1 MQNQE
6 IVSPTNPPIMDLTGK
21 IKTDDKGREYID
33 NPNMPNGREY
43 LLDTNVTAFDIY
55 KRASET
61 QSASDE
67 WLSGSPIQFN
77 APEGY
82 NTKMNFKTLK
92 DPELRE
98 DFFAEQQSLL
108 GLIGKGAVRGVS
120 ALTAGSLESLG
131 YLGNPNTYRALFGE
145 EIVGD
150 FENQFSKIF
159 RELKESINDLTDPV
173 YRTMQSK
180 SDSLWEAMFDATF
193 WAGNAESIATTLSL
207 MIPGIAA
214 AKGFSIVGKGLGKLG
229 MKLGATASGAA
240 RTARITANVGAGLT
254 SRIMES
260 GMEAKESFDSFIEN
274 HRYDDKYINDE
285 VQLRLDAGKAA
296 SITMQAN
303 MPLFLIDAFQF
314 DSILSGF
321 ASFKNAN
328 SRLKR
333 IANSL
338 SDYGMN
344 AVSEGL
350 EEGTQ
355 YVIQKEAEF
364 SALSDPELK
373 KMLGESFS
381 ERWDKYTDDIEFKTS
396 ILLGAAGGGLF
407 RAAGP
412 TLNKIYTKALDRLNR
427 YRTAKEIATVQKN
440 PEAFKILSQH
450 EFEEQLGKHVKAD
463 SLDQL
468 IQMYEDR
475 VGTLEGED
483 QVTANNYL
491 ETLKAIKPT
500 IDSLQKYPAFRKNKK
515 ATTLYALVEQEGIKQ
530 QALDQTL
537 NNELNTA
544 VQSIIEGKEDASSIV
559 LALRNRAAQEVL
571 KNIDTINRVKDLGE
585 SNFKNHYKK
594 HIADNKQLIL
604 QKNDLSNIIA
614 RNPKLEEIAY
624 NLEKNFAERMISIDL
639 LTEMQNLKT
648 ESEET
653 TKEKSSPKSKEKVSE
668 QTTKTSEEK
677 TEEKVNKKKPKSS
690 ESPEQDSD
698 SKISNDEGLD
708 YSSTESGNISET
720 DEFDIDDSIT
730 ATMNEEL
737 FGPVQQDSNDSIT
750 DKSRSKDEVV
760 NDIVE
765 SINSASNLN
774 DYLAAREEAKKSAET
789 SALSKEAF
797 NKIYKSED
805 DLLRDFNLDNP
816 TESQANALAARFFDI
831 TEEPVAAE
839 LIKEALMNKTPI
851 NEQLLRG
858 EEFVAYNEVLDYI
871 KGLQESKQYG
881 DVTPSQD
888 IPDNIPVQED
898 NSQQSDNVETEYNQ
912 NDPLRLVSFKYS
924 YDKYTDSQGNQRI
937 KTIPQNRMDSLKYN
951 SYISFD
957 ETIKP
962 EVANVGAKIFFGI
975 PEEFLQYQ
983 HSADDADILIYD
995 ENNNGISWLRREKKA
1010 REWKATDQEIQM
1022 LKQQRALLYNKAVSY
1037 QGEPILINGK
1047 RIIPCN
1053 VSSFITSKSYGIIT
1067 HDGDNYYPIK
1077 EALQVDSVEDIK
1089 LGIVVGKETNGYTFN
1104 IPGVDMNNFH
1114 TPPADNFR
1122 TGHLFAMVQSANGD
1136 YFPLRLYT
1144 QKYNTL
1150 QQGSALHNYYRTN
1163 INNAFKKI
1171 LDSDPEVSSKG
1182 SYELSKYV
1190 VIRLVKNNSADLP
1203 FMIQKYNGSEYEDV
1217 EAVSREEAINRVKES
1232 LINIPYNLLNKSG
1245 NKIMNELL
1253 NSDALQ
1259 MNIFPG
1265 EPFHSPTFGY
1275 DRNLVDLNPVKE
1287 TISEVKEPTKETKIE
1302 EPKPKEKITDPVEQ
1316 SFEQT
1321 LTVDAIKEL
1330 PNSPKKRGPLS
1341 GPNNKLANKLK
1352 GKNFI
1357 KPDLSRREEWGKDS
1371 DKYSL
1376 SNLTKEEAYILER
1389 APKNSYGNLL
1399 APNGSPSNLTIKQY
1413 AQVRTKAFK
1422 NWFGDWE
1429 NNPENASKVIDENG
1443 EPKLL
1448 YHFSPNS
1455 FFTFDSNAVKPDF
1468 FAYDEISGEQI
1479 ELDTENETE
1488 ALNQIEALN
1497 KKGFNFRLQSTVS
1510 KGFYFGTKEQALKR
1524 KETLGSNE
1532 GNLMQVFLNIKNPIY
1547 STFENIE
1554 ENINNKNYD
1563 GAIIELN
1570 EDEAKYYSKDNWKQF
1585 TSEYVAKSPNQI
1597 KSATDNTGIFSKEN
1611 DDIRYSLVDSQ
1622 SRQLWNKEK
1631 ELAWL
1636 KENLPQLEENDLIK
1650 IHKGLI
1656 NIGNLYAWG
1665 RFKQGIVELSDIAAS
1680 GTTYH
1685 EAFHAVFN
1693 MFLTEAETNKLLE
1706 KARKEFGLTGKS
1718 DVAVEE
1724 TLADKFRD
1732 YVETDQITNKSILD
1746 RISDFFKN
1754 IYYLIKNKL
1763 HLNPSIEQV
1772 FYDINRGRYSKK
1784 KFEKNRPLVER
1795 NWLSNITPSIYKR
1808 RVDMLVDTFED
1819 IIDNLAQESPELSR
1833 VDVIKQYSLED
1844 YILTIHDQLYASAHG
1859 DNAIYTDPI
1868 QIDAID
1874 LITDELV
1881 QFDADG
1887 NPQFG
1892 QLALDMLKEISALEG
1907 ITFKAQQIVD
1917 MDMNQQ
1923 DENTEFM
1930 NNEETVKQEG
1940 WQIDQMLISPVTKL
1954 RQSTRNIIRRI
1965 PKMTSDGTLV
1975 SPDDLGYQP
1984 YMSGTEVFATM
1995 LNKLSTM
2002 NKPSD
2007 LMKTLESLSQ
2017 SFPWV
2022 DSIIDILKSDPK
2034 LQVDFYN
2041 SFRNDSVE
2049 YMIISSQSDG
2059 TMRVFGGNSVNKAG
2073 ELLRIWSSNYSLASH
2088 NKEELVKSLKEN
2100 SDKIYKIYQE
2110 VSGNPFR
2117 LHKVRLWKKNWK
2129 SGKFSNP
2136 QINAWAREVSSML
2149 NTIGIDSKPSEL
2161 VKVFQSNMRLND
2173 DNSNFQPMQD
2183 FLLNSFRVLR
2193 AFHDTINKDDY
2204 DIRRNTYYDLE
2215 LLPVNV
2221 RIKALSKALSNVRP
2235 SLYESSL
2242 REDGKTYSTNITPS
2256 FIGKLFKR
2264 LTDVEDK
2271 SAFEPFK
2278 KSFFYTNNEGKF
2290 THPWLKELYN
2300 IKTKDLASEI
2310 QVSMFLEKDKT
2321 RYSELSKPDFLG
2333 SKINLWFNNGARD
2346 YGYFMLPIPS
2356 DASSMPVIRFVK
2368 SYDLSYSVD
2377 GLVELAKAEIR
2388 RIEVYNKRK
2397 ALIKQGKL
2405 YSIKNFDVT
2414 INDQG
2419 KEKDGRGSKF
2429 LMFPFLNK
2437 YNLDE
2442 LKTSEATLR
2451 KYIEEAMEEGFKK
2464 FKSNPD
2470 LDGTKYDKRITES
2483 KLKEFYYND
2492 TLAQYSIMT
2501 MTSGDLAYYKNDVD
2515 FFKRNKQ
2522 NMSPG
2527 QYGDWETLGIPEK
2540 FKTIKMKDNEI
2551 PSLVADAYYE
2561 NLKLNGVSTT
2571 EAMIIAS
2578 KFGYSNYTDSE
2589 GNKKVKLPNGQIID
2603 SGSNNATDGQTFI
2616 TLDRYRNIARMNSKW
2631 DDAKESSYQR
2641 LKNGTYNVEDILTF
2655 SLQPIKPYMF
2665 APHITDSGV
2674 DINGKNTSL
2683 YQPLQNKNSEAVL
2696 IPQMVQNSPLLSALV
2711 KGMEDNGID
2720 AVYFESAVKEGIEL
2734 NTSQELKD
2742 KLRKQGKP
2750 ILPDAVLHFNGDPR
2764 ELSETNVKYYYLS
2777 NDDYMY
2783 QMDTPEHFRN
2793 TLQLFGSQIR
2803 KHIIANLDEDA
2814 EFYIEDM
2821 KFTGKNIASL
2831 FDDILAWNYDKN
2843 YKKVIDKIGTIDG
2856 LARELQGGVMQ
2867 RKFAENTTE
2876 AVQLMNYKGEKVFKL
2891 PLYFPLQSNRIFQM
2905 ISSIFRNNIIRNK
2918 VSGGALYQV
2927 SSYGFD
2933 NSLKVHMKD
2942 GHIEYADCIMPYT
2955 YSNQLAQLADENG
2968 MIDPSKVEDKELLKV
2983 ICYRIPT
2990 EDKYSAVPLRIKGF
3004 SSPAEGGII
3013 KLPSD
3018 IITITGSDF
3027 DVDKM
3032 YFLSYAAKYT
3042 PARYNLSKIRT
3053 WMVNNGLL
3061 SDTFSSG
3068 NYQEEM
3074 NYLSD
3079 LLEKYDS
3086 GEKLSTEETEAMI
3099 EVSKFLKEHQDLII
3113 QKSKLEKIKYNYKQF
3128 PEKQSV
3134 EASNNALIDIM
3145 YSILTS
3151 RDAFKTMISGANT
3164 SMFADV
3170 ISTLEK
3176 IEKKKSGGDRLFDP
3190 GFLTDT
3196 YYEYMAG
3203 KALTGVFAA
3212 NSANHSMLQF
3222 YNVNLNK
3229 KSAITLDG
3237 KTVTRISPVKTLDGT
3252 NNVTNILGS
3261 FLATVVDN
3269 AKTLTASKV
3278 NLNMFTAS
3286 TYTLLLRMGF
3296 DPKTVMYFMSQPSL
3310 RLLSDKVMAK
3320 GDMFN
3325 YRDSIEEVIKAFSKH
3340 TNEQSRFDLIKS
3352 GFTQFKQSDLIK
3364 AIENY
3369 SKSGGDIDLYEN
3381 AKQILILEA
3390 FKDLI
3395 EPANTLR
3402 SINSAM
3408 RSETY
3413 GAAPNPGD
3421 TIANL
3426 AKAKKLSKKTIVS
3439 GLGDI
3444 LTYVSRGEEYEK
3456 LMHDPNI
3463 KKSLISANTNG
3474 VVEYDNFISK
3484 YTPFNTRIFTAY
3496 RSLLSEAIHDDL
3508 TGSEIDELNT
3518 IMLNHLTE
3526 SLDFFKFTKEQKNAW
3541 IYKFP
3546 VKFLEIVNKD
3556 NYLKNINEFTRRLT
3570 VQNEF
3575 QTTLNGRQSIS
3586 IIKFSGS
3593 RFDNEV
3599 AKDEAI
3605 RAFEYLWRTPK
3616 YTKLAEDLL
3625 KYNFVISGWGV
3636 TPNSF
3641 NHVVPIS
3648 MINNILGFNELFRET
3663 IFDDN
3668 IRVNIDNLIDSY
3680 IVNNFR
3686 NNRIVPEISKGDNY
3700 KFTDKDHS
3708 GLTLSHSSSI
3718 NIKEGSYIK
3727 TPYRYIKFN
3736 NNGKIELYKLIGATK
3751 ESAEYQ
3757 RVGSYGT
3764 STIFE
3769 FIEGESSFTSNNLSE
3784 KLMKSSE
3791 LNANLKRHETQAEID
3806 LIKAMIEG
3814 ETDTQNNEELDNEL
3828 SDKLASVAKEAEQI
3842 KNHCKGK

>member
-1 MQNQE
+1 MLVEKENSTPLME
-6 IVSPTNPPIMDLTGK
+6 EDKLPNLTGK
-21 IKTDDKGREYID
+21 IKTDENGREYID
-33 NPNMPNGREY
+33 NPNSPNGREY
-43 LLDTNVTAFDIY
+43 VYSSGVTNLDIY
-55 KRASET
+55 RKAAQENQT
-61 QSASDE
+61 PQS
-67 WLSGSPIQFN
+67 WLQGSPIQYN
-77 APEGY
+77 VADGY
-82 NTKMNFKTLK
+82 DTNMSYESLIN
-92 DPELRE
+92 PELRE
-98 DFFAEQQSLL
+98 DYFAKQQSLL

-120 ALTAGSLESLG
+120 AITAGTLESLG
-131 YLGNPNTYRALFGE
+131 YLVNPNTYRALFGE

-150 FENQFSKIF
+150 FENQFSKTF
-159 RELKESINDLTDPV
+159 RELKESMNDLTDPI

-207 MIPGIAA
+207 MIPGVAA
-214 AKGFSIVGKGLGKLG
+214 AKGFSVVGKGLGKLG
-229 MKLGATASGAA
+229 MKLGATAKGAA
-240 RTARITANVGAGLT
+240 NTARITANVGAGLT

-260 GMEAKESFDSFIEN
+260 GMEAKEAYDSFIEA
-274 HRYDDKYINDE
+274 HKLDDKYVNDE
-285 VQLRLDAGKAA
+285 AQLRLDAGKAA

-412 TLNKIYTKALDRLNR
+412 TLNKIYTKALDRLNK

-440 PEAFKILSQH
+440 PDAFKILSQH

-500 IDSLQKYPAFRKNKK
+500 IDNLQKYPAFRKNKK
-515 ATTLYALVEQEGIKQ
+515 AATLYALVEQEGIKQ

-559 LALRNRAAQEVL
+559 FALRNRAAQEVL

-614 RNPKLEEIAY
+614 RNPKLEDIAY

-690 ESPEQDSD
+690 ESPEQDVD
-698 SKISNDEGLD
+698 SKASNDEGLD
-708 YSSTESGNISET
+708 YSDTESGNISET
-720 DEFDIDDSIT
+720 TEFDIDDSIT

-737 FGPVQQDSNDSIT
+737 FGPIQQDSNDTIT

-816 TESQANALAARFFDI
+816 TESQANAFAARFFDI

-851 NEQLLRG
+851 NDQLLGG

-881 DVTPSQD
+881 DVTPSQN

-962 EVANVGAKIFFGI
+962 EVANVGSKVFFGI

-1047 RIIPCN
+1047 RVIPCN

-1077 EALQVDSVEDIK
+1077 EALQVDNVNDIK
-1089 LGIVVGKETNGYTFN
+1089 LGIVIGKETSGYTFSVPSAD
-1104 IPGVDMNNFH
+1104 ISNFH

-1150 QQGSALHNYYRTN
+1150 QQGTALYNYYRTN

-1171 LDSDPEVSSKG
+1171 LDPDPEISSKG

-1190 VIRLVKNNSADLP
+1190 VIRLIKNNSTDLP

-1245 NKIMNELL
+1245 DKIMYELL

-1275 DRNLVDLNPVKE
+1275 DKNLVDLNPVKE
-1287 TISEVKEPTKETKIE
+1287 TISEVKEPTKEVKIE
-1302 EPKPKEKITDPVEQ
+1302 EPKPKEKTTDPVEQ

-1321 LTVDAIKEL
+1321 LTVDAVKEL

-1341 GPNNKLANKLK
+1341 GPNNKLATKLK

-1371 DKYSL
+1371 DKYRLMSEPL
-1376 SNLTKEEAYILER
+1376 NYE
-1389 APKNSYGNLL
+1389 
-1399 APNGSPSNLTIKQY
+1399 
-1413 AQVRTKAFK
+1413 KA
-1422 NWFGDWE
+1422 D
-1429 NNPENASKVIDENG
+1429 
-1443 EPKLL
+1443 
-1448 YHFSPNS
+1448 
-1455 FFTFDSNAVKPDF
+1455 
-1468 FAYDEISGEQI
+1468 
-1479 ELDTENETE
+1479 
-1488 ALNQIEALN
+1488 LN
-1497 KKGFNFRLQSTVS
+1497 K
-1510 KGFYFGTKEQALKR
+1510 
-1524 KETLGSNE
+1524 
-1532 GNLMQVFLNIKNPIY
+1532 
-1547 STFENIE
+1547 
-1554 ENINNKNYD
+1554 
-1563 GAIIELN
+1563 EL
-1570 EDEAKYYSKDNWKQF
+1570 S
-1585 TSEYVAKSPNQI
+1585 
-1597 KSATDNTGIFSKEN
+1597 
-1611 DDIRYSLVDSQ
+1611 
-1622 SRQLWNKEK
+1622 
-1631 ELAWL
+1631 WL
-1636 KENLPQLEENDLIK
+1636 KENLPQLTDNELVE
-1650 IHKGLI
+1650 IHRGLI
-1656 NIGNLYAWG
+1656 NVGNLYAWG
-1665 RFKQGIVELSDIAAS
+1665 RFKDGIIELSDIAAS

-1693 MFLTEAETNKLLE
+1693 MFLTESETNKLLE
-1706 KARKEFGLTGKS
+1706 KARKELGLTGKS
-1718 DVAVEE
+1718 DIAVEE

-1746 RISDFFKN
+1746 KISDFFKN
-1754 IYYLIKNKL
+1754 IYYLIRNKL

-1795 NWLSNITPSIYKR
+1795 NWLSNITPSVYKR

-1859 DNAIYTDPI
+1859 NNAVYTDPT

-1930 NNEETVKQEG
+1930 NNEEVVKQEG

-2088 NKEELVKSLKEN
+2088 NKEEFIKSLKEN

-2129 SGKFSNP
+2129 SGKFNNP
-2136 QINAWAREVSSML
+2136 QINAWAREVSGML

-2264 LTDVEDK
+2264 LTDVTDK

-2278 KSFFYTNNEGKF
+2278 KSFFYTDNEGKF

-2333 SKINLWFNNGARD
+2333 SKINLWYNNGARD

-2540 FKTIKMKDNEI
+2540 FKAIRMKDNEI

-2603 SGSNNATDGQTFI
+2603 SGLNNATDGQTFI

-2783 QMDTPEHFRN
+2783 QMDTPEHFRD

-2942 GHIEYADCIMPYT
+2942 GHIEYVDCIMPYT

-3320 GDMFN
+3320 GDIFN

-3648 MINNILGFNELFRET
+3648 MINNIPGFNELFRET

-3757 RVGSYGT
+3757 RVSGYGT

-3769 FIEGESSFTSNNLSE
+3769 FIEGESSFTSNHLSE

-3791 LNANLKRHETQAEID
+3791 LNANLKRHEAQAEID
-3806 LIKAMIEG
+3806 LVKAMIEG
-3814 ETDTQNNEELDNEL
+3814 ETNTQNNEELDSEL
-3828 SDKLASVAKEAEQI
+3828 SDKLASVSKEAEQI

>member
-1 MQNQE
+1 MEEDKLPN
-6 IVSPTNPPIMDLTGK
+6 LTGK
-21 IKTDDKGREYID
+21 IKTDENGREYID
-33 NPNMPNGREY
+33 NPNSPNGREY
-43 LLDTNVTAFDIY
+43 VYSSGVTNWDIY
-55 KRASET
+55 RKAAQENQT
-61 QSASDE
+61 PQS
-67 WLSGSPIQFN
+67 WLQGSPIQYN
-77 APEGY
+77 VADGY
-82 NTKMNFKTLK
+82 DTNMSYESLIN
-92 DPELRE
+92 PELRE
-98 DFFAEQQSLL
+98 DYFAKQQSLL

-120 ALTAGSLESLG
+120 AITAGTLESLG
-131 YLGNPNTYRALFGE
+131 YLVNPNTYRALFGE

-150 FENQFSKIF
+150 FENQFSKTF
-159 RELKESINDLTDPV
+159 RELKESMNDLTDPI

-214 AKGFSIVGKGLGKLG
+214 AKGFSTIGKGLGKLG
-229 MKLGATASGAA
+229 MKLGATAKGAA
-240 RTARITANVGAGLT
+240 NTARITANVGAGLT

-260 GMEAKESFDSFIEN
+260 GMEAKEAYDSFIEA
-274 HRYDDKYINDE
+274 HKLDDKYVNDE
-285 VQLRLDAGKAA
+285 AQLRLDAGKAA

-355 YVIQKEAEF
+355 YIIQKEAEF

-500 IDSLQKYPAFRKNKK
+500 IDNLQKYPAFRKNKK
-515 ATTLYALVEQEGIKQ
+515 AATLYALVEQEGIKQ

-571 KNIDTINRVKDLGE
+571 KNIDTISRVKDLGE
-585 SNFKNHYKK
+585 SKFKNHYKK
-594 HIADNKQLIL
+594 HIADNKQFIL

-614 RNPKLEEIAY
+614 RNPKLEDIAY

-690 ESPEQDSD
+690 ESPEQDVD
-698 SKISNDEGLD
+698 SKASNDEGLD
-708 YSSTESGNISET
+708 YSDTESGNISET
-720 DEFDIDDSIT
+720 TEFDIDDSIT

-737 FGPVQQDSNDSIT
+737 FGPIQQDSNDTIT

-816 TESQANALAARFFDI
+816 TESQANAFAARFFDI
-831 TEEPVAAE
+831 TEEPNVAE
-839 LIKEALMNKTPI
+839 LIKEALINKTPI
-851 NEQLLRG
+851 NDQLLGG
-858 EEFVAYNEVLDYI
+858 EEFMAYNEVLDYI

-937 KTIPQNRMDSLKYN
+937 KTIPQNRMNSIKYN

-1047 RIIPCN
+1047 RVIPCN

-1077 EALQVDSVEDIK
+1077 EALQVDNVNDIK
-1089 LGIVVGKETNGYTFN
+1089 LGIVIGKETSGYTFSVPSAD
-1104 IPGVDMNNFH
+1104 ISNFH

-1150 QQGSALHNYYRTN
+1150 QQGTALHNYYRTN

-1171 LDSDPEVSSKG
+1171 LDPDPEVSSKG

-1190 VIRLVKNNSADLP
+1190 VIRLIKNNSTDLP

-1245 NKIMNELL
+1245 DKIMYELL

-1275 DRNLVDLNPVKE
+1275 DKNLVDLNPVKE
-1287 TISEVKEPTKETKIE
+1287 TISEVKEPTKEVKIE
-1302 EPKPKEKITDPVEQ
+1302 EPKPKEKTTDPVEQ

-1321 LTVDAIKEL
+1321 LTVDAVKEL

-1371 DKYSL
+1371 DKYRLMSEPL
-1376 SNLTKEEAYILER
+1376 NYE
-1389 APKNSYGNLL
+1389 
-1399 APNGSPSNLTIKQY
+1399 
-1413 AQVRTKAFK
+1413 KA
-1422 NWFGDWE
+1422 D
-1429 NNPENASKVIDENG
+1429 
-1443 EPKLL
+1443 
-1448 YHFSPNS
+1448 
-1455 FFTFDSNAVKPDF
+1455 
-1468 FAYDEISGEQI
+1468 
-1479 ELDTENETE
+1479 
-1488 ALNQIEALN
+1488 LN
-1497 KKGFNFRLQSTVS
+1497 K
-1510 KGFYFGTKEQALKR
+1510 
-1524 KETLGSNE
+1524 
-1532 GNLMQVFLNIKNPIY
+1532 
-1547 STFENIE
+1547 
-1554 ENINNKNYD
+1554 
-1563 GAIIELN
+1563 EL
-1570 EDEAKYYSKDNWKQF
+1570 S
-1585 TSEYVAKSPNQI
+1585 
-1597 KSATDNTGIFSKEN
+1597 
-1611 DDIRYSLVDSQ
+1611 
-1622 SRQLWNKEK
+1622 
-1631 ELAWL
+1631 WL
-1636 KENLPQLEENDLIK
+1636 KENLPQLTDNELVE
-1650 IHKGLI
+1650 IHRGLI
-1656 NIGNLYAWG
+1656 NVGNLYAWG
-1665 RFKQGIVELSDIAAS
+1665 RFKDGIIELSDIAAS

-1772 FYDINRGRYSKK
+1772 FYDINKGRYSKK

-1930 NNEETVKQEG
+1930 NNEEVVKQEG

-2088 NKEELVKSLKEN
+2088 NKEEFIKSLKEN

-2129 SGKFSNP
+2129 SGKFNNP
-2136 QINAWAREVSSML
+2136 QINAWAREVSGML

-2278 KSFFYTNNEGKF
+2278 KSFFYTDNEGKF

-2300 IKTKDLASEI
+2300 IKVKDLASEI

-2333 SKINLWFNNGARD
+2333 SKINLWYNNGARD

-2388 RIEVYNKRK
+2388 RIEVVKERSK
-2397 ALIKQGKL
+2397 KIKNGEI
-2405 YSIKNFDVT
+2405 YEIKNFD
-2414 INDQG
+2414 
-2419 KEKDGRGSKF
+2419 KRGSKF

-2437 YNLDE
+2437 YNIDE

-2451 KYIEEAMEEGFKK
+2451 KYIEEAMEEGFEK

-2501 MTSGDLAYYKNDVD
+2501 MTSGDLAYYKNDVG

-2540 FKTIKMKDNEI
+2540 FKAIRMKDNEI

-2603 SGSNNATDGQTFI
+2603 SGLNNATDGQTFI

-2783 QMDTPEHFRN
+2783 QMDTPEHFRD

-2942 GHIEYADCIMPYT
+2942 GHIEYVDCIMPYT

-3151 RDAFKTMISGANT
+3151 RDAFKTMVSGANT

-3648 MINNILGFNELFRET
+3648 MINNIPGFNELFRET

-3686 NNRIVPEISKGDNY
+3686 NNRMVPEISKGDNY

-3757 RVGSYGT
+3757 RVSGYGT

-3769 FIEGESSFTSNNLSE
+3769 FIEGESSFTSNHLSE

-3791 LNANLKRHETQAEID
+3791 LNANLKRHEAQAEID
-3806 LIKAMIEG
+3806 LVKAMIEG
-3814 ETDTQNNEELDNEL
+3814 ETNTQNNEELDSEL
-3828 SDKLASVAKEAEQI
+3828 SDKLASVSKEAEQI

>member
-1 MQNQE
+1 MQNKE

-67 WLSGSPIQFN
+67 WLSGSPVQFN

-131 YLGNPNTYRALFGE
+131 YLINPNTYRALFGE

-150 FENQFSKIF
+150 FENQVSKIF
-159 RELKESINDLTDPV
+159 RELKESMNDLTDPI

-214 AKGFSIVGKGLGKLG
+214 AKGFSVVGKGLGKLG
-229 MKLGATASGAA
+229 MRLGATAKGAA
-240 RTARITANVGAGLT
+240 NTARITANIGAGLT

-274 HRYDDKYINDE
+274 HRYDDKYVNDE
-285 VQLRLDAGKAA
+285 AQLRLDAGKAA

-355 YVIQKEAEF
+355 HIIQKEAEF

-412 TLNKIYTKALDRLNR
+412 TLNKIYTKALDRLNK

-500 IDSLQKYPAFRKNKK
+500 IDNLQKYPAFRKNKK
-515 ATTLYALVEQEGIKQ
+515 AATLYALVEQEGIKQ

-571 KNIDTINRVKDLGE
+571 KNIDTISRVKDLGE
-585 SNFKNHYKK
+585 SKFKNHYKK
-594 HIADNKQLIL
+594 HIADNKQFIL

-614 RNPKLEEIAY
+614 RNPKLEDIAY

-648 ESEET
+648 ETEET

-677 TEEKVNKKKPKSS
+677 TEEKVNKKKTKSS
-690 ESPEQDSD
+690 ESSEQDVD
-698 SKISNDEGLD
+698 SKASNDEGLD
-708 YSSTESGNISET
+708 YSSTESGNVSET
-720 DEFDIDDSIT
+720 TEFDIDDSIT

-737 FGPVQQDSNDSIT
+737 FGPVQQDSNDTIT
-750 DKSRSKDEVV
+750 DKSRNRDEVI

-774 DYLAAREEAKKSAET
+774 EYLAARDEAKKSAET

-805 DLLRDFNLDNP
+805 DLLRDFSLDNP
-816 TESQANALAARFFDI
+816 TESQSNAFAARFFDI
-831 TEEPVAAE
+831 TEEPVTAE

-851 NEQLLRG
+851 NDQLLGG

-937 KTIPQNRMDSLKYN
+937 KTIPQNRMDSIKYN

-1047 RIIPCN
+1047 RVIPCN

-1077 EALQVDSVEDIK
+1077 EALQVDNVNDIK
-1089 LGIVVGKETNGYTFN
+1089 LGIVIGKETSGYTFSVPSAD
-1104 IPGVDMNNFH
+1104 ISNFH

-1150 QQGSALHNYYRTN
+1150 QQGTALHNYYRTN

-1171 LDSDPEVSSKG
+1171 LDSDPEISSKG

-1190 VIRLVKNNSADLP
+1190 VIRLIKNNSTDLP

-1245 NKIMNELL
+1245 DKIMYELL

-1275 DRNLVDLNPVKE
+1275 DKNLVDLNPVKE
-1287 TISEVKEPTKETKIE
+1287 TISEVKEPTKEVKIE
-1302 EPKPKEKITDPVEQ
+1302 EPKPKEKTTDPVEQ

-1321 LTVDAIKEL
+1321 LTVDAVKEL

-1341 GPNNKLANKLK
+1341 GPNNKLAAKLK

-1357 KPDLSRREEWGKDS
+1357 KPDLSRREEWGKDN

-1422 NWFGDWE
+1422 SWFGDWE
-1429 NNPENASKVIDENG
+1429 NDPENASKVVDENG

-1597 KSATDNTGIFSKEN
+1597 KSATDNTGIFSKED

-1631 ELAWL
+1631 ELSWL

-1665 RFKQGIVELSDIAAS
+1665 RFKDGIITLSDIAAS

-1693 MFLTEAETNKLLE
+1693 MFLTESETNKLLE
-1706 KARKEFGLTGKS
+1706 KARKELGLTGKS
-1718 DVAVEE
+1718 DIAVEE

-1746 RISDFFKN
+1746 KISDFFKN
-1754 IYYLIKNKL
+1754 IYYLIRNKL

-1795 NWLSNITPSIYKR
+1795 NWLSNITPSVYKR

-1859 DNAIYTDPI
+1859 DNAIYTDPT

-1930 NNEETVKQEG
+1930 NNEEVVKQEG

-2007 LMKTLESLSQ
+2007 LMKTLEFLSQ

-2088 NKEELVKSLKEN
+2088 NKEEFIKSLKEN

-2129 SGKFSNP
+2129 SGKFNNP

-2388 RIEVYNKRK
+2388 RIEVVKERAK
-2397 ALIKQGKL
+2397 KIKNGEI
-2405 YSIKNFDVT
+2405 YEIKNFD
-2414 INDQG
+2414 
-2419 KEKDGRGSKF
+2419 KRGSKF

-2561 NLKLNGVSTT
+2561 NLKLNGVSTI

-2578 KFGYSNYTDSE
+2578 KFGYSNYIDSE

-2603 SGSNNATDGQTFI
+2603 SGLNNATDGQTFI

-2942 GHIEYADCIMPYT
+2942 GHIEYVDCIMPYT

-2968 MIDPSKVEDKELLKV
+2968 IIDPSKVEDKELLKV

-3018 IITITGSDF
+3018 ILTITGSDL
-3027 DVDKM
+3027 D
-3032 YFLSYAAKYT
+3032 
-3042 PARYNLSKIRT
+3042 RT
-3053 WMVNNGLL
+3053 M
-3061 SDTFSSG
+3061 
-3068 NYQEEM
+3068 
-3074 NYLSD
+3074 
-3079 LLEKYDS
+3079 
-3086 GEKLSTEETEAMI
+3086 
-3099 EVSKFLKEHQDLII
+3099 
-3113 QKSKLEKIKYNYKQF
+3113 
-3128 PEKQSV
+3128 
-3134 EASNNALIDIM
+3134 SN
-3145 YSILTS
+3145 
-3151 RDAFKTMISGANT
+3151 
-3164 SMFADV
+3164 
-3170 ISTLEK
+3170 
-3176 IEKKKSGGDRLFDP
+3176 
-3190 GFLTDT
+3190 
-3196 YYEYMAG
+3196 
-3203 KALTGVFAA
+3203 
-3212 NSANHSMLQF
+3212 
-3222 YNVNLNK
+3222 
-3229 KSAITLDG
+3229 
-3237 KTVTRISPVKTLDGT
+3237 
-3252 NNVTNILGS
+3252 
-3261 FLATVVDN
+3261 
-3269 AKTLTASKV
+3269 
-3278 NLNMFTAS
+3278 
-3286 TYTLLLRMGF
+3286 
-3296 DPKTVMYFMSQPSL
+3296 
-3310 RLLSDKVMAK
+3310 
-3320 GDMFN
+3320 
-3325 YRDSIEEVIKAFSKH
+3325 
-3340 TNEQSRFDLIKS
+3340 
-3352 GFTQFKQSDLIK
+3352 
-3364 AIENY
+3364 
-3369 SKSGGDIDLYEN
+3369 
-3381 AKQILILEA
+3381 
-3390 FKDLI
+3390 
-3395 EPANTLR
+3395 
-3402 SINSAM
+3402 
-3408 RSETY
+3408 
-3413 GAAPNPGD
+3413 
-3421 TIANL
+3421 
-3426 AKAKKLSKKTIVS
+3426 
-3439 GLGDI
+3439 
-3444 LTYVSRGEEYEK
+3444 
-3456 LMHDPNI
+3456 
-3463 KKSLISANTNG
+3463 
-3474 VVEYDNFISK
+3474 
-3484 YTPFNTRIFTAY
+3484 
-3496 RSLLSEAIHDDL
+3496 
-3508 TGSEIDELNT
+3508 
-3518 IMLNHLTE
+3518 
-3526 SLDFFKFTKEQKNAW
+3526 
-3541 IYKFP
+3541 
-3546 VKFLEIVNKD
+3546 
-3556 NYLKNINEFTRRLT
+3556 
-3570 VQNEF
+3570 
-3575 QTTLNGRQSIS
+3575 
-3586 IIKFSGS
+3586 
-3593 RFDNEV
+3593 
-3599 AKDEAI
+3599 
-3605 RAFEYLWRTPK
+3605 
-3616 YTKLAEDLL
+3616 
-3625 KYNFVISGWGV
+3625 
-3636 TPNSF
+3636 
-3641 NHVVPIS
+3641 
-3648 MINNILGFNELFRET
+3648 
-3663 IFDDN
+3663 
-3668 IRVNIDNLIDSY
+3668 
-3680 IVNNFR
+3680 
-3686 NNRIVPEISKGDNY
+3686 
-3700 KFTDKDHS
+3700 
-3708 GLTLSHSSSI
+3708 
-3718 NIKEGSYIK
+3718 
-3727 TPYRYIKFN
+3727 
-3736 NNGKIELYKLIGATK
+3736 
-3751 ESAEYQ
+3751 
-3757 RVGSYGT
+3757 
-3764 STIFE
+3764 
-3769 FIEGESSFTSNNLSE
+3769 
-3784 KLMKSSE
+3784 
-3791 LNANLKRHETQAEID
+3791 
-3806 LIKAMIEG
+3806 
-3814 ETDTQNNEELDNEL
+3814 
-3828 SDKLASVAKEAEQI
+3828 
-3842 KNHCKGK
+3842 

>member
-1 MQNQE
+1 MEEDKLPN
-6 IVSPTNPPIMDLTGK
+6 LTGK
-21 IKTDDKGREYID
+21 IKTDENGREYID
-33 NPNMPNGREY
+33 NPNSPNGREY
-43 LLDTNVTAFDIY
+43 VYSSGVTNLDIY
-55 KRASET
+55 RKAAQENQT
-61 QSASDE
+61 PQS
-67 WLSGSPIQFN
+67 WLQGSPIQYN
-77 APEGY
+77 VADGY
-82 NTKMNFKTLK
+82 DTNMSYESLIN
-92 DPELRE
+92 PELRE
-98 DFFAEQQSLL
+98 DYFAKQQSLL

-120 ALTAGSLESLG
+120 AITAGTLESLG
-131 YLGNPNTYRALFGE
+131 YLVNPNTYRALFGE

-150 FENQFSKIF
+150 FENQFSKTF
-159 RELKESINDLTDPV
+159 RELKESMNDLTDPI

-207 MIPGIAA
+207 MIPGVAA
-214 AKGFSIVGKGLGKLG
+214 AKGFSVVGKGLGKLG
-229 MKLGATASGAA
+229 MKLGATAKGAA
-240 RTARITANVGAGLT
+240 NTARITANVGAGLT

-260 GMEAKESFDSFIEN
+260 GMEAKEAYDSFIEA
-274 HRYDDKYINDE
+274 HKLDDKYVNDE
-285 VQLRLDAGKAA
+285 AQLRLDAGKAA

-412 TLNKIYTKALDRLNR
+412 TLNKIYTKALDRLNK

-440 PEAFKILSQH
+440 PDAFKILSQH

-500 IDSLQKYPAFRKNKK
+500 IDNLQKYPAFRKNKK
-515 ATTLYALVEQEGIKQ
+515 AATLYALVEQEGIKQ

-559 LALRNRAAQEVL
+559 FALRNRAAQEVL

-614 RNPKLEEIAY
+614 RNPKLEDIAY

-690 ESPEQDSD
+690 ESPEQDVD
-698 SKISNDEGLD
+698 SKASNDEGLD
-708 YSSTESGNISET
+708 YSDTESGNISET
-720 DEFDIDDSIT
+720 TEFDIDDSIT

-737 FGPVQQDSNDSIT
+737 FGPIQQDSNDTIT

-816 TESQANALAARFFDI
+816 TESQANAFAARFFDI

-851 NEQLLRG
+851 NDQLLGG

-881 DVTPSQD
+881 DVTPSQN

-962 EVANVGAKIFFGI
+962 EVANVGSKVFFGI

-1047 RIIPCN
+1047 RVIPCN

-1077 EALQVDSVEDIK
+1077 EALQVDNVNDIK
-1089 LGIVVGKETNGYTFN
+1089 LGIVIGKETSGYTFSVPSAD
-1104 IPGVDMNNFH
+1104 ISNFH

-1150 QQGSALHNYYRTN
+1150 QQGTALYNYYRTN

-1171 LDSDPEVSSKG
+1171 LDPDPEISSKG

-1190 VIRLVKNNSADLP
+1190 VIRLIKNNSTDLP

-1245 NKIMNELL
+1245 DKIMYELL

-1275 DRNLVDLNPVKE
+1275 DKNLVDLNPVKE
-1287 TISEVKEPTKETKIE
+1287 TISEVKEPTKEVKIE
-1302 EPKPKEKITDPVEQ
+1302 EPKPKEKTTDPVEQ

-1321 LTVDAIKEL
+1321 LTVDAVKEL

-1341 GPNNKLANKLK
+1341 GPNNKLATKLK

-1371 DKYSL
+1371 DKYRLMSEPL
-1376 SNLTKEEAYILER
+1376 NYE
-1389 APKNSYGNLL
+1389 
-1399 APNGSPSNLTIKQY
+1399 
-1413 AQVRTKAFK
+1413 KA
-1422 NWFGDWE
+1422 D
-1429 NNPENASKVIDENG
+1429 
-1443 EPKLL
+1443 
-1448 YHFSPNS
+1448 
-1455 FFTFDSNAVKPDF
+1455 
-1468 FAYDEISGEQI
+1468 
-1479 ELDTENETE
+1479 
-1488 ALNQIEALN
+1488 LN
-1497 KKGFNFRLQSTVS
+1497 K
-1510 KGFYFGTKEQALKR
+1510 
-1524 KETLGSNE
+1524 
-1532 GNLMQVFLNIKNPIY
+1532 
-1547 STFENIE
+1547 
-1554 ENINNKNYD
+1554 
-1563 GAIIELN
+1563 EL
-1570 EDEAKYYSKDNWKQF
+1570 S
-1585 TSEYVAKSPNQI
+1585 
-1597 KSATDNTGIFSKEN
+1597 
-1611 DDIRYSLVDSQ
+1611 
-1622 SRQLWNKEK
+1622 
-1631 ELAWL
+1631 WL
-1636 KENLPQLEENDLIK
+1636 KENLPQLTDNELVE
-1650 IHKGLI
+1650 IHRGLI
-1656 NIGNLYAWG
+1656 NVGNLYAWG
-1665 RFKQGIVELSDIAAS
+1665 RFKDGIIELSDIAAS

-1693 MFLTEAETNKLLE
+1693 MFLTESETNKLLE
-1706 KARKEFGLTGKS
+1706 KARKELGLTGKS
-1718 DVAVEE
+1718 DIAVEE

-1746 RISDFFKN
+1746 KISDFFKN
-1754 IYYLIKNKL
+1754 IYYLIRNKL

-1795 NWLSNITPSIYKR
+1795 NWLSNITPSVYKR

-1859 DNAIYTDPI
+1859 NNAVYTDPT

-1930 NNEETVKQEG
+1930 NNEEVVKQEG

-2088 NKEELVKSLKEN
+2088 NKEEFIKSLKEN

-2129 SGKFSNP
+2129 SGKFNNP
-2136 QINAWAREVSSML
+2136 QINAWAREVSGML

-2264 LTDVEDK
+2264 LTDVTDK

-2278 KSFFYTNNEGKF
+2278 KSFFYTDNEGKF

-2333 SKINLWFNNGARD
+2333 SKINLWYNNGARD

-2540 FKTIKMKDNEI
+2540 FKAIRMKDNEI

-2603 SGSNNATDGQTFI
+2603 SGLNNATDGQTFI

-2783 QMDTPEHFRN
+2783 QMDTPEHFRD

-2942 GHIEYADCIMPYT
+2942 GHIEYVDCIMPYT

-3320 GDMFN
+3320 GDIFN

-3648 MINNILGFNELFRET
+3648 MINNIPGFNELFRET

-3757 RVGSYGT
+3757 RVSGYGT

-3769 FIEGESSFTSNNLSE
+3769 FIEGESSFTSNHLSE

-3791 LNANLKRHETQAEID
+3791 LNANLKRHEAQAEID
-3806 LIKAMIEG
+3806 LVKAMIEG
-3814 ETDTQNNEELDNEL
+3814 ETNTQNNEELDSEL
-3828 SDKLASVAKEAEQI
+3828 SDKLASVSKEAEQI

>member
-1 MQNQE
+1 MFQQE
-6 IVSPTNPPIMDLTGK
+6 KMNTPLGESTRPPIFSPED
-21 IKTDDKGREYID
+21 IKTDEYGREYIEG
-33 NPNMPNGREY
+33 PNYPNGRGYIQKGPDSWEIMKKAAQEDILPKEWLQNSPIHY
-43 LLDTNVTAFDIY
+43 KVADGYDTNMDYESLI
-55 KRASET
+55 
-61 QSASDE
+61 
-67 WLSGSPIQFN
+67 N
-77 APEGY
+77 
-82 NTKMNFKTLK
+82 
-92 DPELRE
+92 PELRE
-98 DFFAEQQSLL
+98 DYFAKQQSLL

-120 ALTAGSLESLG
+120 AITAGTLESLG
-131 YLGNPNTYRALFGE
+131 YLVNPNTYRALFGE

-150 FENQFSKIF
+150 FENQFSKTF
-159 RELKESINDLTDPV
+159 RELKESMNDLTDPI

-214 AKGFSIVGKGLGKLG
+214 AKGFSTIGKGLGKLG
-229 MKLGATASGAA
+229 MKLGATAKGAA
-240 RTARITANVGAGLT
+240 NTARITANVGAGLT

-260 GMEAKESFDSFIEN
+260 GMEAKEAYDSFIEA
-274 HRYDDKYINDE
+274 HKLDDKYVNDE
-285 VQLRLDAGKAA
+285 AQLRLDAGKAA

-321 ASFKNAN
+321 TSFKNAN

-412 TLNKIYTKALDRLNR
+412 TLNKIYTKALDRLNK

-440 PEAFKILSQH
+440 PDAFKILSQH

-500 IDSLQKYPAFRKNKK
+500 IDNLQKYPAFRKNKK
-515 ATTLYALVEQEGIKQ
+515 AATLYALVEQEGIKQ

-559 LALRNRAAQEVL
+559 FALRNRAAQEVL

-614 RNPKLEEIAY
+614 RNPKLEDIAY

-690 ESPEQDSD
+690 ESPEQDVD
-698 SKISNDEGLD
+698 SKASNDEGLD
-708 YSSTESGNISET
+708 YSDTESGNISET
-720 DEFDIDDSIT
+720 TEFDIDDSIT

-737 FGPVQQDSNDSIT
+737 FGPIQQDSNDTIT

-816 TESQANALAARFFDI
+816 TESQANAFAARFFDI

-851 NEQLLRG
+851 NDQLLGG

-881 DVTPSQD
+881 DVTPSQN

-937 KTIPQNRMDSLKYN
+937 KTIPQNRMDSIKYN

-1047 RIIPCN
+1047 RVIPCN

-1077 EALQVDSVEDIK
+1077 EALQVDNVNDIK
-1089 LGIVVGKETNGYTFN
+1089 LGIVIGKETSGYTFSVPSAD
-1104 IPGVDMNNFH
+1104 ISNFH

-1150 QQGSALHNYYRTN
+1150 QQGTALYNYYRTN

-1171 LDSDPEVSSKG
+1171 LDPDPEISSKG

-1190 VIRLVKNNSADLP
+1190 VIRLIKNNSTDLP

-1245 NKIMNELL
+1245 DKIMYELL

-1275 DRNLVDLNPVKE
+1275 DKNLVGLNPVKE
-1287 TISEVKEPTKETKIE
+1287 TISEVKEPTKEVKIE
-1302 EPKPKEKITDPVEQ
+1302 EPKPKEKTTDPVEQ

-1321 LTVDAIKEL
+1321 LTVDAVKEL

-1341 GPNNKLANKLK
+1341 GPNNKLATKLK

-1371 DKYSL
+1371 DKYRLMSEPL
-1376 SNLTKEEAYILER
+1376 NYE
-1389 APKNSYGNLL
+1389 
-1399 APNGSPSNLTIKQY
+1399 
-1413 AQVRTKAFK
+1413 KA
-1422 NWFGDWE
+1422 D
-1429 NNPENASKVIDENG
+1429 
-1443 EPKLL
+1443 
-1448 YHFSPNS
+1448 
-1455 FFTFDSNAVKPDF
+1455 
-1468 FAYDEISGEQI
+1468 
-1479 ELDTENETE
+1479 
-1488 ALNQIEALN
+1488 LN
-1497 KKGFNFRLQSTVS
+1497 K
-1510 KGFYFGTKEQALKR
+1510 
-1524 KETLGSNE
+1524 
-1532 GNLMQVFLNIKNPIY
+1532 
-1547 STFENIE
+1547 
-1554 ENINNKNYD
+1554 
-1563 GAIIELN
+1563 EL
-1570 EDEAKYYSKDNWKQF
+1570 S
-1585 TSEYVAKSPNQI
+1585 
-1597 KSATDNTGIFSKEN
+1597 
-1611 DDIRYSLVDSQ
+1611 
-1622 SRQLWNKEK
+1622 
-1631 ELAWL
+1631 WL
-1636 KENLPQLEENDLIK
+1636 KENLPQLTDNELVE
-1650 IHKGLI
+1650 IHRGLI
-1656 NIGNLYAWG
+1656 NVGNLYAWG
-1665 RFKQGIVELSDIAAS
+1665 RFKDGIIELSDIAAS

-1693 MFLTEAETNKLLE
+1693 MFLTESETNKLLE
-1706 KARKEFGLTGKS
+1706 KARKELGLTGKS
-1718 DVAVEE
+1718 DIAVEE

-1795 NWLSNITPSIYKR
+1795 NWLSNITPSVYKR

-1859 DNAIYTDPI
+1859 NNAVYTDPT

-1930 NNEETVKQEG
+1930 NNEEVVKQEG

-2088 NKEELVKSLKEN
+2088 NKEEFIKSLKEN

-2129 SGKFSNP
+2129 SGKFNNP
-2136 QINAWAREVSSML
+2136 QINAWAREVSGML

-2264 LTDVEDK
+2264 LTDVTDK

-2278 KSFFYTNNEGKF
+2278 KSFFYTDNEGKF

-2397 ALIKQGKL
+2397 ALIKQSKL

-2540 FKTIKMKDNEI
+2540 FKAIRMKDNEI

-2603 SGSNNATDGQTFI
+2603 SGLNNATDGQTFI

-2783 QMDTPEHFRN
+2783 QMDTPEHFRD

-2918 VSGGALYQV
+2918 VSGGALYQA

-2942 GHIEYADCIMPYT
+2942 GHIEYVDCIMPYT

-3018 IITITGSDF
+3018 ILTITGSDL
-3027 DVDKM
+3027 DIDKM

-3042 PARYNLSKIRT
+3042 PARYDLSKIRT

-3061 SDTFSSG
+3061 SDIFSSG

-3086 GEKLSTEETEAMI
+3086 GEKLSTEESEAMN
-3099 EVSKFLKEHQDLII
+3099 EVSKFLKEHPDLVF

-3151 RDAFKTMISGANT
+3151 KDAFKTMVSGANT

-3170 ISTLEK
+3170 IGTLEK
-3176 IEKKKSGGDRLFDP
+3176 IEKKKSEGDRLFDP
-3190 GFLTDT
+3190 SFLTDT

-3237 KTVTRISPVKTLDGT
+3237 RTVTRISPVKTLDGT

-3325 YRDSIEEVIKAFSKH
+3325 YRDSIEEVIKVFSKH
-3340 TNEQSRFDLIKS
+3340 TNEQSRLDLIKN

-3364 AIENY
+3364 AIENFN
-3369 SKSGGDIDLYEN
+3369 KNGGDIDLFEN

-3390 FKDLI
+3390 FRDLI

-3408 RSETY
+3408 RTETY
-3413 GAAPNPGD
+3413 GATPNPGD

-3648 MINNILGFNELFRET
+3648 MINNIPGFNELFRET

-3757 RVGSYGT
+3757 RVSGYGT

-3769 FIEGESSFTSNNLSE
+3769 FIEGESSFTSNHLSE

-3791 LNANLKRHETQAEID
+3791 LNANLKRHEAQAEID
-3806 LIKAMIEG
+3806 LVKAMIEG
-3814 ETDTQNNEELDNEL
+3814 ETNNQNNEELNSEL
-3828 SDKLASVAKEAEQI
+3828 SDKLASVSKEAEQI

>member
-1 MQNQE
+1 MLINTQNQE
-6 IVSPTNPPIMDLTGK
+6 NLIDNEIPDLTNSIKVDKTGK
-21 IKTDDKGREYID
+21 RYID
-33 NPNMPNGREY
+33 DPNSPSGRTY
-43 LLDTNVTAFDIY
+43 LYDSPISNYDIMKKAAEENILPKEWLQNSPIHYNVADGYDTNMDYESLI
-55 KRASET
+55 
-61 QSASDE
+61 
-67 WLSGSPIQFN
+67 N
-77 APEGY
+77 
-82 NTKMNFKTLK
+82 
-92 DPELRE
+92 PELRE
-98 DFFAEQQSLL
+98 DYFAKQQSLL
-108 GLIGKGAVRGVS
+108 GLIGKGAVRGIS
-120 ALTAGSLESLG
+120 AITAGTLESLG
-131 YLGNPNTYRALFGE
+131 YLVNPNTYRALFGE

-159 RELKESINDLTDPV
+159 RELKESMNDLTDPI

-207 MIPGIAA
+207 MIPGVAA
-214 AKGFSIVGKGLGKLG
+214 AKGFSVVGKGLGKLG
-229 MKLGATASGAA
+229 MRLGATAKGAA
-240 RTARITANVGAGLT
+240 NTARITANIGAGLT

-296 SITMQAN
+296 STTMLAN

-412 TLNKIYTKALDRLNR
+412 TLNKIYTKALDRLNK

-500 IDSLQKYPAFRKNKK
+500 IDNLQKYPAFRKNKK
-515 ATTLYALVEQEGIKQ
+515 AATLYALVEQEGIKQ
-530 QALDQTL
+530 QALNDTL
-537 NNELNTA
+537 SNELNTA

-614 RNPKLEEIAY
+614 RNPKLEDIAY

-690 ESPEQDSD
+690 ESPEQDVD
-698 SKISNDEGLD
+698 SKASNDEGLD
-708 YSSTESGNISET
+708 YSDTESGNISET
-720 DEFDIDDSIT
+720 TEFDIDDSIT

-737 FGPVQQDSNDSIT
+737 FGPIQQDSNDTIT

-816 TESQANALAARFFDI
+816 TESQANAFAARFFDI

-851 NEQLLRG
+851 NDQLLGG

-937 KTIPQNRMDSLKYN
+937 KTIPQNRMDSIKYN

-962 EVANVGAKIFFGI
+962 EVANVGSKVFFGI

-1047 RIIPCN
+1047 RVIPCN

-1077 EALQVDSVEDIK
+1077 EALQVDNVEDIK

-1203 FMIQKYNGSEYEDV
+1203 FMVQKYNGSEYEDV

-1275 DRNLVDLNPVKE
+1275 DKNLVDLNPVKE
-1287 TISEVKEPTKETKIE
+1287 TISEVKEPTKEVKIE

-1321 LTVDAIKEL
+1321 LTVDAVKEL
-1330 PNSPKKRGPLS
+1330 SNSPKKRGPLS
-1341 GPNNKLANKLK
+1341 GPNNKLATKLK

-1371 DKYSL
+1371 DKYRLMSEPL
-1376 SNLTKEEAYILER
+1376 NYE
-1389 APKNSYGNLL
+1389 
-1399 APNGSPSNLTIKQY
+1399 
-1413 AQVRTKAFK
+1413 KA
-1422 NWFGDWE
+1422 D
-1429 NNPENASKVIDENG
+1429 
-1443 EPKLL
+1443 
-1448 YHFSPNS
+1448 
-1455 FFTFDSNAVKPDF
+1455 
-1468 FAYDEISGEQI
+1468 
-1479 ELDTENETE
+1479 
-1488 ALNQIEALN
+1488 LN
-1497 KKGFNFRLQSTVS
+1497 K
-1510 KGFYFGTKEQALKR
+1510 
-1524 KETLGSNE
+1524 
-1532 GNLMQVFLNIKNPIY
+1532 
-1547 STFENIE
+1547 
-1554 ENINNKNYD
+1554 
-1563 GAIIELN
+1563 EL
-1570 EDEAKYYSKDNWKQF
+1570 S
-1585 TSEYVAKSPNQI
+1585 
-1597 KSATDNTGIFSKEN
+1597 
-1611 DDIRYSLVDSQ
+1611 
-1622 SRQLWNKEK
+1622 
-1631 ELAWL
+1631 WL
-1636 KENLPQLEENDLIK
+1636 KENLPQLTDNELVE
-1650 IHKGLI
+1650 IHRGLI
-1656 NIGNLYAWG
+1656 NVGNLYAWG
-1665 RFKQGIVELSDIAAS
+1665 RFKDGIIELSDIAAS

-1693 MFLTEAETNKLLE
+1693 MFLTESETNKLLE
-1706 KARKEFGLTGKS
+1706 KARKELGLTGKS
-1718 DVAVEE
+1718 DIAVEE

-1795 NWLSNITPSIYKR
+1795 NWLSNITPSVYKR

-1844 YILTIHDQLYASAHG
+1844 YILIIHDQLYASAHG
-1859 DNAIYTDPI
+1859 DNAIYTDPT

-1930 NNEETVKQEG
+1930 NNEEVVKQEG

-1975 SPDDLGYQP
+1975 STDDLGYQP

-2059 TMRVFGGNSVNKAG
+2059 TMKVFGGNSVNKAG

-2088 NKEELVKSLKEN
+2088 NKEEFIKSLKEN

-2129 SGKFSNP
+2129 SGKFNNP
-2136 QINAWAREVSSML
+2136 QINAWAREVSGML

-2183 FLLNSFRVLR
+2183 FLLNSFRVMR

-2242 REDGKTYSTNITPS
+2242 RENGKTYSTNITSS

-2540 FKTIKMKDNEI
+2540 FKAIRMKDNEI

-2603 SGSNNATDGQTFI
+2603 SGLNNATDGQTFI

-2783 QMDTPEHFRN
+2783 QMDTPEHFRD
-2793 TLQLFGSQIR
+2793 TQQLFGSQIR

-2821 KFTGKNIASL
+2821 KFTGKSIASL

-2942 GHIEYADCIMPYT
+2942 GHIEYVDCIMPYT

-3164 SMFADV
+3164 SMFANV

-3176 IEKKKSGGDRLFDP
+3176 LEKKKSEGDRLFDP
-3190 GFLTDT
+3190 SFLTDT

-3757 RVGSYGT
+3757 RVSGYGT

-3769 FIEGESSFTSNNLSE
+3769 FIEGESSFTSNHLSE

-3791 LNANLKRHETQAEID
+3791 LNANLKRHEAQAEID
-3806 LIKAMIEG
+3806 LVKAMIEG
-3814 ETDTQNNEELDNEL
+3814 ETNTQNNEELDSEL
-3828 SDKLASVAKEAEQI
+3828 SDKLASVSKEAEQI

>member
-108 GLIGKGAVRGVS
+108 GLIGKGTVRGVS

-131 YLGNPNTYRALFGE
+131 YLVNPNTYRALFGE

-150 FENQFSKIF
+150 FESQFSKTF

-214 AKGFSIVGKGLGKLG
+214 AKGFSIVGKGLGTLG
-229 MKLGATASGAA
+229 MRLGATAKGAA

-296 SITMQAN
+296 STTMLAN
-303 MPLFLIDAFQF
+303 MPLFLLDAFQF

-344 AVSEGL
+344 TVSEGL

-412 TLNKIYTKALDRLNR
+412 TLNKIYTKALDRLNK

-440 PEAFKILSQH
+440 PDAFKILSQH
-450 EFEEQLGKHVKAD
+450 EFEEQLGKHIKAD

-690 ESPEQDSD
+690 ESPEQDVD
-698 SKISNDEGLD
+698 SKASNDEGLD
-708 YSSTESGNISET
+708 YSGTESGNISET
-720 DEFDIDDSIT
+720 TKFDIDDSIT

-737 FGPVQQDSNDSIT
+737 FGPVQQDSNDTIT

-816 TESQANALAARFFDI
+816 TESQANAFAARFFDI
-831 TEEPVAAE
+831 TEEPVVAE

-851 NEQLLRG
+851 NNQLLGG

-937 KTIPQNRMDSLKYN
+937 KTIPQNRMDSIKYN

-962 EVANVGAKIFFGI
+962 EVANVGSKVFFGI

-1037 QGEPILINGK
+1037 QGEPVLINGK
-1047 RIIPCN
+1047 RVIPCN

-1077 EALQVDSVEDIK
+1077 EALQVDNVEDIK

-1190 VIRLVKNNSADLP
+1190 VIRLVKNNNADLP
-1203 FMIQKYNGSEYEDV
+1203 FMVQKYNGSEYEDV

-1302 EPKPKEKITDPVEQ
+1302 EPKPKEKTTDPVEQ

-1321 LTVDAIKEL
+1321 LTVNTVKEL
-1330 PNSPKKRGPLS
+1330 SNSPKKRGPLS

-1357 KPDLSRREEWGKDS
+1357 KPDLSRKAEWGKDS
-1371 DKYSL
+1371 DKYRLMSEPL
-1376 SNLTKEEAYILER
+1376 NYE
-1389 APKNSYGNLL
+1389 
-1399 APNGSPSNLTIKQY
+1399 
-1413 AQVRTKAFK
+1413 KA
-1422 NWFGDWE
+1422 D
-1429 NNPENASKVIDENG
+1429 
-1443 EPKLL
+1443 
-1448 YHFSPNS
+1448 
-1455 FFTFDSNAVKPDF
+1455 
-1468 FAYDEISGEQI
+1468 
-1479 ELDTENETE
+1479 
-1488 ALNQIEALN
+1488 LN
-1497 KKGFNFRLQSTVS
+1497 K
-1510 KGFYFGTKEQALKR
+1510 
-1524 KETLGSNE
+1524 
-1532 GNLMQVFLNIKNPIY
+1532 
-1547 STFENIE
+1547 
-1554 ENINNKNYD
+1554 
-1563 GAIIELN
+1563 EL
-1570 EDEAKYYSKDNWKQF
+1570 S
-1585 TSEYVAKSPNQI
+1585 
-1597 KSATDNTGIFSKEN
+1597 
-1611 DDIRYSLVDSQ
+1611 
-1622 SRQLWNKEK
+1622 
-1631 ELAWL
+1631 WL
-1636 KENLPQLEENDLIK
+1636 KENLPQLTDNELVE
-1650 IHKGLI
+1650 IHRGLI
-1656 NIGNLYAWG
+1656 NVGNLYAWG
-1665 RFKQGIVELSDIAAS
+1665 RFKDGIIELSDIAAS

-1693 MFLTEAETNKLLE
+1693 MFLTESETNKLLE
-1706 KARKEFGLTGKS
+1706 KARKELGLTGKS
-1718 DVAVEE
+1718 DIAVEE

-1795 NWLSNITPSIYKR
+1795 NWLSNITPSVYKR

-1844 YILTIHDQLYASAHG
+1844 YILIIHDQLYASAHG
-1859 DNAIYTDPI
+1859 DNAIYTDPT

-1930 NNEETVKQEG
+1930 NNEEVVKQEG

-1975 SPDDLGYQP
+1975 STDDLGYQP

-2059 TMRVFGGNSVNKAG
+2059 TMKVFGGNSVNKAG

-2088 NKEELVKSLKEN
+2088 NKEEFIKSLKEN

-2129 SGKFSNP
+2129 SGKFNNP
-2136 QINAWAREVSSML
+2136 QINAWAREVSGML

-2161 VKVFQSNMRLND
+2161 VKVFQSSMRLND

-2183 FLLNSFRVLR
+2183 FLLNSFRVMR

-2242 REDGKTYSTNITPS
+2242 RENGKTYSTNITSS

-2540 FKTIKMKDNEI
+2540 FKAIRMKDNEI

-2561 NLKLNGVSTT
+2561 NLKLNGVPTT

-2603 SGSNNATDGQTFI
+2603 SGLNNATDGQTFI

-2674 DINGKNTSL
+2674 DINSKNTSL

-2783 QMDTPEHFRN
+2783 QMDTPEHFRD
-2793 TLQLFGSQIR
+2793 TQQLFGSQIR

-2821 KFTGKNIASL
+2821 KFTGKSIASL

-2918 VSGGALYQV
+2918 VSGGSLYQV
-2927 SSYGFD
+2927 SSYGYD

-2942 GHIEYADCIMPYT
+2942 GHIEYVDCIMPYT

-3113 QKSKLEKIKYNYKQF
+3113 QKSKLEKIKYNYKQS

-3151 RDAFKTMISGANT
+3151 RDAFKTMVSGANT

-3176 IEKKKSGGDRLFDP
+3176 LEKKKSEGDRLFDP
-3190 GFLTDT
+3190 SFLTDT

-3237 KTVTRISPVKTLDGT
+3237 RTVTRISPVKTLDGT
-3252 NNVTNILGS
+3252 NNITNILGS

-3369 SKSGGDIDLYEN
+3369 NKSGGDIDLYEN

-3426 AKAKKLSKKTIVS
+3426 TKAKKLSKKTIVS

-3757 RVGSYGT
+3757 RVSGYGT

-3769 FIEGESSFTSNNLSE
+3769 FIEGESSFTSNHLSE

-3791 LNANLKRHETQAEID
+3791 LNANLKRHEAQAEID
-3806 LIKAMIEG
+3806 LVKAMIEG
-3814 ETDTQNNEELDNEL
+3814 ETNTQNNEELDSEL
-3828 SDKLASVAKEAEQI
+3828 SDKLASVSKEAEQI

>member
-1 MQNQE
+1 MEEDKLPN
-6 IVSPTNPPIMDLTGK
+6 LTGK
-21 IKTDDKGREYID
+21 IKTDENGREYID
-33 NPNMPNGREY
+33 NPNSPNGREY
-43 LLDTNVTAFDIY
+43 VYSSGVTNWDIY
-55 KRASET
+55 RKAAQENQT
-61 QSASDE
+61 PQS
-67 WLSGSPIQFN
+67 WLQGSPIQYN
-77 APEGY
+77 VADGY
-82 NTKMNFKTLK
+82 DTNMSYESLIN
-92 DPELRE
+92 PELRE
-98 DFFAEQQSLL
+98 DYFAKQQSLL

-120 ALTAGSLESLG
+120 AITAGTLESLG
-131 YLGNPNTYRALFGE
+131 YLVNPNTYRALFGE

-150 FENQFSKIF
+150 FENQFSKTF
-159 RELKESINDLTDPV
+159 RELKESMNDLTDPI

-207 MIPGIAA
+207 MIPGVAA
-214 AKGFSIVGKGLGKLG
+214 AKGFSVVGKGLGKLG
-229 MKLGATASGAA
+229 MKLGATAKGAA
-240 RTARITANVGAGLT
+240 NTARITANIGAGLT

-260 GMEAKESFDSFIEN
+260 GMEAKEAYDSFIEA
-274 HRYDDKYINDE
+274 HKLDDKYINDE
-285 VQLRLDAGKAA
+285 AQLRLDAGKAA

-355 YVIQKEAEF
+355 YIIQKEAEF

-412 TLNKIYTKALDRLNR
+412 TLNKIYTKALDRLNK

-440 PEAFKILSQH
+440 PDAFKILSQH

-571 KNIDTINRVKDLGE
+571 KNIDTISRVKDLGE

-604 QKNDLSNIIA
+604 QKNNLSNIIA
-614 RNPKLEEIAY
+614 RNPKLEDIAY

-648 ESEET
+648 EPEET
-653 TKEKSSPKSKEKVSE
+653 TKEKTSPKSKEKVSE
-668 QTTKTSEEK
+668 QTTKTNEEK

-750 DKSRSKDEVV
+750 DKSRNKDEVV

-765 SINSASNLN
+765 SINSASSLN
-774 DYLAAREEAKKSAET
+774 EYLAARDEAKKSAET
-789 SALSKEAF
+789 NTLSKEAF
-797 NKIYKSED
+797 NKIYQSED
-805 DLLRDFNLDNP
+805 DLLRDFSLDNP

-851 NEQLLRG
+851 NEQLLEE
-858 EEFVAYNEVLDYI
+858 EEFIAYNEVLDYI

-937 KTIPQNRMDSLKYN
+937 KTIPQNRMNSIKYN

-962 EVANVGAKIFFGI
+962 EVANVGSKVFFGI

-1010 REWKATDQEIQM
+1010 REWKATDQEIHI

-1037 QGEPILINGK
+1037 QGEPVLINGK
-1047 RIIPCN
+1047 RVIPCN

-1077 EALQVDSVEDIK
+1077 EALQVDNVEDIK

-1171 LDSDPEVSSKG
+1171 LDSDSEVSSKG

-1203 FMIQKYNGSEYEDV
+1203 FMVQKYNGSEYEDV

-1302 EPKPKEKITDPVEQ
+1302 EPKPKEKTTDPVEQ

-1341 GPNNKLANKLK
+1341 SPNNKLANKLK

-1357 KPDLSRREEWGKDS
+1357 KPDLSRKAEWGKDD
-1371 DKYSL
+1371 DKYRLMSEPL
-1376 SNLTKEEAYILER
+1376 NYE
-1389 APKNSYGNLL
+1389 
-1399 APNGSPSNLTIKQY
+1399 
-1413 AQVRTKAFK
+1413 KA
-1422 NWFGDWE
+1422 D
-1429 NNPENASKVIDENG
+1429 
-1443 EPKLL
+1443 
-1448 YHFSPNS
+1448 
-1455 FFTFDSNAVKPDF
+1455 
-1468 FAYDEISGEQI
+1468 
-1479 ELDTENETE
+1479 
-1488 ALNQIEALN
+1488 LN
-1497 KKGFNFRLQSTVS
+1497 K
-1510 KGFYFGTKEQALKR
+1510 
-1524 KETLGSNE
+1524 
-1532 GNLMQVFLNIKNPIY
+1532 
-1547 STFENIE
+1547 
-1554 ENINNKNYD
+1554 
-1563 GAIIELN
+1563 EL
-1570 EDEAKYYSKDNWKQF
+1570 S
-1585 TSEYVAKSPNQI
+1585 
-1597 KSATDNTGIFSKEN
+1597 
-1611 DDIRYSLVDSQ
+1611 
-1622 SRQLWNKEK
+1622 
-1631 ELAWL
+1631 WL
-1636 KENLPQLEENDLIK
+1636 KENLPQLTDNELVE
-1650 IHKGLI
+1650 IHRGLI
-1656 NIGNLYAWG
+1656 NVGNLYAWG
-1665 RFKQGIVELSDIAAS
+1665 RFKDGIIELSDIAAS

-1693 MFLTEAETNKLLE
+1693 MFLTESETNKLLE
-1706 KARKEFGLTGKS
+1706 KARKELGLTGKS

-1732 YVETDQITNKSILD
+1732 YVETDQISNKSILD
-1746 RISDFFKN
+1746 KISDFFKN
-1754 IYYLIKNKL
+1754 IYYLIRNKL

-1772 FYDINRGRYSKK
+1772 FYDINRGRYSRK

-1795 NWLSNITPSIYKR
+1795 NWLSNITPSVYKR

-1859 DNAIYTDPI
+1859 NNAVYTDPT

-1930 NNEETVKQEG
+1930 NNEEVVKQEG

-2022 DSIIDILKSDPK
+2022 DSIIDILKSNPK

-2129 SGKFSNP
+2129 SGKFNNP
-2136 QINAWAREVSSML
+2136 QINAWAREVSGML

-2161 VKVFQSNMRLND
+2161 VKVFQSNMKLND
-2173 DNSNFQPMQD
+2173 EKSNFQPMQD

-2204 DIRRNTYYDLE
+2204 DIKRNTYYDLE

-2221 RIKALSKALSNVRP
+2221 RIKALSSALSNVRP

-2264 LTDVEDK
+2264 LTDVTDK

-2278 KSFFYTNNEGKF
+2278 KSFFYTDNEGKF

-2300 IKTKDLASEI
+2300 IKVKDLASEI

-2333 SKINLWFNNGARD
+2333 SKINLWYNNGARD

-2356 DASSMPVIRFVK
+2356 DASSMPVIRFPK
-2368 SYDLSYSVD
+2368 SYDLSHSLD

-2388 RIEVYNKRK
+2388 RIEVVKERSK
-2397 ALIKQGKL
+2397 KIKNGEI
-2405 YSIKNFDVT
+2405 YEIKNFD
-2414 INDQG
+2414 
-2419 KEKDGRGSKF
+2419 KRGSKF

-2437 YNLDE
+2437 YNIDE

-2451 KYIEEAMEEGFKK
+2451 KYIEEAMEEGFEK

-2540 FKTIKMKDNEI
+2540 FKAIRMKDNEI

-2603 SGSNNATDGQTFI
+2603 SGLNNATDGQTFI

-2674 DINGKNTSL
+2674 NINGKNTSL

-2696 IPQMVQNSPLLSALV
+2696 IPQMVQNNPLLSALV

-2783 QMDTPEHFRN
+2783 QMDTPEHFRD

-2942 GHIEYADCIMPYT
+2942 GHIEYVDCIMPYT

-3325 YRDSIEEVIKAFSKH
+3325 YRDSIEEVIKVFSKH
-3340 TNEQSRFDLIKS
+3340 TNEQSRLDLKKN

-3364 AIENY
+3364 AIENFN
-3369 SKSGGDIDLYEN
+3369 KNGGDIDLFEN

-3390 FKDLI
+3390 FRDLI

-3408 RSETY
+3408 RTETY

-3648 MINNILGFNELFRET
+3648 MINNIPGFNELFRET

-3757 RVGSYGT
+3757 RVSGYGT

-3769 FIEGESSFTSNNLSE
+3769 FIEGESSFTSNHLSE

-3791 LNANLKRHETQAEID
+3791 LNANLKRHEAQAEID
-3806 LIKAMIEG
+3806 LVKAMIEG
-3814 ETDTQNNEELDNEL
+3814 ETNTQNNEELDSEL
-3828 SDKLASVAKEAEQI
+3828 SDKLASVSKEAEQI

>member
-1 MQNQE
+1 MEEDKLPN
-6 IVSPTNPPIMDLTGK
+6 LTGK
-21 IKTDDKGREYID
+21 IKTDENGREYID
-33 NPNMPNGREY
+33 NPNSPNGREY
-43 LLDTNVTAFDIY
+43 VYSSGVTNWDIY
-55 KRASET
+55 RKAAQENQT
-61 QSASDE
+61 PQS
-67 WLSGSPIQFN
+67 WLQGSPIQYN
-77 APEGY
+77 VADGY
-82 NTKMNFKTLK
+82 DTNMSYESLIN
-92 DPELRE
+92 PELRE
-98 DFFAEQQSLL
+98 DYFAKQQSLL

-120 ALTAGSLESLG
+120 AITAGTLESLG
-131 YLGNPNTYRALFGE
+131 YLVNLNTYRALFGE

-150 FENQFSKIF
+150 FENQFSKTF
-159 RELKESINDLTDPV
+159 RELKESMNDLTDPI

-214 AKGFSIVGKGLGKLG
+214 AKGFSTIGKGLGKLG
-229 MKLGATASGAA
+229 MKLGATAKGAA
-240 RTARITANVGAGLT
+240 NTARITANVGAGLT

-260 GMEAKESFDSFIEN
+260 GMEAKEAYDSFIEA
-274 HRYDDKYINDE
+274 HKLDDKYVNDE
-285 VQLRLDAGKAA
+285 AQLRLDAGKAA

-412 TLNKIYTKALDRLNR
+412 TLNKIYTKALDRLNK

-440 PEAFKILSQH
+440 PDAFKILSQH

-500 IDSLQKYPAFRKNKK
+500 IDNLQKYPAFRKNKK
-515 ATTLYALVEQEGIKQ
+515 AATLYALVEQEGIKQ

-690 ESPEQDSD
+690 ESPEQDVD
-698 SKISNDEGLD
+698 SKASNDEGLD
-708 YSSTESGNISET
+708 YSDTESGNISET
-720 DEFDIDDSIT
+720 TEFDIDDSIT

-737 FGPVQQDSNDSIT
+737 FGPIQQDSNDTIT

-816 TESQANALAARFFDI
+816 TESQANAFAARFFDI

-851 NEQLLRG
+851 NDQLLGG

-937 KTIPQNRMDSLKYN
+937 KTIPQNRMDSIKYN

-962 EVANVGAKIFFGI
+962 EVANVGSKVFFGI

-1010 REWKATDQEIQM
+1010 REWKATDQEIHI

-1037 QGEPILINGK
+1037 QGEPVLINGK
-1047 RIIPCN
+1047 RVIPCN

-1077 EALQVDSVEDIK
+1077 EALQVDNVEDIK

-1190 VIRLVKNNSADLP
+1190 VIRLVKNNNADLP
-1203 FMIQKYNGSEYEDV
+1203 FMVQKYNGSEYEDV

-1287 TISEVKEPTKETKIE
+1287 TISEVKEPTKEVKIE
-1302 EPKPKEKITDPVEQ
+1302 EPKPKERTTDPVEQ

-1321 LTVDAIKEL
+1321 LTVDAVKEL

-1341 GPNNKLANKLK
+1341 GPNNKLAAKLK

-1357 KPDLSRREEWGKDS
+1357 KPDLSRREEWGKDD
-1371 DKYSL
+1371 DKYRLMSEPL
-1376 SNLTKEEAYILER
+1376 NYE
-1389 APKNSYGNLL
+1389 
-1399 APNGSPSNLTIKQY
+1399 
-1413 AQVRTKAFK
+1413 KA
-1422 NWFGDWE
+1422 D
-1429 NNPENASKVIDENG
+1429 
-1443 EPKLL
+1443 
-1448 YHFSPNS
+1448 
-1455 FFTFDSNAVKPDF
+1455 
-1468 FAYDEISGEQI
+1468 
-1479 ELDTENETE
+1479 
-1488 ALNQIEALN
+1488 LN
-1497 KKGFNFRLQSTVS
+1497 K
-1510 KGFYFGTKEQALKR
+1510 
-1524 KETLGSNE
+1524 
-1532 GNLMQVFLNIKNPIY
+1532 
-1547 STFENIE
+1547 
-1554 ENINNKNYD
+1554 
-1563 GAIIELN
+1563 EL
-1570 EDEAKYYSKDNWKQF
+1570 S
-1585 TSEYVAKSPNQI
+1585 
-1597 KSATDNTGIFSKEN
+1597 
-1611 DDIRYSLVDSQ
+1611 
-1622 SRQLWNKEK
+1622 
-1631 ELAWL
+1631 WL
-1636 KENLPQLEENDLIK
+1636 KENLPQLTDNELVE
-1650 IHKGLI
+1650 IHRGLI
-1656 NIGNLYAWG
+1656 NVGNLYAWG
-1665 RFKQGIVELSDIAAS
+1665 RFKDGIIELSDIAAS

-1693 MFLTEAETNKLLE
+1693 MFLTESETNKLLE
-1706 KARKEFGLTGKS
+1706 KARKELGLTGKS
-1718 DVAVEE
+1718 DIAVEE

-1795 NWLSNITPSIYKR
+1795 NWLSNITPSVYKR

-1859 DNAIYTDPI
+1859 NNAVYTDPT

-1930 NNEETVKQEG
+1930 NNEEVVKQEG

-2129 SGKFSNP
+2129 SGKFNNP
-2136 QINAWAREVSSML
+2136 QINAWAREVSGML

-2540 FKTIKMKDNEI
+2540 FKAIRMKDNEI

-2603 SGSNNATDGQTFI
+2603 SGLNNATDGQTFI

-2783 QMDTPEHFRN
+2783 QMDTPEHFRD

-2942 GHIEYADCIMPYT
+2942 GHIEYVDCIMPYT

-3176 IEKKKSGGDRLFDP
+3176 LEKKKSEGDRLFDP
-3190 GFLTDT
+3190 SFLTDT

-3325 YRDSIEEVIKAFSKH
+3325 YRDSIEEVIKVFSKH
-3340 TNEQSRFDLIKS
+3340 TNEQSRLDLKKN

-3364 AIENY
+3364 AIENFN
-3369 SKSGGDIDLYEN
+3369 KNGGDIDLFEN

-3648 MINNILGFNELFRET
+3648 MINNIPGFNELFRET

-3736 NNGKIELYKLIGATK
+3736 NNEKIELYKLIGATK

-3757 RVGSYGT
+3757 RVSGYGT

-3769 FIEGESSFTSNNLSE
+3769 FIEGESSFTSNHLSE

-3791 LNANLKRHETQAEID
+3791 LNANLKRHEAQAEID
-3806 LIKAMIEG
+3806 LVKAMIEG
-3814 ETDTQNNEELDNEL
+3814 ETNTQNNEELDSEL
-3828 SDKLASVAKEAEQI
+3828 SDKLASVSKEAEQI

>member
-1 MQNQE
+1 MEEDKLPN
-6 IVSPTNPPIMDLTGK
+6 LTGK
-21 IKTDDKGREYID
+21 IKTDENGREYID
-33 NPNMPNGREY
+33 NPNSPNGREY
-43 LLDTNVTAFDIY
+43 VYSSGVTNWDIY
-55 KRASET
+55 RKAAQENQT
-61 QSASDE
+61 PQS
-67 WLSGSPIQFN
+67 WLQGSPIQYN
-77 APEGY
+77 VADGY
-82 NTKMNFKTLK
+82 DTNMSYESLIN
-92 DPELRE
+92 PELRE
-98 DFFAEQQSLL
+98 DYFAKQQSLL

-120 ALTAGSLESLG
+120 AITAGTLESLG
-131 YLGNPNTYRALFGE
+131 YLVNPNTYRALFGE

-150 FENQFSKIF
+150 FENQFSKTF
-159 RELKESINDLTDPV
+159 RELKESMNDLTDPI

-214 AKGFSIVGKGLGKLG
+214 AKGFSVVGKGLGKLG
-229 MKLGATASGAA
+229 MRLGATAKGAA
-240 RTARITANVGAGLT
+240 NTARITANIGAGLT

-260 GMEAKESFDSFIEN
+260 GMEAKEAYDSFIEA
-274 HRYDDKYINDE
+274 HKLDDKYVNDE
-285 VQLRLDAGKAA
+285 AQLRLDAGKAA

-303 MPLFLIDAFQF
+303 MPLFLLDAFQF

-559 LALRNRAAQEVL
+559 FALRNRAAQEVL

-690 ESPEQDSD
+690 ESLEQDVD
-698 SKISNDEGLD
+698 SKASNDEGLD
-708 YSSTESGNISET
+708 YSDTESGNISET
-720 DEFDIDDSIT
+720 TEFDIDDSIT

-737 FGPVQQDSNDSIT
+737 FGPIQQDSNDTIT

-816 TESQANALAARFFDI
+816 TESQANAFAARFFDI

-851 NEQLLRG
+851 NDQLLGG

-881 DVTPSQD
+881 DVTPSQN

-937 KTIPQNRMDSLKYN
+937 KTIPQNRMDSIKYN

-962 EVANVGAKIFFGI
+962 EVANVGSKVFFGI

-1010 REWKATDQEIQM
+1010 REWKATDQEIHI

-1037 QGEPILINGK
+1037 QGEPVLINGK
-1047 RIIPCN
+1047 RVIPCN

-1077 EALQVDSVEDIK
+1077 EALQVDNVEDIK

-1190 VIRLVKNNSADLP
+1190 VIRLIKNNSTDLP

-1217 EAVSREEAINRVKES
+1217 EAISREEAINRVKES

-1302 EPKPKEKITDPVEQ
+1302 EPKPKEKTTDPVEQ

-1357 KPDLSRREEWGKDS
+1357 KPDLSRKAEWGKDD
-1371 DKYSL
+1371 DKYRLMSEPL
-1376 SNLTKEEAYILER
+1376 NYE
-1389 APKNSYGNLL
+1389 
-1399 APNGSPSNLTIKQY
+1399 
-1413 AQVRTKAFK
+1413 KA
-1422 NWFGDWE
+1422 D
-1429 NNPENASKVIDENG
+1429 
-1443 EPKLL
+1443 
-1448 YHFSPNS
+1448 
-1455 FFTFDSNAVKPDF
+1455 
-1468 FAYDEISGEQI
+1468 
-1479 ELDTENETE
+1479 
-1488 ALNQIEALN
+1488 LN
-1497 KKGFNFRLQSTVS
+1497 K
-1510 KGFYFGTKEQALKR
+1510 
-1524 KETLGSNE
+1524 
-1532 GNLMQVFLNIKNPIY
+1532 
-1547 STFENIE
+1547 
-1554 ENINNKNYD
+1554 
-1563 GAIIELN
+1563 EL
-1570 EDEAKYYSKDNWKQF
+1570 S
-1585 TSEYVAKSPNQI
+1585 
-1597 KSATDNTGIFSKEN
+1597 
-1611 DDIRYSLVDSQ
+1611 
-1622 SRQLWNKEK
+1622 
-1631 ELAWL
+1631 WL
-1636 KENLPQLEENDLIK
+1636 KENLPQLTDNELVE
-1650 IHKGLI
+1650 IHRGLI
-1656 NIGNLYAWG
+1656 NVGNLYAWG
-1665 RFKQGIVELSDIAAS
+1665 RFKDGIIELSDIAAS

-1693 MFLTEAETNKLLE
+1693 MFLTESETNKLLE
-1706 KARKEFGLTGKS
+1706 KARKELGLTGKS
-1718 DVAVEE
+1718 DIAVEE

-1795 NWLSNITPSIYKR
+1795 NWLSNITPSVYKR

-1844 YILTIHDQLYASAHG
+1844 YILIIHDQLYASAHG
-1859 DNAIYTDPI
+1859 DNAIYTDPT

-1917 MDMNQQ
+1917 MDINQQ

-1930 NNEETVKQEG
+1930 NNEEVVKQEG

-2022 DSIIDILKSDPK
+2022 DSIIDILKSNPK

-2049 YMIISSQSDG
+2049 YMIINSQSDG

-2088 NKEELVKSLKEN
+2088 NKEEFIKSLKEN

-2129 SGKFSNP
+2129 SGKFNNP
-2136 QINAWAREVSSML
+2136 QINAWAREVSGML

-2221 RIKALSKALSNVRP
+2221 RIKALSSALSNVRP

-2264 LTDVEDK
+2264 LTDVKDK
-2271 SAFEPFK
+2271 NAFEPFK
-2278 KSFFYTNNEGKF
+2278 KSFFYTDNEGKF

-2300 IKTKDLASEI
+2300 IKVKDLANEI

-2333 SKINLWFNNGARD
+2333 SKINLWYNNGARD

-2356 DASSMPVIRFVK
+2356 DASSMPVIRFPK
-2368 SYDLSYSVD
+2368 SYDLSHSLD

-2540 FKTIKMKDNEI
+2540 FKAIRMKDNEI
-2551 PSLVADAYYE
+2551 PSLVADTYYE

-2603 SGSNNATDGQTFI
+2603 SGLNNATDGQTFI

-2641 LKNGTYNVEDILTF
+2641 LKNGTYNVEDVLTF

-2750 ILPDAVLHFNGDPR
+2750 ILPDAILHFNGDPR

-2942 GHIEYADCIMPYT
+2942 GHIEYVDCIMPYT

-3222 YNVNLNK
+3222 YNINLNK

-3526 SLDFFKFTKEQKNAW
+3526 SLDFFKFTKEQKNTW

-3546 VKFLEIVNKD
+3546 VKFLEIVNGD

-3570 VQNEF
+3570 VQNEW
-3575 QTTLNGRQSIS
+3575 QSTLGGRQSIP

-3648 MINNILGFNELFRET
+3648 MINNIPGFNELFRET

-3757 RVGSYGT
+3757 RVSGYGT

-3769 FIEGESSFTSNNLSE
+3769 FIEGESSFTSNHLSE

-3791 LNANLKRHETQAEID
+3791 LNANLKRHEAQAEID
-3806 LIKAMIEG
+3806 LVKAMIEG
-3814 ETDTQNNEELDNEL
+3814 ETNTQNNEELDSEL
-3828 SDKLASVAKEAEQI
+3828 SDKLASVSKEAEQI

>member
-1 MQNQE
+1 MEEDKLPN
-6 IVSPTNPPIMDLTGK
+6 LTGK
-21 IKTDDKGREYID
+21 IKTDENGREYID
-33 NPNMPNGREY
+33 NPNSPNGREY
-43 LLDTNVTAFDIY
+43 VYSSGVTNWDIY
-55 KRASET
+55 RKAAQENQT
-61 QSASDE
+61 PQS
-67 WLSGSPIQFN
+67 WLQGSPIQYN
-77 APEGY
+77 VADGY
-82 NTKMNFKTLK
+82 DTNMSYESLIN
-92 DPELRE
+92 PELRE
-98 DFFAEQQSLL
+98 DYFAKQQSLL

-120 ALTAGSLESLG
+120 AITAGTLESLG
-131 YLGNPNTYRALFGE
+131 YLVNPNTYRALFGK

-150 FENQFSKIF
+150 FENQFSKTF
-159 RELKESINDLTDPV
+159 RELKESMNDLTDPI

-214 AKGFSIVGKGLGKLG
+214 VKGFSTIGKGLGKLG
-229 MKLGATASGAA
+229 MKLGATAKGAA
-240 RTARITANVGAGLT
+240 NTARITANVGAGLT

-260 GMEAKESFDSFIEN
+260 GMEAKEAYDSFIEA
-274 HRYDDKYINDE
+274 HKLDDKYVNDE
-285 VQLRLDAGKAA
+285 AQLRLDAGKAA

-412 TLNKIYTKALDRLNR
+412 TLNKIYTKALDRLNK

-440 PEAFKILSQH
+440 PDAFKILSQH

-500 IDSLQKYPAFRKNKK
+500 IDNLQKYPAFRKNKK
-515 ATTLYALVEQEGIKQ
+515 AATLYALVEQEGIKQ

-690 ESPEQDSD
+690 ESPEQDVD
-698 SKISNDEGLD
+698 SKASNDEGLD
-708 YSSTESGNISET
+708 YSDTESGNISET
-720 DEFDIDDSIT
+720 TEFDIDDSIT

-737 FGPVQQDSNDSIT
+737 FGPIQQDSNDTIT

-816 TESQANALAARFFDI
+816 TESQANAFAARFFDI

-851 NEQLLRG
+851 NDQLLGG

-937 KTIPQNRMDSLKYN
+937 KTIPQNRMDSIKYN

-1047 RIIPCN
+1047 RVIPCN

-1077 EALQVDSVEDIK
+1077 EALQVDNVNDIK
-1089 LGIVVGKETNGYTFN
+1089 LGIVIGKETSGYTFSVPSAD
-1104 IPGVDMNNFH
+1104 ISNFH

-1150 QQGSALHNYYRTN
+1150 QQGTALHNYYRTN

-1171 LDSDPEVSSKG
+1171 LDPDPEVSSKG

-1190 VIRLVKNNSADLP
+1190 VIRLIKNNSTDLP

-1245 NKIMNELL
+1245 DKIMYELL

-1275 DRNLVDLNPVKE
+1275 DKNLVDLNPVKE
-1287 TISEVKEPTKETKIE
+1287 TISEVKEPTKEVKIE
-1302 EPKPKEKITDPVEQ
+1302 EPKPKEKTTDPVEQ

-1321 LTVDAIKEL
+1321 LTVDAVKEL

-1341 GPNNKLANKLK
+1341 GPNNKLATKLK

-1371 DKYSL
+1371 DKYRLMSEPL
-1376 SNLTKEEAYILER
+1376 NYE
-1389 APKNSYGNLL
+1389 
-1399 APNGSPSNLTIKQY
+1399 
-1413 AQVRTKAFK
+1413 KA
-1422 NWFGDWE
+1422 D
-1429 NNPENASKVIDENG
+1429 
-1443 EPKLL
+1443 
-1448 YHFSPNS
+1448 
-1455 FFTFDSNAVKPDF
+1455 
-1468 FAYDEISGEQI
+1468 
-1479 ELDTENETE
+1479 
-1488 ALNQIEALN
+1488 LN
-1497 KKGFNFRLQSTVS
+1497 K
-1510 KGFYFGTKEQALKR
+1510 
-1524 KETLGSNE
+1524 
-1532 GNLMQVFLNIKNPIY
+1532 
-1547 STFENIE
+1547 
-1554 ENINNKNYD
+1554 
-1563 GAIIELN
+1563 EL
-1570 EDEAKYYSKDNWKQF
+1570 S
-1585 TSEYVAKSPNQI
+1585 
-1597 KSATDNTGIFSKEN
+1597 
-1611 DDIRYSLVDSQ
+1611 
-1622 SRQLWNKEK
+1622 
-1631 ELAWL
+1631 WL
-1636 KENLPQLEENDLIK
+1636 KENLPQLTDNELVE
-1650 IHKGLI
+1650 IHRGLI
-1656 NIGNLYAWG
+1656 NVGNLYAWG
-1665 RFKQGIVELSDIAAS
+1665 RFKDGIIELSDIAAS

-1693 MFLTEAETNKLLE
+1693 MFLTESETNKLLE
-1706 KARKEFGLTGKS
+1706 KARKELGLTGKS

-1732 YVETDQITNKSILD
+1732 YVETDQISNKSILD
-1746 RISDFFKN
+1746 KISDFFKN

-1795 NWLSNITPSIYKR
+1795 NWLSNIPPSVYKR
-1808 RVDMLVDTFED
+1808 RIDMLVDTFED

-1859 DNAIYTDPI
+1859 NNAVYTDPT

-1930 NNEETVKQEG
+1930 NNEEVVKQEG

-2088 NKEELVKSLKEN
+2088 NKEEFIKSLKEN

-2129 SGKFSNP
+2129 SGKFNNP
-2136 QINAWAREVSSML
+2136 QINAWAREVSGML

-2321 RYSELSKPDFLG
+2321 RYSKLSKPDFLG

-2388 RIEVYNKRK
+2388 RIEVVKERAK
-2397 ALIKQGKL
+2397 KIKNGEI
-2405 YSIKNFDVT
+2405 YEIKNFD
-2414 INDQG
+2414 
-2419 KEKDGRGSKF
+2419 KRGSKF

-2540 FKTIKMKDNEI
+2540 FKAIRMKDNEI

-2603 SGSNNATDGQTFI
+2603 SGLNNATDGQTFI

-2783 QMDTPEHFRN
+2783 QMDTPEHFRD

-2933 NSLKVHMKD
+2933 NSLEVHMKD
-2942 GHIEYADCIMPYT
+2942 GHIECVDCIMPYT

-3018 IITITGSDF
+3018 ILTITGSDL
-3027 DVDKM
+3027 D
-3032 YFLSYAAKYT
+3032 
-3042 PARYNLSKIRT
+3042 RT
-3053 WMVNNGLL
+3053 M
-3061 SDTFSSG
+3061 
-3068 NYQEEM
+3068 
-3074 NYLSD
+3074 
-3079 LLEKYDS
+3079 
-3086 GEKLSTEETEAMI
+3086 
-3099 EVSKFLKEHQDLII
+3099 
-3113 QKSKLEKIKYNYKQF
+3113 
-3128 PEKQSV
+3128 
-3134 EASNNALIDIM
+3134 SN
-3145 YSILTS
+3145 
-3151 RDAFKTMISGANT
+3151 
-3164 SMFADV
+3164 
-3170 ISTLEK
+3170 
-3176 IEKKKSGGDRLFDP
+3176 
-3190 GFLTDT
+3190 
-3196 YYEYMAG
+3196 
-3203 KALTGVFAA
+3203 
-3212 NSANHSMLQF
+3212 
-3222 YNVNLNK
+3222 
-3229 KSAITLDG
+3229 
-3237 KTVTRISPVKTLDGT
+3237 
-3252 NNVTNILGS
+3252 
-3261 FLATVVDN
+3261 
-3269 AKTLTASKV
+3269 
-3278 NLNMFTAS
+3278 
-3286 TYTLLLRMGF
+3286 
-3296 DPKTVMYFMSQPSL
+3296 
-3310 RLLSDKVMAK
+3310 
-3320 GDMFN
+3320 
-3325 YRDSIEEVIKAFSKH
+3325 
-3340 TNEQSRFDLIKS
+3340 
-3352 GFTQFKQSDLIK
+3352 
-3364 AIENY
+3364 
-3369 SKSGGDIDLYEN
+3369 
-3381 AKQILILEA
+3381 
-3390 FKDLI
+3390 
-3395 EPANTLR
+3395 
-3402 SINSAM
+3402 
-3408 RSETY
+3408 
-3413 GAAPNPGD
+3413 
-3421 TIANL
+3421 
-3426 AKAKKLSKKTIVS
+3426 
-3439 GLGDI
+3439 
-3444 LTYVSRGEEYEK
+3444 
-3456 LMHDPNI
+3456 
-3463 KKSLISANTNG
+3463 
-3474 VVEYDNFISK
+3474 
-3484 YTPFNTRIFTAY
+3484 
-3496 RSLLSEAIHDDL
+3496 
-3508 TGSEIDELNT
+3508 
-3518 IMLNHLTE
+3518 
-3526 SLDFFKFTKEQKNAW
+3526 
-3541 IYKFP
+3541 
-3546 VKFLEIVNKD
+3546 
-3556 NYLKNINEFTRRLT
+3556 
-3570 VQNEF
+3570 
-3575 QTTLNGRQSIS
+3575 
-3586 IIKFSGS
+3586 
-3593 RFDNEV
+3593 
-3599 AKDEAI
+3599 
-3605 RAFEYLWRTPK
+3605 
-3616 YTKLAEDLL
+3616 
-3625 KYNFVISGWGV
+3625 
-3636 TPNSF
+3636 
-3641 NHVVPIS
+3641 
-3648 MINNILGFNELFRET
+3648 
-3663 IFDDN
+3663 
-3668 IRVNIDNLIDSY
+3668 
-3680 IVNNFR
+3680 
-3686 NNRIVPEISKGDNY
+3686 
-3700 KFTDKDHS
+3700 
-3708 GLTLSHSSSI
+3708 
-3718 NIKEGSYIK
+3718 
-3727 TPYRYIKFN
+3727 
-3736 NNGKIELYKLIGATK
+3736 
-3751 ESAEYQ
+3751 
-3757 RVGSYGT
+3757 
-3764 STIFE
+3764 
-3769 FIEGESSFTSNNLSE
+3769 
-3784 KLMKSSE
+3784 
-3791 LNANLKRHETQAEID
+3791 
-3806 LIKAMIEG
+3806 
-3814 ETDTQNNEELDNEL
+3814 
-3828 SDKLASVAKEAEQI
+3828 
-3842 KNHCKGK
+3842 

>member
-1 MQNQE
+1 MEEDKLPN
-6 IVSPTNPPIMDLTGK
+6 LTGK
-21 IKTDDKGREYID
+21 IKTDENGREYID
-33 NPNMPNGREY
+33 NPNSPNGREY
-43 LLDTNVTAFDIY
+43 VYSSGVTNWDIY
-55 KRASET
+55 RKAAQENQT
-61 QSASDE
+61 PQS
-67 WLSGSPIQFN
+67 WLQGSPIQYN
-77 APEGY
+77 VADGY
-82 NTKMNFKTLK
+82 DTNMSYESLIN
-92 DPELRE
+92 PELRE
-98 DFFAEQQSLL
+98 DYFAKQQSLL

-120 ALTAGSLESLG
+120 AITAGTLESLG
-131 YLGNPNTYRALFGE
+131 YLVNPNTYRALFGE

-150 FENQFSKIF
+150 FENQFSKTF
-159 RELKESINDLTDPV
+159 RELKESMNDLTDPI

-180 SDSLWEAMFDATF
+180 SDSLWEAMFDAAF

-214 AKGFSIVGKGLGKLG
+214 AKGFSTIGKGLGKLG
-229 MKLGATASGAA
+229 MRLGATAKGAA
-240 RTARITANVGAGLT
+240 NTARITANIGAGLT

-274 HRYDDKYINDE
+274 HKYDDKYINDE
-285 VQLRLDAGKAA
+285 AQLRLDAGKAA

-303 MPLFLIDAFQF
+303 MPLFLLDAFQF

-338 SDYGMN
+338 SDYGIN

-412 TLNKIYTKALDRLNR
+412 TLNKIYTKALDRLNK

-440 PEAFKILSQH
+440 PDAFKILSQH

-571 KNIDTINRVKDLGE
+571 KNIDTISRVKDLGE

-604 QKNDLSNIIA
+604 QKNNLSNIIA
-614 RNPKLEEIAY
+614 RNPKLEDIAY

-648 ESEET
+648 EPEET
-653 TKEKSSPKSKEKVSE
+653 TKEKTSPKSKEKVSE
-668 QTTKTSEEK
+668 QTTKTNEEK

-750 DKSRSKDEVV
+750 DKSRNKDEVV

-765 SINSASNLN
+765 SINSASSLN
-774 DYLAAREEAKKSAET
+774 EYLAARDEAKKSAET
-789 SALSKEAF
+789 NTLSKEAF
-797 NKIYKSED
+797 NKIYQSED
-805 DLLRDFNLDNP
+805 DLLRDFSLDNP

-851 NEQLLRG
+851 NEQLLG
-858 EEFVAYNEVLDYI
+858 EEEFIAYNEVLDYI

-937 KTIPQNRMDSLKYN
+937 KTIPQNRMDSIKYN

-962 EVANVGAKIFFGI
+962 EVANVGSKVFFGI

-1010 REWKATDQEIQM
+1010 REWKATDQEIHI

-1037 QGEPILINGK
+1037 QGEPVLINGK
-1047 RIIPCN
+1047 RVIPCN

-1077 EALQVDSVEDIK
+1077 EALQVDNVEDIK

-1203 FMIQKYNGSEYEDV
+1203 FMVQKYNGSEYEDV

-1287 TISEVKEPTKETKIE
+1287 TVSEVKEPTKETKIE

-1357 KPDLSRREEWGKDS
+1357 KPDLSRKAEWGKDD
-1371 DKYSL
+1371 DKYRLMSEPL
-1376 SNLTKEEAYILER
+1376 NYE
-1389 APKNSYGNLL
+1389 
-1399 APNGSPSNLTIKQY
+1399 
-1413 AQVRTKAFK
+1413 KA
-1422 NWFGDWE
+1422 D
-1429 NNPENASKVIDENG
+1429 
-1443 EPKLL
+1443 
-1448 YHFSPNS
+1448 
-1455 FFTFDSNAVKPDF
+1455 
-1468 FAYDEISGEQI
+1468 
-1479 ELDTENETE
+1479 
-1488 ALNQIEALN
+1488 LN
-1497 KKGFNFRLQSTVS
+1497 K
-1510 KGFYFGTKEQALKR
+1510 
-1524 KETLGSNE
+1524 
-1532 GNLMQVFLNIKNPIY
+1532 
-1547 STFENIE
+1547 
-1554 ENINNKNYD
+1554 
-1563 GAIIELN
+1563 EL
-1570 EDEAKYYSKDNWKQF
+1570 S
-1585 TSEYVAKSPNQI
+1585 
-1597 KSATDNTGIFSKEN
+1597 
-1611 DDIRYSLVDSQ
+1611 
-1622 SRQLWNKEK
+1622 
-1631 ELAWL
+1631 WL
-1636 KENLPQLEENDLIK
+1636 KENLPQLTDNELVE
-1650 IHKGLI
+1650 IHRGLI
-1656 NIGNLYAWG
+1656 NVGNLYAWG
-1665 RFKQGIVELSDIAAS
+1665 RFKDGIIELSDIAAS

-1693 MFLTEAETNKLLE
+1693 MFLTESETNKLLE
-1706 KARKEFGLTGKS
+1706 KARKELGLTGKS

-1746 RISDFFKN
+1746 KISDFFKN
-1754 IYYLIKNKL
+1754 IYYLIRNKL

-1772 FYDINRGRYSKK
+1772 FYDINRGRYSRK

-1795 NWLSNITPSIYKR
+1795 NWLSNITPSVYKR

-1859 DNAIYTDPI
+1859 DNAIYTDPT

-1892 QLALDMLKEISALEG
+1892 QLALDMLKEISTLEG
-1907 ITFKAQQIVD
+1907 ISFKAQQIVD
-1917 MDMNQQ
+1917 IDMNQQ

-1930 NNEETVKQEG
+1930 NNEEVVKQEG

-2161 VKVFQSNMRLND
+2161 VKVFQSNMKLND
-2173 DNSNFQPMQD
+2173 EKSNFQPMQD

-2204 DIRRNTYYDLE
+2204 DIKRNTYYDLE

-2221 RIKALSKALSNVRP
+2221 RIKALSSALSNVRP

-2264 LTDVEDK
+2264 LTDVTDK

-2278 KSFFYTNNEGKF
+2278 KSFFYTDNEGKF

-2300 IKTKDLASEI
+2300 IKVKDLASEI

-2333 SKINLWFNNGARD
+2333 SKINLWYNNGARD

-2356 DASSMPVIRFVK
+2356 DASSMPVIRFPK
-2368 SYDLSYSVD
+2368 SYDLSHSLD

-2388 RIEVYNKRK
+2388 RIEVVKERSK
-2397 ALIKQGKL
+2397 KIKNGEI
-2405 YSIKNFDVT
+2405 YEIKNFD
-2414 INDQG
+2414 
-2419 KEKDGRGSKF
+2419 KRGSKF

-2437 YNLDE
+2437 YNIDE

-2451 KYIEEAMEEGFKK
+2451 KYIEEAMEEGFEK

-2540 FKTIKMKDNEI
+2540 FKAIRMKDNEI

-2603 SGSNNATDGQTFI
+2603 SGLNNATDGQTFI

-2696 IPQMVQNSPLLSALV
+2696 IPQMVQNNPLLSALV

-2750 ILPDAVLHFNGDPR
+2750 ILPDTLLHFNGDPR
-2764 ELSETNVKYYYLS
+2764 ELSEANVKYYYLS

-2783 QMDTPEHFRN
+2783 QMDTPEHFRD

-2831 FDDILAWNYDKN
+2831 FDNILAWNYDKN

-2856 LARELQGGVMQ
+2856 LAKELQGGVMQ

-2942 GHIEYADCIMPYT
+2942 GHIEYVDCIMPYT

-3042 PARYNLSKIRT
+3042 PAKYNLSKIRT

-3061 SDTFSSG
+3061 SDIFSSG

-3086 GEKLSTEETEAMI
+3086 GEKLSTEESEAMN
-3099 EVSKFLKEHQDLII
+3099 EVSKFLKEHPDLVF
-3113 QKSKLEKIKYNYKQF
+3113 QKSKLEKIKYNYKQS

-3151 RDAFKTMISGANT
+3151 KDAFKTMVSGANT

-3170 ISTLEK
+3170 IGTLEK

-3426 AKAKKLSKKTIVS
+3426 AKAKKLGRKSIVS

-3456 LMHDPNI
+3456 LMHDPNV

-3484 YTPFNTRIFTAY
+3484 YTPFNTNIFTDY

-3546 VKFLEIVNKD
+3546 KKFLEIVNGD
-3556 NYLKNINEFTRRLT
+3556 NYLKNVNEFTRRLT
-3570 VQNEF
+3570 VQNEW
-3575 QTTLNGRQSIS
+3575 QSTLGGRQSIP

-3625 KYNFVISGWGV
+3625 KYNFVISGWGI

-3641 NHVVPIS
+3641 NHIVPIS
-3648 MINNILGFNELFRET
+3648 MINNIPGFNELFRET
-3663 IFDDN
+3663 IFSDN

-3708 GLTLSHSSSI
+3708 GLSLSHSSSI

-3727 TPYRYIKFN
+3727 IPYRYIKFN

-3751 ESAEYQ
+3751 ETAEYQ
-3757 RVGSYGT
+3757 RVGGYGT

-3791 LNANLKRHETQAEID
+3791 LNAGLKRHETQAEID
-3806 LIKAMIEG
+3806 LLKAMMEG

-3828 SDKLASVAKEAEQI
+3828 SDKLASVSKEAEQI

>member
-1 MQNQE
+1 MLINTQNQE
-6 IVSPTNPPIMDLTGK
+6 NLIDNEIPDLTNSIKVDKTGK
-21 IKTDDKGREYID
+21 RYID
-33 NPNMPNGREY
+33 DPNSPSGRTY
-43 LLDTNVTAFDIY
+43 LYDSPISNYDIMKKAAEENILPKEWLQNSPIHYNVADGYDTNMDYESLI
-55 KRASET
+55 
-61 QSASDE
+61 
-67 WLSGSPIQFN
+67 N
-77 APEGY
+77 
-82 NTKMNFKTLK
+82 
-92 DPELRE
+92 PELRE
-98 DFFAEQQSLL
+98 DYFAKQQSLL

-120 ALTAGSLESLG
+120 AITAGTLESLG
-131 YLGNPNTYRALFGE
+131 YLVNPNTYRALFGE

-159 RELKESINDLTDPV
+159 RELKESMNDLTDPI

-214 AKGFSIVGKGLGKLG
+214 AKGFSTVGKGLGKLG
-229 MKLGATASGAA
+229 MRLGATAKGAA

-260 GMEAKESFDSFIEN
+260 SMEAKEAYDSFIEA
-274 HRYDDKYINDE
+274 HKLDDKYVNDE
-285 VQLRLDAGKAA
+285 AQLRLDAGKAA
-296 SITMQAN
+296 STTMLAN

-355 YVIQKEAEF
+355 YIIQKEAEF

-412 TLNKIYTKALDRLNR
+412 TLNKIYTKALDRLNK

-440 PEAFKILSQH
+440 PDAFKILSQH

-571 KNIDTINRVKDLGE
+571 KNIDTISRVKDLGE

-604 QKNDLSNIIA
+604 QKNNLSNIIA
-614 RNPKLEEIAY
+614 RNPKLEDIAY

-648 ESEET
+648 EPEET
-653 TKEKSSPKSKEKVSE
+653 TKEKTSPKSKEKVSE
-668 QTTKTSEEK
+668 QTTKTNEEK

-750 DKSRSKDEVV
+750 DKSRNKDEVV

-765 SINSASNLN
+765 SINSASSLN
-774 DYLAAREEAKKSAET
+774 EYLAARDEAKKSAET
-789 SALSKEAF
+789 NTLSKEAF
-797 NKIYKSED
+797 NKIYQSED
-805 DLLRDFNLDNP
+805 DLLRDFSLDNP

-851 NEQLLRG
+851 NEQLLG
-858 EEFVAYNEVLDYI
+858 EEEFIAYNEVLDYI

-937 KTIPQNRMDSLKYN
+937 KTIPQNRMDSIKYN

-962 EVANVGAKIFFGI
+962 EVANVGSKVFFGI

-1010 REWKATDQEIQM
+1010 REWKATDQEIHI

-1037 QGEPILINGK
+1037 QGEPVLINGK
-1047 RIIPCN
+1047 RVIPCN

-1077 EALQVDSVEDIK
+1077 EALQVDNVEDIK

-1203 FMIQKYNGSEYEDV
+1203 FMVQKYNGSEYEDV

-1302 EPKPKEKITDPVEQ
+1302 EPKPKEKTTDPVEQ

-1321 LTVDAIKEL
+1321 LTVDAVKEL
-1330 PNSPKKRGPLS
+1330 SNSPKKRGPLS
-1341 GPNNKLANKLK
+1341 GPNNKLATKLK

-1357 KPDLSRREEWGKDS
+1357 KPDLSRKAEWGKDD
-1371 DKYSL
+1371 DKYRLMSEPL
-1376 SNLTKEEAYILER
+1376 NYE
-1389 APKNSYGNLL
+1389 
-1399 APNGSPSNLTIKQY
+1399 
-1413 AQVRTKAFK
+1413 KA
-1422 NWFGDWE
+1422 D
-1429 NNPENASKVIDENG
+1429 
-1443 EPKLL
+1443 
-1448 YHFSPNS
+1448 
-1455 FFTFDSNAVKPDF
+1455 
-1468 FAYDEISGEQI
+1468 
-1479 ELDTENETE
+1479 
-1488 ALNQIEALN
+1488 LN
-1497 KKGFNFRLQSTVS
+1497 K
-1510 KGFYFGTKEQALKR
+1510 
-1524 KETLGSNE
+1524 
-1532 GNLMQVFLNIKNPIY
+1532 
-1547 STFENIE
+1547 
-1554 ENINNKNYD
+1554 
-1563 GAIIELN
+1563 EL
-1570 EDEAKYYSKDNWKQF
+1570 S
-1585 TSEYVAKSPNQI
+1585 
-1597 KSATDNTGIFSKEN
+1597 
-1611 DDIRYSLVDSQ
+1611 
-1622 SRQLWNKEK
+1622 
-1631 ELAWL
+1631 WL
-1636 KENLPQLEENDLIK
+1636 KENLPQLTDNELVE
-1650 IHKGLI
+1650 IHRGLI
-1656 NIGNLYAWG
+1656 NVGNLYAWG
-1665 RFKQGIVELSDIAAS
+1665 RFKDGIIELSDIAAS

-1693 MFLTEAETNKLLE
+1693 MFLTESETNKLLE
-1706 KARKEFGLTGKS
+1706 KARKELGLTGKS
-1718 DVAVEE
+1718 DIAVEE
-1724 TLADKFRD
+1724 SLADKFRD

-1746 RISDFFKN
+1746 KISDFFKN

-1859 DNAIYTDPI
+1859 DNAIYTDPT

-1930 NNEETVKQEG
+1930 NNEEVVKQEG

-2007 LMKTLESLSQ
+2007 LMKTLEFLSQ

-2088 NKEELVKSLKEN
+2088 NKEEFIKSLKEN

-2129 SGKFSNP
+2129 SGKFNNP
-2136 QINAWAREVSSML
+2136 QINAWAREVSGML

-2264 LTDVEDK
+2264 LADVEDK

-2470 LDGTKYDKRITES
+2470 LDGTKYDKRITEN

-2540 FKTIKMKDNEI
+2540 FKAIRMKDNEI

-2578 KFGYSNYTDSE
+2578 KFGYSNYIDSE

-2603 SGSNNATDGQTFI
+2603 SGLNNATDGQTFI

-2783 QMDTPEHFRN
+2783 QMDTPEHFRD

-2918 VSGGALYQV
+2918 VSGGALYQA

-2942 GHIEYADCIMPYT
+2942 GHIEYVDCIMPYT

-3018 IITITGSDF
+3018 ILTITGSDL
-3027 DVDKM
+3027 DIDKM

-3042 PARYNLSKIRT
+3042 PARYDLSKIRT

-3061 SDTFSSG
+3061 SDIFSSG

-3086 GEKLSTEETEAMI
+3086 GEKLSTEESEAMN
-3099 EVSKFLKEHQDLII
+3099 EVSKFLKEHPDLVF

-3151 RDAFKTMISGANT
+3151 KDAFKTMISGANT

-3456 LMHDPNI
+3456 LMHDPNV

-3484 YTPFNTRIFTAY
+3484 YTPFNTNIFTDY

-3546 VKFLEIVNKD
+3546 KKFLEIVNGD

-3648 MINNILGFNELFRET
+3648 MINNIPGFNELFRET
-3663 IFDDN
+3663 IFNDN
-3668 IRVNIDNLIDSY
+3668 IKVNIDNLIDSY

-3686 NNRIVPEISKGDNY
+3686 NNRMVPEISKGDNY

-3757 RVGSYGT
+3757 RVSGYGT

-3769 FIEGESSFTSNNLSE
+3769 FIEGESSFTSNHLSE

-3791 LNANLKRHETQAEID
+3791 LNANLKRHEAQAEID
-3806 LIKAMIEG
+3806 LVKAMIEG
-3814 ETDTQNNEELDNEL
+3814 ETNTQNNEELDSEL
-3828 SDKLASVAKEAEQI
+3828 SDKLASVSKEAEQI

>member
-1 MQNQE
+1 MLINTQNQE
-6 IVSPTNPPIMDLTGK
+6 NLIDNEIPDLTNSIKVDKTGK
-21 IKTDDKGREYID
+21 RYID
-33 NPNMPNGREY
+33 DPNSPSGRTY
-43 LLDTNVTAFDIY
+43 LYDSPISNYDIMKKAAEENILPKEWLQNSPIHYNVADGYDTNMDYESLI
-55 KRASET
+55 
-61 QSASDE
+61 
-67 WLSGSPIQFN
+67 N
-77 APEGY
+77 
-82 NTKMNFKTLK
+82 
-92 DPELRE
+92 PELRE
-98 DFFAEQQSLL
+98 DYFAKQQSLL

-120 ALTAGSLESLG
+120 AITAGTLESLG
-131 YLGNPNTYRALFGE
+131 YLVNPNTYRALFGE

-159 RELKESINDLTDPV
+159 RELKESMNDLTDPI

-214 AKGFSIVGKGLGKLG
+214 AKGFSTVGKGLGKLG
-229 MKLGATASGAA
+229 MRLGATAKGAA

-260 GMEAKESFDSFIEN
+260 SMEAKEAYDSFIEA
-274 HRYDDKYINDE
+274 HKLDDKYVNDE
-285 VQLRLDAGKAA
+285 AQLRLDAGKAA
-296 SITMQAN
+296 STTMLAN

-412 TLNKIYTKALDRLNR
+412 TLNKIYTKALDRLNK

-440 PEAFKILSQH
+440 PDAFKILSQH

-500 IDSLQKYPAFRKNKK
+500 IDNLQKYPAFRKNKK
-515 ATTLYALVEQEGIKQ
+515 AATLYALVEQEGIKQ

-690 ESPEQDSD
+690 ESPEQDVD
-698 SKISNDEGLD
+698 SKASNDEGLD
-708 YSSTESGNISET
+708 YSDTESGNISET
-720 DEFDIDDSIT
+720 TEFDIDDSIT

-737 FGPVQQDSNDSIT
+737 FGPIQQDSNDTIT

-816 TESQANALAARFFDI
+816 TESQANVFAARFFDI

-851 NEQLLRG
+851 NDQLLGG

-937 KTIPQNRMDSLKYN
+937 KTIPQNRMDSIKYN

-1047 RIIPCN
+1047 RVIPCN

-1077 EALQVDSVEDIK
+1077 EALQVDNVNDIK
-1089 LGIVVGKETNGYTFN
+1089 LGIVIGKETSGYTFSVPSAD
-1104 IPGVDMNNFH
+1104 ISNFH

-1150 QQGSALHNYYRTN
+1150 QQGTALYNYYRTN

-1171 LDSDPEVSSKG
+1171 LDPDPEISSKG

-1190 VIRLVKNNSADLP
+1190 VIRLIKNNSTDLP

-1245 NKIMNELL
+1245 DKIMYELL

-1275 DRNLVDLNPVKE
+1275 DKSLVDLNPVKE
-1287 TISEVKEPTKETKIE
+1287 TISEVKEPTKEVKIE
-1302 EPKPKEKITDPVEQ
+1302 EPKPKEKTTDPVEQ

-1321 LTVDAIKEL
+1321 LIVDAVKEL

-1341 GPNNKLANKLK
+1341 GPNNKLATKLK

-1371 DKYSL
+1371 DKYRLMSEPL
-1376 SNLTKEEAYILER
+1376 NYE
-1389 APKNSYGNLL
+1389 
-1399 APNGSPSNLTIKQY
+1399 
-1413 AQVRTKAFK
+1413 KA
-1422 NWFGDWE
+1422 D
-1429 NNPENASKVIDENG
+1429 
-1443 EPKLL
+1443 
-1448 YHFSPNS
+1448 
-1455 FFTFDSNAVKPDF
+1455 
-1468 FAYDEISGEQI
+1468 
-1479 ELDTENETE
+1479 
-1488 ALNQIEALN
+1488 LN
-1497 KKGFNFRLQSTVS
+1497 K
-1510 KGFYFGTKEQALKR
+1510 
-1524 KETLGSNE
+1524 
-1532 GNLMQVFLNIKNPIY
+1532 
-1547 STFENIE
+1547 
-1554 ENINNKNYD
+1554 
-1563 GAIIELN
+1563 EL
-1570 EDEAKYYSKDNWKQF
+1570 S
-1585 TSEYVAKSPNQI
+1585 
-1597 KSATDNTGIFSKEN
+1597 
-1611 DDIRYSLVDSQ
+1611 
-1622 SRQLWNKEK
+1622 
-1631 ELAWL
+1631 WL
-1636 KENLPQLEENDLIK
+1636 KENLPQLTDNELVE
-1650 IHKGLI
+1650 IHRGLI
-1656 NIGNLYAWG
+1656 NVGNLYAWG
-1665 RFKQGIVELSDIAAS
+1665 RFKDGIIELSDIAAS

-1693 MFLTEAETNKLLE
+1693 MFLTESETNKLLE
-1706 KARKEFGLTGKS
+1706 KARKELGLTGKS
-1718 DVAVEE
+1718 DIAVEE

-1859 DNAIYTDPI
+1859 NNAVYTDPT

-1930 NNEETVKQEG
+1930 NNEEVVKQEG

-2088 NKEELVKSLKEN
+2088 NKEEFIKSLKEN

-2129 SGKFSNP
+2129 SGKFNNP
-2136 QINAWAREVSSML
+2136 QINAWAREVSGML

-2388 RIEVYNKRK
+2388 RIEVVKERAK
-2397 ALIKQGKL
+2397 KIKNGEI
-2405 YSIKNFDVT
+2405 YEIKNFD
-2414 INDQG
+2414 
-2419 KEKDGRGSKF
+2419 KRGSKF

-2540 FKTIKMKDNEI
+2540 FKAIRMKDNEI

-2603 SGSNNATDGQTFI
+2603 SGLNNATDGQTFI

-2783 QMDTPEHFRN
+2783 QMDTPEHFRD

-2933 NSLKVHMKD
+2933 NSLEVHMKD
-2942 GHIEYADCIMPYT
+2942 GHIECVDCIMPYT

-3018 IITITGSDF
+3018 ILNITGSDL
-3027 DVDKM
+3027 D
-3032 YFLSYAAKYT
+3032 
-3042 PARYNLSKIRT
+3042 RT
-3053 WMVNNGLL
+3053 M
-3061 SDTFSSG
+3061 
-3068 NYQEEM
+3068 
-3074 NYLSD
+3074 
-3079 LLEKYDS
+3079 
-3086 GEKLSTEETEAMI
+3086 
-3099 EVSKFLKEHQDLII
+3099 
-3113 QKSKLEKIKYNYKQF
+3113 
-3128 PEKQSV
+3128 
-3134 EASNNALIDIM
+3134 SN
-3145 YSILTS
+3145 
-3151 RDAFKTMISGANT
+3151 
-3164 SMFADV
+3164 
-3170 ISTLEK
+3170 
-3176 IEKKKSGGDRLFDP
+3176 
-3190 GFLTDT
+3190 
-3196 YYEYMAG
+3196 
-3203 KALTGVFAA
+3203 
-3212 NSANHSMLQF
+3212 
-3222 YNVNLNK
+3222 
-3229 KSAITLDG
+3229 
-3237 KTVTRISPVKTLDGT
+3237 
-3252 NNVTNILGS
+3252 
-3261 FLATVVDN
+3261 
-3269 AKTLTASKV
+3269 
-3278 NLNMFTAS
+3278 
-3286 TYTLLLRMGF
+3286 
-3296 DPKTVMYFMSQPSL
+3296 
-3310 RLLSDKVMAK
+3310 
-3320 GDMFN
+3320 
-3325 YRDSIEEVIKAFSKH
+3325 
-3340 TNEQSRFDLIKS
+3340 
-3352 GFTQFKQSDLIK
+3352 
-3364 AIENY
+3364 
-3369 SKSGGDIDLYEN
+3369 
-3381 AKQILILEA
+3381 
-3390 FKDLI
+3390 
-3395 EPANTLR
+3395 
-3402 SINSAM
+3402 
-3408 RSETY
+3408 
-3413 GAAPNPGD
+3413 
-3421 TIANL
+3421 
-3426 AKAKKLSKKTIVS
+3426 
-3439 GLGDI
+3439 
-3444 LTYVSRGEEYEK
+3444 
-3456 LMHDPNI
+3456 
-3463 KKSLISANTNG
+3463 
-3474 VVEYDNFISK
+3474 
-3484 YTPFNTRIFTAY
+3484 
-3496 RSLLSEAIHDDL
+3496 
-3508 TGSEIDELNT
+3508 
-3518 IMLNHLTE
+3518 
-3526 SLDFFKFTKEQKNAW
+3526 
-3541 IYKFP
+3541 
-3546 VKFLEIVNKD
+3546 
-3556 NYLKNINEFTRRLT
+3556 
-3570 VQNEF
+3570 
-3575 QTTLNGRQSIS
+3575 
-3586 IIKFSGS
+3586 
-3593 RFDNEV
+3593 
-3599 AKDEAI
+3599 
-3605 RAFEYLWRTPK
+3605 
-3616 YTKLAEDLL
+3616 
-3625 KYNFVISGWGV
+3625 
-3636 TPNSF
+3636 
-3641 NHVVPIS
+3641 
-3648 MINNILGFNELFRET
+3648 
-3663 IFDDN
+3663 
-3668 IRVNIDNLIDSY
+3668 
-3680 IVNNFR
+3680 
-3686 NNRIVPEISKGDNY
+3686 
-3700 KFTDKDHS
+3700 
-3708 GLTLSHSSSI
+3708 
-3718 NIKEGSYIK
+3718 
-3727 TPYRYIKFN
+3727 
-3736 NNGKIELYKLIGATK
+3736 
-3751 ESAEYQ
+3751 
-3757 RVGSYGT
+3757 
-3764 STIFE
+3764 
-3769 FIEGESSFTSNNLSE
+3769 
-3784 KLMKSSE
+3784 
-3791 LNANLKRHETQAEID
+3791 
-3806 LIKAMIEG
+3806 
-3814 ETDTQNNEELDNEL
+3814 
-3828 SDKLASVAKEAEQI
+3828 
-3842 KNHCKGK
+3842 

>member
-1 MQNQE
+1 MLINTQNQE
-6 IVSPTNPPIMDLTGK
+6 NLIDNEIPDLTNSIKVDKTGK
-21 IKTDDKGREYID
+21 RYID
-33 NPNMPNGREY
+33 DPNSPSGRTY
-43 LLDTNVTAFDIY
+43 LYDSPISNYDIMKKAAEENILPKEWLQNSPIHYNVADGYDTNMDYESLI
-55 KRASET
+55 
-61 QSASDE
+61 
-67 WLSGSPIQFN
+67 N
-77 APEGY
+77 
-82 NTKMNFKTLK
+82 
-92 DPELRE
+92 PELRE
-98 DFFAEQQSLL
+98 DYFAKQQSLL

-120 ALTAGSLESLG
+120 AITAGTLESLG
-131 YLGNPNTYRALFGE
+131 YLVNPNTYRALFGE

-159 RELKESINDLTDPV
+159 RELKESMNDLTDPI

-214 AKGFSIVGKGLGKLG
+214 AKGFSTVGKGLGKLG
-229 MKLGATASGAA
+229 MRLGATAKGAA

-260 GMEAKESFDSFIEN
+260 SMEAKEAYDSFIEA
-274 HRYDDKYINDE
+274 HKLDDKYVNDE
-285 VQLRLDAGKAA
+285 AQLRLDAGKAA
-296 SITMQAN
+296 STTMLAN

-412 TLNKIYTKALDRLNR
+412 TLNKIYTKALDRLNK

-440 PEAFKILSQH
+440 PDAFKILSQH

-500 IDSLQKYPAFRKNKK
+500 IDNLQKYPAFRKNKK
-515 ATTLYALVEQEGIKQ
+515 AATLYALVEQEGIKQ

-690 ESPEQDSD
+690 ESPEQDVD
-698 SKISNDEGLD
+698 SKASNDEGLD
-708 YSSTESGNISET
+708 YSDTESGNISET
-720 DEFDIDDSIT
+720 TEFDIDDSIT

-737 FGPVQQDSNDSIT
+737 FGPIQQDSNDTIT
-750 DKSRSKDEVV
+750 DKSRSKDEIV

-816 TESQANALAARFFDI
+816 TESQANAFAARFFDI

-851 NEQLLRG
+851 NDQLLGG
-858 EEFVAYNEVLDYI
+858 EEFMAYNEVLDYI

-937 KTIPQNRMDSLKYN
+937 KTIPQNRMDSIKYN

-962 EVANVGAKIFFGI
+962 EVANVGSKVFFGI

-1010 REWKATDQEIQM
+1010 REWKATDQEIHI

-1037 QGEPILINGK
+1037 QGEPVLINGK
-1047 RIIPCN
+1047 RVIPCN

-1077 EALQVDSVEDIK
+1077 EALQVDNVEDIK

-1190 VIRLVKNNSADLP
+1190 VIRLVKNNNADLP
-1203 FMIQKYNGSEYEDV
+1203 FMVQKYNGSEYEDV

-1287 TISEVKEPTKETKIE
+1287 TISEVKEPTKEVKIE
-1302 EPKPKEKITDPVEQ
+1302 EPKPKEKTTDPVEQ

-1321 LTVDAIKEL
+1321 LTVDAVKEL

-1341 GPNNKLANKLK
+1341 GPNNKLAAKLK

-1357 KPDLSRREEWGKDS
+1357 KPDLSRREEWGKDD
-1371 DKYSL
+1371 DKYRLMSEPL
-1376 SNLTKEEAYILER
+1376 NYE
-1389 APKNSYGNLL
+1389 
-1399 APNGSPSNLTIKQY
+1399 
-1413 AQVRTKAFK
+1413 KA
-1422 NWFGDWE
+1422 D
-1429 NNPENASKVIDENG
+1429 
-1443 EPKLL
+1443 
-1448 YHFSPNS
+1448 
-1455 FFTFDSNAVKPDF
+1455 
-1468 FAYDEISGEQI
+1468 
-1479 ELDTENETE
+1479 
-1488 ALNQIEALN
+1488 LN
-1497 KKGFNFRLQSTVS
+1497 K
-1510 KGFYFGTKEQALKR
+1510 
-1524 KETLGSNE
+1524 
-1532 GNLMQVFLNIKNPIY
+1532 
-1547 STFENIE
+1547 
-1554 ENINNKNYD
+1554 
-1563 GAIIELN
+1563 EL
-1570 EDEAKYYSKDNWKQF
+1570 S
-1585 TSEYVAKSPNQI
+1585 
-1597 KSATDNTGIFSKEN
+1597 
-1611 DDIRYSLVDSQ
+1611 
-1622 SRQLWNKEK
+1622 
-1631 ELAWL
+1631 WL
-1636 KENLPQLEENDLIK
+1636 KENLPQLTDNELVE
-1650 IHKGLI
+1650 IHRGLI
-1656 NIGNLYAWG
+1656 NVGNLYAWG
-1665 RFKQGIVELSDIAAS
+1665 RFKDGIIELSDIAAS

-1693 MFLTEAETNKLLE
+1693 MFLTESETNKLLE
-1706 KARKEFGLTGKS
+1706 KARKELGLTGKS

-1930 NNEETVKQEG
+1930 NNEEVVKQEG

-2129 SGKFSNP
+2129 SGKFNNP
-2136 QINAWAREVSSML
+2136 QINAWAREVSGML

-2540 FKTIKMKDNEI
+2540 FKAIRMKDNEI

-2603 SGSNNATDGQTFI
+2603 SGLNNATDGQTFI

-2783 QMDTPEHFRN
+2783 QMDTPEHFRD

-2942 GHIEYADCIMPYT
+2942 GHIEYVDCIMPYT

-3053 WMVNNGLL
+3053 WMANNGLL

-3237 KTVTRISPVKTLDGT
+3237 KTVTRISPVKTLDGI

-3556 NYLKNINEFTRRLT
+3556 NYLKNINEFTRRLI

-3648 MINNILGFNELFRET
+3648 MINNIPGFNELFRET
-3663 IFDDN
+3663 IFNDN
-3668 IRVNIDNLIDSY
+3668 IKVNIDNLIDSY

-3686 NNRIVPEISKGDNY
+3686 NNRMVPEISKGDNY

-3757 RVGSYGT
+3757 RVSGYGT

-3769 FIEGESSFTSNNLSE
+3769 FIEGESSFTSNHLSE

-3791 LNANLKRHETQAEID
+3791 LNANLKRHEAQAEID
-3806 LIKAMIEG
+3806 LVKAMIEG
-3814 ETDTQNNEELDNEL
+3814 ETNTQNNEELDSEL
-3828 SDKLASVAKEAEQI
+3828 SDKLASVSKEAEQI

>member
-1 MQNQE
+1 MEEDKLPN
-6 IVSPTNPPIMDLTGK
+6 LTGK
-21 IKTDDKGREYID
+21 IKTDENGREYID
-33 NPNMPNGREY
+33 NPNSPNGREY
-43 LLDTNVTAFDIY
+43 VYSSGVTNWDIY
-55 KRASET
+55 RKAAQENQT
-61 QSASDE
+61 PQS
-67 WLSGSPIQFN
+67 WLQGSPIQYN
-77 APEGY
+77 VADGY
-82 NTKMNFKTLK
+82 DTNMSYESLIN
-92 DPELRE
+92 PELRE
-98 DFFAEQQSLL
+98 DYFAKQQSLL

-120 ALTAGSLESLG
+120 AITAGTLESLG
-131 YLGNPNTYRALFGE
+131 YLVNPNTYRALFGE

-150 FENQFSKIF
+150 FENQFSKTF
-159 RELKESINDLTDPV
+159 RELKESMNDLTDPI

-207 MIPGIAA
+207 MIPGVAA
-214 AKGFSIVGKGLGKLG
+214 AKGFSVVGKGLGKLG
-229 MKLGATASGAA
+229 MRLGATAKGAA
-240 RTARITANVGAGLT
+240 NTARITANIGAGLT

-260 GMEAKESFDSFIEN
+260 GMEAKEAYDSFIEAHKLDN
-274 HRYDDKYINDE
+274 KYVNDE
-285 VQLRLDAGKAA
+285 AQLRLDAGKAA

-303 MPLFLIDAFQF
+303 MPLFLLDAFQF

-333 IANSL
+333 IANTL

-412 TLNKIYTKALDRLNR
+412 TLNKIYTKALDRLNK

-440 PEAFKILSQH
+440 PDAFKILSQH
-450 EFEEQLGKHVKAD
+450 EFEEQLGKHIKAD

-690 ESPEQDSD
+690 ESPEQDVD
-698 SKISNDEGLD
+698 SKASNDEGLD
-708 YSSTESGNISET
+708 YSDTESGNISET
-720 DEFDIDDSIT
+720 TEFDIDDSIT

-737 FGPVQQDSNDSIT
+737 FGPIQQDSNDTIT

-816 TESQANALAARFFDI
+816 TESQANAFAARFFDI

-851 NEQLLRG
+851 NDQLLGG

-881 DVTPSQD
+881 DVTPSQN

-937 KTIPQNRMDSLKYN
+937 KTIPQNRMDSIKYN

-962 EVANVGAKIFFGI
+962 EVANVGSKVFFGI

-1010 REWKATDQEIQM
+1010 REWKATDQEIHI

-1037 QGEPILINGK
+1037 QGEPVLINGK
-1047 RIIPCN
+1047 RVIPCN

-1077 EALQVDSVEDIK
+1077 EALQVDNVEDIK

-1203 FMIQKYNGSEYEDV
+1203 FMVQKYNGSEYEDV

-1321 LTVDAIKEL
+1321 LTVDAVKEL

-1357 KPDLSRREEWGKDS
+1357 KPDLSRKAEWGKDD
-1371 DKYSL
+1371 DKYRLMSEPL
-1376 SNLTKEEAYILER
+1376 NYE
-1389 APKNSYGNLL
+1389 
-1399 APNGSPSNLTIKQY
+1399 
-1413 AQVRTKAFK
+1413 KA
-1422 NWFGDWE
+1422 D
-1429 NNPENASKVIDENG
+1429 
-1443 EPKLL
+1443 
-1448 YHFSPNS
+1448 
-1455 FFTFDSNAVKPDF
+1455 
-1468 FAYDEISGEQI
+1468 
-1479 ELDTENETE
+1479 
-1488 ALNQIEALN
+1488 LN
-1497 KKGFNFRLQSTVS
+1497 K
-1510 KGFYFGTKEQALKR
+1510 
-1524 KETLGSNE
+1524 
-1532 GNLMQVFLNIKNPIY
+1532 
-1547 STFENIE
+1547 
-1554 ENINNKNYD
+1554 
-1563 GAIIELN
+1563 EL
-1570 EDEAKYYSKDNWKQF
+1570 S
-1585 TSEYVAKSPNQI
+1585 
-1597 KSATDNTGIFSKEN
+1597 
-1611 DDIRYSLVDSQ
+1611 
-1622 SRQLWNKEK
+1622 
-1631 ELAWL
+1631 WL
-1636 KENLPQLEENDLIK
+1636 KENLPQLTDNELVE
-1650 IHKGLI
+1650 IHRGLI
-1656 NIGNLYAWG
+1656 NVGNLYAWG
-1665 RFKQGIVELSDIAAS
+1665 RFKDGIIELSDIAAS

-1693 MFLTEAETNKLLE
+1693 MFLTESETNKLLE
-1706 KARKEFGLTGKS
+1706 KARKELGLTGKS

-1930 NNEETVKQEG
+1930 NNEEVVKQEG

-2088 NKEELVKSLKEN
+2088 NKEEFIKSLKEN

-2129 SGKFSNP
+2129 SGKFNNP
-2136 QINAWAREVSSML
+2136 QINAWAREVSGML

-2540 FKTIKMKDNEI
+2540 FKAIRMKDNEI

-2603 SGSNNATDGQTFI
+2603 SGLNNATDGQTFI

-2783 QMDTPEHFRN
+2783 QMDTPEHFRD

-2942 GHIEYADCIMPYT
+2942 GHIEYVDCIMPYT

-3325 YRDSIEEVIKAFSKH
+3325 YRDSIEEVIKVFSKH
-3340 TNEQSRFDLIKS
+3340 TNEQSRLDLKKN

-3364 AIENY
+3364 AIENFN
-3369 SKSGGDIDLYEN
+3369 KNGGDIDLFEN

-3648 MINNILGFNELFRET
+3648 MINNIPGFNELFRET

-3757 RVGSYGT
+3757 RVSGYGT

-3769 FIEGESSFTSNNLSE
+3769 FIEGESSFTSNHLSE

-3791 LNANLKRHETQAEID
+3791 LNANLKRHEAQAEID
-3806 LIKAMIEG
+3806 LVKAMIEG
-3814 ETDTQNNEELDNEL
+3814 ETNTQNNEELDSEL
-3828 SDKLASVAKEAEQI
+3828 SDKLASVSKEAEQI

>member
-1 MQNQE
+1 MLINTQNQE
-6 IVSPTNPPIMDLTGK
+6 NLIDNEIPDLTNSIKVDKTGK
-21 IKTDDKGREYID
+21 RYID
-33 NPNMPNGREY
+33 DPNSPSGRTY
-43 LLDTNVTAFDIY
+43 LYDSPISNYDIMKKAAEENILPKEWLQNSPIHYNVADGYDTNMDYESLI
-55 KRASET
+55 
-61 QSASDE
+61 
-67 WLSGSPIQFN
+67 N
-77 APEGY
+77 
-82 NTKMNFKTLK
+82 
-92 DPELRE
+92 PELRE
-98 DFFAEQQSLL
+98 DYFAKQQSLL
-108 GLIGKGAVRGVS
+108 GLIGKGAVRGIS
-120 ALTAGSLESLG
+120 AITAGTLESLG
-131 YLGNPNTYRALFGE
+131 YLVNPNTYRALFGE

-159 RELKESINDLTDPV
+159 RELKESMNDLTDPI

-214 AKGFSIVGKGLGKLG
+214 AKGFSTVGKGLGKLG
-229 MKLGATASGAA
+229 MRLGATAKGAA
-240 RTARITANVGAGLT
+240 NTARITANVGAGLT

-260 GMEAKESFDSFIEN
+260 GMEAKEAYDSFIEA
-274 HRYDDKYINDE
+274 HKLDDKYVNDE
-285 VQLRLDAGKAA
+285 AQLRLDAGKAA

-355 YVIQKEAEF
+355 YIIQKEAEF

-407 RAAGP
+407 RAVGP

-500 IDSLQKYPAFRKNKK
+500 IDNLQKYPAFRKNKK
-515 ATTLYALVEQEGIKQ
+515 AATLYALVEQEGIKQ

-537 NNELNTA
+537 NNELNTV

-668 QTTKTSEEK
+668 QTTKTNEEK

-737 FGPVQQDSNDSIT
+737 FGPIQQDSNDTIT

-816 TESQANALAARFFDI
+816 TESQANAFAARFFDI

-839 LIKEALMNKTPI
+839 LIKGALMNKTPI
-851 NEQLLRG
+851 NDQLLGG
-858 EEFVAYNEVLDYI
+858 EEFMAYNEVLDYI

-937 KTIPQNRMDSLKYN
+937 KTIPQNRMDSIKYN

-1047 RIIPCN
+1047 RVIPCN

-1077 EALQVDSVEDIK
+1077 EALQVDNVNDIK
-1089 LGIVVGKETNGYTFN
+1089 LGIVIGKETSGYTFSVPSAD
-1104 IPGVDMNNFH
+1104 ISNFH

-1150 QQGSALHNYYRTN
+1150 QQGTALHNYYRTN

-1171 LDSDPEVSSKG
+1171 LDPDPEVSSKG

-1190 VIRLVKNNSADLP
+1190 VIRLIKNNSTDLP

-1245 NKIMNELL
+1245 DKIMYELL

-1275 DRNLVDLNPVKE
+1275 DKNLVDLNPVKE
-1287 TISEVKEPTKETKIE
+1287 TISEVKEPTKEVKIE
-1302 EPKPKEKITDPVEQ
+1302 EPKPKEKTTDPVEQ

-1321 LTVDAIKEL
+1321 LTVDVVKEL

-1341 GPNNKLANKLK
+1341 GPNNKLATKLK

-1371 DKYSL
+1371 DKYRLMSEPL
-1376 SNLTKEEAYILER
+1376 NYE
-1389 APKNSYGNLL
+1389 
-1399 APNGSPSNLTIKQY
+1399 
-1413 AQVRTKAFK
+1413 KA
-1422 NWFGDWE
+1422 D
-1429 NNPENASKVIDENG
+1429 
-1443 EPKLL
+1443 
-1448 YHFSPNS
+1448 
-1455 FFTFDSNAVKPDF
+1455 
-1468 FAYDEISGEQI
+1468 
-1479 ELDTENETE
+1479 
-1488 ALNQIEALN
+1488 LN
-1497 KKGFNFRLQSTVS
+1497 K
-1510 KGFYFGTKEQALKR
+1510 
-1524 KETLGSNE
+1524 
-1532 GNLMQVFLNIKNPIY
+1532 
-1547 STFENIE
+1547 
-1554 ENINNKNYD
+1554 
-1563 GAIIELN
+1563 EL
-1570 EDEAKYYSKDNWKQF
+1570 S
-1585 TSEYVAKSPNQI
+1585 
-1597 KSATDNTGIFSKEN
+1597 
-1611 DDIRYSLVDSQ
+1611 
-1622 SRQLWNKEK
+1622 
-1631 ELAWL
+1631 WL
-1636 KENLPQLEENDLIK
+1636 KENLPQLTDNELVE
-1650 IHKGLI
+1650 IHRGLI
-1656 NIGNLYAWG
+1656 NVGNLYAWG
-1665 RFKQGIVELSDIAAS
+1665 RFKDGIIELSDIAAS

-1693 MFLTEAETNKLLE
+1693 MFLTESETNKLLE
-1706 KARKEFGLTGKS
+1706 KARKELGLTGKS
-1718 DVAVEE
+1718 DIAVEE

-1746 RISDFFKN
+1746 KISDFFKN
-1754 IYYLIKNKL
+1754 IYYLIRNKL

-1772 FYDINRGRYSKK
+1772 FYDINRGRYSRK

-1795 NWLSNITPSIYKR
+1795 NWLSNITPSVYKR

-1859 DNAIYTDPI
+1859 DNAIYTDPT

-1930 NNEETVKQEG
+1930 NNEEVVKQEG

-2007 LMKTLESLSQ
+2007 LMKTLEFLSQ

-2088 NKEELVKSLKEN
+2088 NKEEFIKSLKEN

-2129 SGKFSNP
+2129 SGKFNNP
-2136 QINAWAREVSSML
+2136 QINAWAREVSGML

-2540 FKTIKMKDNEI
+2540 FKAIRMKDNEI

-2561 NLKLNGVSTT
+2561 NLKLNGVPTT

-2589 GNKKVKLPNGQIID
+2589 GNKKVKLPNSQIID
-2603 SGSNNATDGQTFI
+2603 SGLNNATDGQTFI

-2674 DINGKNTSL
+2674 DINSKNTSL

-2783 QMDTPEHFRN
+2783 QMDTPEHFRD
-2793 TLQLFGSQIR
+2793 TQQLFGSQIR

-2821 KFTGKNIASL
+2821 KFTGKSIASL

-2918 VSGGALYQV
+2918 VSGGSLYQV
-2927 SSYGFD
+2927 SSYGYD

-2942 GHIEYADCIMPYT
+2942 GHIEYVDCIMPYT

-3113 QKSKLEKIKYNYKQF
+3113 QKSKLEKIKYNYKQS

-3151 RDAFKTMISGANT
+3151 RDAFKTMVSGANT

-3176 IEKKKSGGDRLFDP
+3176 LEKKKSEGDRLFDP
-3190 GFLTDT
+3190 SFLTDT

-3237 KTVTRISPVKTLDGT
+3237 RTVTRISPVKTLDGT
-3252 NNVTNILGS
+3252 NNITNILGS

-3369 SKSGGDIDLYEN
+3369 NKSGGDIDLYEN

-3757 RVGSYGT
+3757 RVSGYGT

-3769 FIEGESSFTSNNLSE
+3769 FIEGESSFTSNHLSE

-3791 LNANLKRHETQAEID
+3791 LNANLKRHEAQAEID
-3806 LIKAMIEG
+3806 LVKAMIEG
-3814 ETDTQNNEELDNEL
+3814 ETNTQNNEELDSEL
-3828 SDKLASVAKEAEQI
+3828 SDKLASVSKEAEQI

>member
-1 MQNQE
+1 MLINTQNQE
-6 IVSPTNPPIMDLTGK
+6 NLIDNEIPDLTNSIKVDKTGK
-21 IKTDDKGREYID
+21 RYID
-33 NPNMPNGREY
+33 DPNSPSGRTY
-43 LLDTNVTAFDIY
+43 LYDSPISNYDIMKKAAEENILPKEWLQNSPIHYNVADGYDTNMDYESLI
-55 KRASET
+55 
-61 QSASDE
+61 
-67 WLSGSPIQFN
+67 N
-77 APEGY
+77 
-82 NTKMNFKTLK
+82 
-92 DPELRE
+92 PELRE
-98 DFFAEQQSLL
+98 DYFAKQQSLL

-120 ALTAGSLESLG
+120 AITAGTLESLG
-131 YLGNPNTYRALFGE
+131 YLVNPNTYRALFGE

-159 RELKESINDLTDPV
+159 RELKESMNDLTDPI

-214 AKGFSIVGKGLGKLG
+214 AKGFSTVGKGLGKLG
-229 MKLGATASGAA
+229 MRLGATAKGAA

-260 GMEAKESFDSFIEN
+260 SMEAKEAYDSFIEA
-274 HRYDDKYINDE
+274 HKLDDKYVNDE
-285 VQLRLDAGKAA
+285 AQLRLDAGKAA
-296 SITMQAN
+296 STTMLAN

-412 TLNKIYTKALDRLNR
+412 TLNKIYTKALDRLNK

-440 PEAFKILSQH
+440 PDAFKILSQH

-571 KNIDTINRVKDLGE
+571 KNIDTISRVKDLGE

-604 QKNDLSNIIA
+604 QKNNLSNIIA
-614 RNPKLEEIAY
+614 RNPKLEDIAY

-668 QTTKTSEEK
+668 QTTKTNEEK

-690 ESPEQDSD
+690 ESPEQDLD

-720 DEFDIDDSIT
+720 GEFDIDDSIT

-737 FGPVQQDSNDSIT
+737 FGPIQQDSNDTIT

-816 TESQANALAARFFDI
+816 TESQANAFAARFFDI

-851 NEQLLRG
+851 NDQLLGG
-858 EEFVAYNEVLDYI
+858 EEFMAYNEVLDYI

-937 KTIPQNRMDSLKYN
+937 KTIPQNRMDSIKYN

-1047 RIIPCN
+1047 RVIPCN

-1077 EALQVDSVEDIK
+1077 EALQVDNVNDIK
-1089 LGIVVGKETNGYTFN
+1089 LGIVIGKETSGYTFSVPSAD
-1104 IPGVDMNNFH
+1104 ISNFH

-1150 QQGSALHNYYRTN
+1150 QQGTALHNYYRTN

-1171 LDSDPEVSSKG
+1171 LDPDPEVSSKG

-1190 VIRLVKNNSADLP
+1190 VIRLIKNNSTDLP

-1245 NKIMNELL
+1245 DKIMYELL

-1275 DRNLVDLNPVKE
+1275 DKNLVDLNPVKE
-1287 TISEVKEPTKETKIE
+1287 TISEVKEPTKEVKIE
-1302 EPKPKEKITDPVEQ
+1302 EPKPKEKTTDPVEQ

-1321 LTVDAIKEL
+1321 LTVDAVKEL

-1341 GPNNKLANKLK
+1341 GPNNKLATKLK

-1371 DKYSL
+1371 DKYRLMSEPL
-1376 SNLTKEEAYILER
+1376 NYE
-1389 APKNSYGNLL
+1389 
-1399 APNGSPSNLTIKQY
+1399 
-1413 AQVRTKAFK
+1413 KA
-1422 NWFGDWE
+1422 D
-1429 NNPENASKVIDENG
+1429 
-1443 EPKLL
+1443 
-1448 YHFSPNS
+1448 
-1455 FFTFDSNAVKPDF
+1455 
-1468 FAYDEISGEQI
+1468 
-1479 ELDTENETE
+1479 
-1488 ALNQIEALN
+1488 LN
-1497 KKGFNFRLQSTVS
+1497 K
-1510 KGFYFGTKEQALKR
+1510 
-1524 KETLGSNE
+1524 
-1532 GNLMQVFLNIKNPIY
+1532 
-1547 STFENIE
+1547 
-1554 ENINNKNYD
+1554 
-1563 GAIIELN
+1563 EL
-1570 EDEAKYYSKDNWKQF
+1570 S
-1585 TSEYVAKSPNQI
+1585 
-1597 KSATDNTGIFSKEN
+1597 
-1611 DDIRYSLVDSQ
+1611 
-1622 SRQLWNKEK
+1622 
-1631 ELAWL
+1631 WL
-1636 KENLPQLEENDLIK
+1636 KENLPQLTDNELVE
-1650 IHKGLI
+1650 IHRGLI
-1656 NIGNLYAWG
+1656 NVGNLYAWG
-1665 RFKQGIVELSDIAAS
+1665 RFKDGIIELSDIAAS

-1693 MFLTEAETNKLLE
+1693 MFLTESETNKLLE
-1706 KARKEFGLTGKS
+1706 KARKELGLTGKS
-1718 DVAVEE
+1718 DIAVEE

-1795 NWLSNITPSIYKR
+1795 NWLSNITPSVYKR

-1859 DNAIYTDPI
+1859 DNAIYTDPT

-1930 NNEETVKQEG
+1930 NNEEVVKQEG

-2088 NKEELVKSLKEN
+2088 NKEEFIKSLKEN

-2129 SGKFSNP
+2129 SGKFNNP
-2136 QINAWAREVSSML
+2136 QINAWAREVSGML

-2271 SAFEPFK
+2271 SAFELFK

-2388 RIEVYNKRK
+2388 RIEVVKERAK
-2397 ALIKQGKL
+2397 KIKNGEI
-2405 YSIKNFDVT
+2405 YEIKNFD
-2414 INDQG
+2414 
-2419 KEKDGRGSKF
+2419 KRGSKF

-2540 FKTIKMKDNEI
+2540 FKAIRMKDNEI

-2603 SGSNNATDGQTFI
+2603 SGLNNATDGQTFI

-2783 QMDTPEHFRN
+2783 QMDTPEHFRD

-2821 KFTGKNIASL
+2821 KFTGKSIASL

-2933 NSLKVHMKD
+2933 NSLEVHMKD
-2942 GHIEYADCIMPYT
+2942 GYIECVDCIMPYT

-3018 IITITGSDF
+3018 IINITGSDF

-3086 GEKLSTEETEAMI
+3086 GEKLSTEESEAMN
-3099 EVSKFLKEHQDLII
+3099 EVSKFLKEHPDLIF

-3648 MINNILGFNELFRET
+3648 MINNIPGFNELFRET
-3663 IFDDN
+3663 IFNDN
-3668 IRVNIDNLIDSY
+3668 IKVNIDNLIDSY

-3686 NNRIVPEISKGDNY
+3686 NNRMVPEISKGDNY

-3757 RVGSYGT
+3757 RVSGYGT

-3769 FIEGESSFTSNNLSE
+3769 FIEGESSFTSNHLSE

-3791 LNANLKRHETQAEID
+3791 LNANLKRHEAQAEID
-3806 LIKAMIEG
+3806 LVKAMIEG
-3814 ETDTQNNEELDNEL
+3814 ETNTQNNEELDSEL
-3828 SDKLASVAKEAEQI
+3828 SDKLASVSKEAEQI

>member
-1 MQNQE
+1 MLINTQNQE
-6 IVSPTNPPIMDLTGK
+6 NLIDNEIPDLTNSIKVDKTGK
-21 IKTDDKGREYID
+21 RYID
-33 NPNMPNGREY
+33 DPNSPSGRTY
-43 LLDTNVTAFDIY
+43 LYDSPISNYDIMKKAAEENILPKEWLQNSPIHYNVADGYDTNMDYESLI
-55 KRASET
+55 
-61 QSASDE
+61 
-67 WLSGSPIQFN
+67 N
-77 APEGY
+77 
-82 NTKMNFKTLK
+82 
-92 DPELRE
+92 PELRE
-98 DFFAEQQSLL
+98 DYFAKQQSLL
-108 GLIGKGAVRGVS
+108 GLIGKGVVRGIS
-120 ALTAGSLESLG
+120 AITAGTLESLG

-159 RELKESINDLTDPV
+159 RELKESMNDLTDPI

-207 MIPGIAA
+207 MIPGIAV

-260 GMEAKESFDSFIEN
+260 SMEAKEAYDSFIEA
-274 HRYDDKYINDE
+274 HKLDDKYVNDE
-285 VQLRLDAGKAA
+285 AQLRLDAGKAA

-355 YVIQKEAEF
+355 YIIQKEAEF

-412 TLNKIYTKALDRLNR
+412 TLNKIYIKALDRLNR

-440 PEAFKILSQH
+440 PDAFKILSQH

-483 QVTANNYL
+483 QETANNYL

-500 IDSLQKYPAFRKNKK
+500 IDNLQKYPAFRKNKK
-515 ATTLYALVEQEGIKQ
+515 AATLYALVEQEGIKQ

-537 NNELNTA
+537 NNELNTV

-571 KNIDTINRVKDLGE
+571 KNIDTISRVKDLGE
-585 SNFKNHYKK
+585 SKFKNHYKK
-594 HIADNKQLIL
+594 HIADNKQFIL

-677 TEEKVNKKKPKSS
+677 TEEKVNKKKTKSS
-690 ESPEQDSD
+690 ESSEQDVD
-698 SKISNDEGLD
+698 SKASNDEGLD
-708 YSSTESGNISET
+708 YSSTESGNVSET
-720 DEFDIDDSIT
+720 TGFDIDDSIT

-737 FGPVQQDSNDSIT
+737 FGPVQQDSNDTIT
-750 DKSRSKDEVV
+750 DKSRNRDEVI

-774 DYLAAREEAKKSAET
+774 EYLAARDEAKKSAET

-805 DLLRDFNLDNP
+805 DLLRDFSLDNP
-816 TESQANALAARFFDI
+816 TESQSNAFAARFFDI
-831 TEEPVAAE
+831 TEEPVTAE

-851 NEQLLRG
+851 NDQLLGG

-888 IPDNIPVQED
+888 IPNNIPVQED

-924 YDKYTDSQGNQRI
+924 YDKYTDSQSNQRI
-937 KTIPQNRMDSLKYN
+937 KTIPQNRMDSIKYN

-1037 QGEPILINGK
+1037 QGEPILVNGK
-1047 RIIPCN
+1047 RVIPCN

-1077 EALQVDSVEDIK
+1077 EALQVDNVNDIK
-1089 LGIVVGKETNGYTFN
+1089 LGIVIGKETNGYTFSV
-1104 IPGVDMNNFH
+1104 PSVDISNFH

-1150 QQGSALHNYYRTN
+1150 QQGTALHNYYRTN

-1171 LDSDPEVSSKG
+1171 LDSDPEISSKG

-1190 VIRLVKNNSADLP
+1190 VIRLIKNNSTDLP

-1245 NKIMNELL
+1245 DKIMYELL

-1321 LTVDAIKEL
+1321 LTVDTVKEL
-1330 PNSPKKRGPLS
+1330 SNSPKKRGPLS
-1341 GPNNKLANKLK
+1341 GPNNKLATKLK

-1357 KPDLSRREEWGKDS
+1357 KPDLSRKAEWGKDD
-1371 DKYSL
+1371 DKYRLMSEPL
-1376 SNLTKEEAYILER
+1376 NYE
-1389 APKNSYGNLL
+1389 
-1399 APNGSPSNLTIKQY
+1399 
-1413 AQVRTKAFK
+1413 KA
-1422 NWFGDWE
+1422 D
-1429 NNPENASKVIDENG
+1429 
-1443 EPKLL
+1443 
-1448 YHFSPNS
+1448 
-1455 FFTFDSNAVKPDF
+1455 
-1468 FAYDEISGEQI
+1468 
-1479 ELDTENETE
+1479 
-1488 ALNQIEALN
+1488 LN
-1497 KKGFNFRLQSTVS
+1497 K
-1510 KGFYFGTKEQALKR
+1510 
-1524 KETLGSNE
+1524 
-1532 GNLMQVFLNIKNPIY
+1532 
-1547 STFENIE
+1547 
-1554 ENINNKNYD
+1554 
-1563 GAIIELN
+1563 EL
-1570 EDEAKYYSKDNWKQF
+1570 S
-1585 TSEYVAKSPNQI
+1585 
-1597 KSATDNTGIFSKEN
+1597 
-1611 DDIRYSLVDSQ
+1611 
-1622 SRQLWNKEK
+1622 
-1631 ELAWL
+1631 WL
-1636 KENLPQLEENDLIK
+1636 KENLPQLTDNELVE
-1650 IHKGLI
+1650 IHRGLI
-1656 NIGNLYAWG
+1656 NVGNLYAWG
-1665 RFKQGIVELSDIAAS
+1665 RFKDGIIELSDIAAS

-1693 MFLTEAETNKLLE
+1693 MFLTESETNKLLE
-1706 KARKEFGLTGKS
+1706 KARKELGLTGKS
-1718 DVAVEE
+1718 DIAVEE
-1724 TLADKFRD
+1724 SLADKFRD

-1795 NWLSNITPSIYKR
+1795 NWLSNITPSVYKR

-1859 DNAIYTDPI
+1859 NNAVYTDPT

-1930 NNEETVKQEG
+1930 NNEEVVKQEG

-2088 NKEELVKSLKEN
+2088 NKEEFIKSLKEN

-2129 SGKFSNP
+2129 SGKFNNP
-2136 QINAWAREVSSML
+2136 QINAWAREVSGML

-2264 LTDVEDK
+2264 LTDVTDK

-2388 RIEVYNKRK
+2388 RIEVVKERAK
-2397 ALIKQGKL
+2397 KIKNGEI
-2405 YSIKNFDVT
+2405 YEIKNFD
-2414 INDQG
+2414 
-2419 KEKDGRGSKF
+2419 KRGSKF

-2603 SGSNNATDGQTFI
+2603 SGLNNATDGQTFI

-2783 QMDTPEHFRN
+2783 QMDTPEHFRD

-2942 GHIEYADCIMPYT
+2942 GHIEYVDCIMPYT

-3061 SDTFSSG
+3061 SDIFSSG

-3086 GEKLSTEETEAMI
+3086 GEKLSTEESEAMN
-3099 EVSKFLKEHQDLII
+3099 EVSKFLKEHPDLIF

-3151 RDAFKTMISGANT
+3151 RDAFKTIISGANT

-3648 MINNILGFNELFRET
+3648 MINNIPGFNELFRET

-3757 RVGSYGT
+3757 RVSGYGT

-3769 FIEGESSFTSNNLSE
+3769 FIEGESSFTSNHLSE

-3791 LNANLKRHETQAEID
+3791 LNANLKRHEAQAEID
-3806 LIKAMIEG
+3806 LVKAMIEG
-3814 ETDTQNNEELDNEL
+3814 ETNTQNNEELDSEL
-3828 SDKLASVAKEAEQI
+3828 SDKLASVSKEAEQI

>member
-1 MQNQE
+1 MLINTQNQE
-6 IVSPTNPPIMDLTGK
+6 NLIDNEIPDLTNSIKVDKTGK
-21 IKTDDKGREYID
+21 RYID
-33 NPNMPNGREY
+33 DPNSPSGRTY
-43 LLDTNVTAFDIY
+43 LYDSPISNYDIMKKAAEENILPKEWLQNSPIHYNVADGYDTNMDYESLI
-55 KRASET
+55 
-61 QSASDE
+61 
-67 WLSGSPIQFN
+67 N
-77 APEGY
+77 
-82 NTKMNFKTLK
+82 
-92 DPELRE
+92 PELRE
-98 DFFAEQQSLL
+98 DYFAKQQSLL

-120 ALTAGSLESLG
+120 AITAGTLESLG
-131 YLGNPNTYRALFGE
+131 YLVNPNTYRALFGE

-159 RELKESINDLTDPV
+159 RELKESMNDLTDPI

-214 AKGFSIVGKGLGKLG
+214 AKGFSTVGKGLGKLG
-229 MKLGATASGAA
+229 MRLGATAKGAA

-260 GMEAKESFDSFIEN
+260 SMEAKEAYDSFIEA
-274 HRYDDKYINDE
+274 HKLDDKYVNDE
-285 VQLRLDAGKAA
+285 AQLRLDAGKAA
-296 SITMQAN
+296 STTMLAN

-355 YVIQKEAEF
+355 HVIQKEAEF

-412 TLNKIYTKALDRLNR
+412 TLNKIYTKALDRLNK

-440 PEAFKILSQH
+440 PDAFKILSQH

-500 IDSLQKYPAFRKNKK
+500 IDNLQKYPAFRKNKK
-515 ATTLYALVEQEGIKQ
+515 AATLYALVEQEGIKQ

-690 ESPEQDSD
+690 ESPEQDVD
-698 SKISNDEGLD
+698 SKASNDEGLD
-708 YSSTESGNISET
+708 YSDTESGNISET
-720 DEFDIDDSIT
+720 TEFDIDDSIT

-737 FGPVQQDSNDSIT
+737 FGPIQQDSNDTIT
-750 DKSRSKDEVV
+750 DKSRSKDEIV

-816 TESQANALAARFFDI
+816 TESQANAFAARFFDI

-851 NEQLLRG
+851 NDQLLGG
-858 EEFVAYNEVLDYI
+858 EEFMAYNEVLDYI

-937 KTIPQNRMDSLKYN
+937 KTIPQNRMDSIKYN

-962 EVANVGAKIFFGI
+962 EVANVGSKVFFGI

-1010 REWKATDQEIQM
+1010 REWKATDQEIHI

-1037 QGEPILINGK
+1037 QGEPVLINGK
-1047 RIIPCN
+1047 RVIPCN

-1077 EALQVDSVEDIK
+1077 EALQVDNVEDIK

-1190 VIRLVKNNSADLP
+1190 VIRLVKNNNADLP
-1203 FMIQKYNGSEYEDV
+1203 FMVQKYNGSEYEDV

-1287 TISEVKEPTKETKIE
+1287 TISEVKEPTKEVKIE
-1302 EPKPKEKITDPVEQ
+1302 EPKPKEKTTDPVEQ

-1321 LTVDAIKEL
+1321 LTVDAVKEL
-1330 PNSPKKRGPLS
+1330 PNSPKKRGLLS
-1341 GPNNKLANKLK
+1341 GPNNKLAAKLK

-1357 KPDLSRREEWGKDS
+1357 KPDLSRREEWGKDD
-1371 DKYSL
+1371 DKYRLMSEPL
-1376 SNLTKEEAYILER
+1376 NYE
-1389 APKNSYGNLL
+1389 
-1399 APNGSPSNLTIKQY
+1399 
-1413 AQVRTKAFK
+1413 KA
-1422 NWFGDWE
+1422 D
-1429 NNPENASKVIDENG
+1429 
-1443 EPKLL
+1443 
-1448 YHFSPNS
+1448 
-1455 FFTFDSNAVKPDF
+1455 
-1468 FAYDEISGEQI
+1468 
-1479 ELDTENETE
+1479 
-1488 ALNQIEALN
+1488 LN
-1497 KKGFNFRLQSTVS
+1497 K
-1510 KGFYFGTKEQALKR
+1510 
-1524 KETLGSNE
+1524 
-1532 GNLMQVFLNIKNPIY
+1532 
-1547 STFENIE
+1547 
-1554 ENINNKNYD
+1554 
-1563 GAIIELN
+1563 EL
-1570 EDEAKYYSKDNWKQF
+1570 S
-1585 TSEYVAKSPNQI
+1585 
-1597 KSATDNTGIFSKEN
+1597 
-1611 DDIRYSLVDSQ
+1611 
-1622 SRQLWNKEK
+1622 
-1631 ELAWL
+1631 WL
-1636 KENLPQLEENDLIK
+1636 KENLPQLTDNELVE
-1650 IHKGLI
+1650 IHRGLI
-1656 NIGNLYAWG
+1656 NVGNLYAWG
-1665 RFKQGIVELSDIAAS
+1665 RFKDGIIELSDIAAS

-1693 MFLTEAETNKLLE
+1693 MFLTESETNKLLE
-1706 KARKEFGLTGKS
+1706 KARKELGLTGKS

-1930 NNEETVKQEG
+1930 NNEEVVKQEG

-1984 YMSGTEVFATM
+1984 YMSDTEVFATM

-2129 SGKFSNP
+2129 SGKFNNP
-2136 QINAWAREVSSML
+2136 QINAWAREVSGML

-2540 FKTIKMKDNEI
+2540 FKAIRMKDNEI

-2603 SGSNNATDGQTFI
+2603 SGLNNATDGQTFI

-2783 QMDTPEHFRN
+2783 QMDTPEHFRD

-2942 GHIEYADCIMPYT
+2942 GHIEYVDCIMPYT

-3053 WMVNNGLL
+3053 WMANNGLL

-3237 KTVTRISPVKTLDGT
+3237 KTVTRISPVKTLDGI

-3556 NYLKNINEFTRRLT
+3556 NYLKNINEFTRRLI

-3648 MINNILGFNELFRET
+3648 MINNIPGFNELFRET
-3663 IFDDN
+3663 IFNDN
-3668 IRVNIDNLIDSY
+3668 IKVNIDNLIDSY

-3686 NNRIVPEISKGDNY
+3686 NNRMVPEISKGDNY

-3757 RVGSYGT
+3757 RVSGYGT

-3769 FIEGESSFTSNNLSE
+3769 FIEGESSFTSNHLSE

-3791 LNANLKRHETQAEID
+3791 LNANLKRHEAQAEID
-3806 LIKAMIEG
+3806 LVKAMIEG
-3814 ETDTQNNEELDNEL
+3814 ETNTQNNEELDSEL
-3828 SDKLASVAKEAEQI
+3828 SDKLASVSKEAEQI

>member
-1 MQNQE
+1 MEEDKLPN
-6 IVSPTNPPIMDLTGK
+6 LTGK
-21 IKTDDKGREYID
+21 IKTDENGREYID
-33 NPNMPNGREY
+33 NPNSPNGREY
-43 LLDTNVTAFDIY
+43 VYSSGVTNWDIY
-55 KRASET
+55 RKAAQENQT
-61 QSASDE
+61 PQS
-67 WLSGSPIQFN
+67 WLQGSPIQYN
-77 APEGY
+77 VADGY
-82 NTKMNFKTLK
+82 DTNMSYESLIN
-92 DPELRE
+92 PELRE
-98 DFFAEQQSLL
+98 DYFAKQQSLL

-120 ALTAGSLESLG
+120 AITAGTLESLG
-131 YLGNPNTYRALFGE
+131 YLVNPNTYRALFGE

-150 FENQFSKIF
+150 FENQFSKTF
-159 RELKESINDLTDPV
+159 RELKESMNDLTDPI

-207 MIPGIAA
+207 MIPGVAA
-214 AKGFSIVGKGLGKLG
+214 AKGFSVVGKGLGKLG
-229 MKLGATASGAA
+229 MRLGATAKGAA
-240 RTARITANVGAGLT
+240 NTARITANIGAGLT

-260 GMEAKESFDSFIEN
+260 GMEAKEAYDSFIEA
-274 HRYDDKYINDE
+274 HKLDDKYVNDE
-285 VQLRLDAGKAA
+285 AQLRLDAGKAA
-296 SITMQAN
+296 STTMLAN

-355 YVIQKEAEF
+355 HVIQKEAEF

-412 TLNKIYTKALDRLNR
+412 TLNKIYTKALDRLNK

-440 PEAFKILSQH
+440 PDAFKILSQH

-500 IDSLQKYPAFRKNKK
+500 IDNLQKYPAFRKNKK
-515 ATTLYALVEQEGIKQ
+515 AATLYALVEQEGIKQ

-690 ESPEQDSD
+690 ESPEQDVD
-698 SKISNDEGLD
+698 SKASNDEGLD
-708 YSSTESGNISET
+708 YSDTESGNISET
-720 DEFDIDDSIT
+720 TEFDIDDSIT

-737 FGPVQQDSNDSIT
+737 FGPIQQDSNDTIT

-774 DYLAAREEAKKSAET
+774 DYLAAREEAKKSAEI

-816 TESQANALAARFFDI
+816 TESQANAFAARFFDI

-851 NEQLLRG
+851 NDQLLGG

-937 KTIPQNRMDSLKYN
+937 KTIPQNRMDSIKYN

-995 ENNNGISWLRREKKA
+995 ENNNGISWLRKEKKA

-1047 RIIPCN
+1047 RVIPCN

-1077 EALQVDSVEDIK
+1077 EALQVDNVNDIK
-1089 LGIVVGKETNGYTFN
+1089 LGIVIGKETSGYTFSVPSAD
-1104 IPGVDMNNFH
+1104 ISNFH

-1122 TGHLFAMVQSANGD
+1122 TGHLFAMVQSANED

-1150 QQGSALHNYYRTN
+1150 QQGTALHNYYRTN

-1171 LDSDPEVSSKG
+1171 LDPDPEVSSKG

-1190 VIRLVKNNSADLP
+1190 VIRLIKNNSTDLP

-1245 NKIMNELL
+1245 DKIMYELL

-1287 TISEVKEPTKETKIE
+1287 TISEVKEPTKEVKIE
-1302 EPKPKEKITDPVEQ
+1302 EPKPKEKTTDPVEQ

-1321 LTVDAIKEL
+1321 LTVDAVKEL

-1341 GPNNKLANKLK
+1341 GPNNKLAAKLK

-1357 KPDLSRREEWGKDS
+1357 KPDLSRREEWGKDD
-1371 DKYSL
+1371 DKYRLMSEPL
-1376 SNLTKEEAYILER
+1376 NYE
-1389 APKNSYGNLL
+1389 
-1399 APNGSPSNLTIKQY
+1399 
-1413 AQVRTKAFK
+1413 KA
-1422 NWFGDWE
+1422 D
-1429 NNPENASKVIDENG
+1429 
-1443 EPKLL
+1443 
-1448 YHFSPNS
+1448 
-1455 FFTFDSNAVKPDF
+1455 
-1468 FAYDEISGEQI
+1468 
-1479 ELDTENETE
+1479 
-1488 ALNQIEALN
+1488 LN
-1497 KKGFNFRLQSTVS
+1497 K
-1510 KGFYFGTKEQALKR
+1510 
-1524 KETLGSNE
+1524 
-1532 GNLMQVFLNIKNPIY
+1532 
-1547 STFENIE
+1547 
-1554 ENINNKNYD
+1554 
-1563 GAIIELN
+1563 EL
-1570 EDEAKYYSKDNWKQF
+1570 S
-1585 TSEYVAKSPNQI
+1585 
-1597 KSATDNTGIFSKEN
+1597 
-1611 DDIRYSLVDSQ
+1611 
-1622 SRQLWNKEK
+1622 
-1631 ELAWL
+1631 WL
-1636 KENLPQLEENDLIK
+1636 KENLPQLTDNELVE
-1650 IHKGLI
+1650 IHRGLI
-1656 NIGNLYAWG
+1656 NVGNLYAWG
-1665 RFKQGIVELSDIAAS
+1665 RFKDGIIELSDIAAS

-1693 MFLTEAETNKLLE
+1693 MFLTESETNKLLE
-1706 KARKEFGLTGKS
+1706 KARKELGLTGKS
-1718 DVAVEE
+1718 DIAVEE
-1724 TLADKFRD
+1724 TLADKFKD

-1795 NWLSNITPSIYKR
+1795 NWLSNITPSVYKR

-1859 DNAIYTDPI
+1859 NNAVYTDPT

-1930 NNEETVKQEG
+1930 NNEEVVKQEG

-2007 LMKTLESLSQ
+2007 LMKALESLSQ

-2088 NKEELVKSLKEN
+2088 NKEEFIKSLKEN

-2129 SGKFSNP
+2129 SGKFNNP
-2136 QINAWAREVSSML
+2136 QINAWAREVSGML

-2321 RYSELSKPDFLG
+2321 RYSKLSKPDFLG

-2388 RIEVYNKRK
+2388 RIEVVKERAK
-2397 ALIKQGKL
+2397 KIKNGEI
-2405 YSIKNFDVT
+2405 YEIKNFD
-2414 INDQG
+2414 
-2419 KEKDGRGSKF
+2419 KRGSKF

-2578 KFGYSNYTDSE
+2578 KFGYSNYIDSE

-2603 SGSNNATDGQTFI
+2603 SGLNNATDGQTFI

-2750 ILPDAVLHFNGDPR
+2750 ILPDAVLHFNGNPR

-2783 QMDTPEHFRN
+2783 QMDTPEHFRD

-2942 GHIEYADCIMPYT
+2942 GHIEYVDCIMPYT

-3061 SDTFSSG
+3061 SDIFSSG

-3086 GEKLSTEETEAMI
+3086 GEKLSTEESEAMN

-3648 MINNILGFNELFRET
+3648 MINNIPGFNELFRET
-3663 IFDDN
+3663 IFNDN
-3668 IRVNIDNLIDSY
+3668 IKVNIDNLIDSY

-3686 NNRIVPEISKGDNY
+3686 NNRMVPEISKGDNY

-3757 RVGSYGT
+3757 RVSGYGT

-3769 FIEGESSFTSNNLSE
+3769 FIEGESSFTSNHLSE

-3791 LNANLKRHETQAEID
+3791 LNANLKRHEAQAEID
-3806 LIKAMIEG
+3806 LVKAMIEG
-3814 ETDTQNNEELDNEL
+3814 ETNTQNNEELDSEL
-3828 SDKLASVAKEAEQI
+3828 SDKLASVSKEAEQI

>member
-1 MQNQE
+1 MLINTQNQE
-6 IVSPTNPPIMDLTGK
+6 NLIDNEIPDLTNSIKVDKTGK
-21 IKTDDKGREYID
+21 RYID
-33 NPNMPNGREY
+33 DPNSPSGRTY
-43 LLDTNVTAFDIY
+43 LYDSPISNYDIMKKAAEENILPKEWLQNSPIHYNVADGYDTNMDYESLI
-55 KRASET
+55 
-61 QSASDE
+61 
-67 WLSGSPIQFN
+67 N
-77 APEGY
+77 
-82 NTKMNFKTLK
+82 
-92 DPELRE
+92 PELRE
-98 DFFAEQQSLL
+98 DYFAKQQSLL

-120 ALTAGSLESLG
+120 AITAGTLESLG
-131 YLGNPNTYRALFGE
+131 YLVNPNTYRALFGE

-159 RELKESINDLTDPV
+159 RELKESMNDLTDPI

-214 AKGFSIVGKGLGKLG
+214 AKGFSTVGKGLGKLG
-229 MKLGATASGAA
+229 MRLGATAKGAA

-260 GMEAKESFDSFIEN
+260 SMEAKEAYDSFIEA
-274 HRYDDKYINDE
+274 HKLDDKYVNDE
-285 VQLRLDAGKAA
+285 AQLRLDAGKAA
-296 SITMQAN
+296 STTMLAN

-355 YVIQKEAEF
+355 HVIQKEAEF

-412 TLNKIYTKALDRLNR
+412 TLNKIYTKALDRLNK

-440 PEAFKILSQH
+440 PDAFKILSQH

-500 IDSLQKYPAFRKNKK
+500 IDNLQKYPAFRKNKK
-515 ATTLYALVEQEGIKQ
+515 AATLYALVEQEGIKQ

-690 ESPEQDSD
+690 ESPEQDVD
-698 SKISNDEGLD
+698 SKASNDEGLD
-708 YSSTESGNISET
+708 YSDTESGNISET
-720 DEFDIDDSIT
+720 TEFDIDDSIT

-737 FGPVQQDSNDSIT
+737 FGPIQQDSNDTIT
-750 DKSRSKDEVV
+750 DKSRSKDEIV

-816 TESQANALAARFFDI
+816 TESQANAFAARFFDI

-851 NEQLLRG
+851 NDQLLGG
-858 EEFVAYNEVLDYI
+858 EEFMAYNEVLDYI

-937 KTIPQNRMDSLKYN
+937 KTIPQNRMDSIKYN

-962 EVANVGAKIFFGI
+962 EVANVGSKVFFGI

-1010 REWKATDQEIQM
+1010 REWKATDQEIHI

-1037 QGEPILINGK
+1037 QGEPVLINGK
-1047 RIIPCN
+1047 RVIPCN

-1077 EALQVDSVEDIK
+1077 EALQVDNVEDIK

-1190 VIRLVKNNSADLP
+1190 VIRLVKNNNADLP
-1203 FMIQKYNGSEYEDV
+1203 FMVQKYNGSEYEDV

-1287 TISEVKEPTKETKIE
+1287 TISEVKEPTKEVKIE
-1302 EPKPKEKITDPVEQ
+1302 EPKPKEKTTDPVEQ

-1321 LTVDAIKEL
+1321 LTVDAVKEL

-1341 GPNNKLANKLK
+1341 GPNNKLAAKLK

-1357 KPDLSRREEWGKDS
+1357 KPDLSRREEWGKD
-1371 DKYSL
+1371 DNKYRLMSEPL
-1376 SNLTKEEAYILER
+1376 NYE
-1389 APKNSYGNLL
+1389 
-1399 APNGSPSNLTIKQY
+1399 
-1413 AQVRTKAFK
+1413 KA
-1422 NWFGDWE
+1422 D
-1429 NNPENASKVIDENG
+1429 
-1443 EPKLL
+1443 
-1448 YHFSPNS
+1448 
-1455 FFTFDSNAVKPDF
+1455 
-1468 FAYDEISGEQI
+1468 
-1479 ELDTENETE
+1479 
-1488 ALNQIEALN
+1488 LN
-1497 KKGFNFRLQSTVS
+1497 K
-1510 KGFYFGTKEQALKR
+1510 
-1524 KETLGSNE
+1524 
-1532 GNLMQVFLNIKNPIY
+1532 
-1547 STFENIE
+1547 
-1554 ENINNKNYD
+1554 
-1563 GAIIELN
+1563 EL
-1570 EDEAKYYSKDNWKQF
+1570 S
-1585 TSEYVAKSPNQI
+1585 
-1597 KSATDNTGIFSKEN
+1597 
-1611 DDIRYSLVDSQ
+1611 
-1622 SRQLWNKEK
+1622 
-1631 ELAWL
+1631 WL
-1636 KENLPQLEENDLIK
+1636 KENLPQLTDNELVE
-1650 IHKGLI
+1650 IHRGLI
-1656 NIGNLYAWG
+1656 NVGNLYAWG
-1665 RFKQGIVELSDIAAS
+1665 RFKDGIIELSDIAAS

-1693 MFLTEAETNKLLE
+1693 MFLTESETNKLLE
-1706 KARKEFGLTGKS
+1706 KARKELGLTGKS

-1930 NNEETVKQEG
+1930 NNEEVVKQEG

-2129 SGKFSNP
+2129 SGKFNNP
-2136 QINAWAREVSSML
+2136 QINAWAREVSGML

-2540 FKTIKMKDNEI
+2540 FKAIRMKDNEI

-2603 SGSNNATDGQTFI
+2603 SGLNNATDGQTFI

-2783 QMDTPEHFRN
+2783 QMDTPEHFRD

-2942 GHIEYADCIMPYT
+2942 GHIEYVDCIMPYT

-3053 WMVNNGLL
+3053 WMANNGLL

-3237 KTVTRISPVKTLDGT
+3237 KTVTRISPVKTLDGI
-3252 NNVTNILGS
+3252 NNVANILGS

-3556 NYLKNINEFTRRLT
+3556 NYLKNINEFTRRLI

-3648 MINNILGFNELFRET
+3648 MINNIPGFNELFRET
-3663 IFDDN
+3663 IFNDN
-3668 IRVNIDNLIDSY
+3668 IKVNIDNLIDSY

-3686 NNRIVPEISKGDNY
+3686 NNRMVPEISKGDNY

-3757 RVGSYGT
+3757 RVSGYGT

-3769 FIEGESSFTSNNLSE
+3769 FIERESSFTSNHLSE

-3791 LNANLKRHETQAEID
+3791 LNANLKRHEAQAEID
-3806 LIKAMIEG
+3806 LVKAMIEG
-3814 ETDTQNNEELDNEL
+3814 ETNTQNNEELDSEL
-3828 SDKLASVAKEAEQI
+3828 SDKLASVSKEAEQI

>member
-1 MQNQE
+1 MLINTQNQE
-6 IVSPTNPPIMDLTGK
+6 NLIDNEIPDLTNSIKVDKTGK
-21 IKTDDKGREYID
+21 RYID
-33 NPNMPNGREY
+33 DPNSPSGRTYLYDSPISNYDIMKKAAEENILPKEWLQNSPIHYNVANGY
-43 LLDTNVTAFDIY
+43 DTNMDYESLI
-55 KRASET
+55 
-61 QSASDE
+61 
-67 WLSGSPIQFN
+67 N
-77 APEGY
+77 
-82 NTKMNFKTLK
+82 
-92 DPELRE
+92 PELRE
-98 DFFAEQQSLL
+98 DYFAKQQSLL

-120 ALTAGSLESLG
+120 AITAGTLESLG
-131 YLGNPNTYRALFGE
+131 YLVNPNTYRALFGE

-159 RELKESINDLTDPV
+159 RELKESMNDLTDPI

-214 AKGFSIVGKGLGKLG
+214 AKGFSTVGKGLGKLG
-229 MKLGATASGAA
+229 MRLGATAKGAA

-260 GMEAKESFDSFIEN
+260 SMEAKEAYDSFIEA
-274 HRYDDKYINDE
+274 HKLDDKYVNDE
-285 VQLRLDAGKAA
+285 AQLRLDAGKAA
-296 SITMQAN
+296 STTMLAN

-355 YVIQKEAEF
+355 HVIQKEAEF

-412 TLNKIYTKALDRLNR
+412 TLNKIYTKALDRLNK

-440 PEAFKILSQH
+440 PDAFKILSQH

-500 IDSLQKYPAFRKNKK
+500 IDNLQKYPAFRKNKK
-515 ATTLYALVEQEGIKQ
+515 AATLYALVEQEGIKQ

-690 ESPEQDSD
+690 ESPEQDVD
-698 SKISNDEGLD
+698 SKASNDEGLD
-708 YSSTESGNISET
+708 YSDTESGNISET
-720 DEFDIDDSIT
+720 TEFDIDDSIT

-737 FGPVQQDSNDSIT
+737 FGPIQQDSNDTIT

-816 TESQANALAARFFDI
+816 TESQANAFAARFFDI

-851 NEQLLRG
+851 NDQLLGG
-858 EEFVAYNEVLDYI
+858 EEFMAYNEVLDYI

-888 IPDNIPVQED
+888 IPNNIPVQED

-1047 RIIPCN
+1047 RVIPCN

-1077 EALQVDSVEDIK
+1077 EALQVDNVNDIK
-1089 LGIVVGKETNGYTFN
+1089 LGIVIGKETSGYTFSVPSAD
-1104 IPGVDMNNFH
+1104 ISNFH

-1122 TGHLFAMVQSANGD
+1122 TGHLFAMVQSSNGD

-1150 QQGSALHNYYRTN
+1150 QQGTALHNYYRTN

-1171 LDSDPEVSSKG
+1171 LDPDPEVSSKG

-1190 VIRLVKNNSADLP
+1190 VIRLIKNNSTDLP

-1245 NKIMNELL
+1245 DKIMYELL

-1275 DRNLVDLNPVKE
+1275 DKNLVDLNPVKE
-1287 TISEVKEPTKETKIE
+1287 TISEVKEPTKEVKIE
-1302 EPKPKEKITDPVEQ
+1302 EPKPKEKTTDPVEQ

-1321 LTVDAIKEL
+1321 LTVDAVKEL
-1330 PNSPKKRGPLS
+1330 PNSPKKKGPLS
-1341 GPNNKLANKLK
+1341 GPNNKLAAKLK

-1357 KPDLSRREEWGKDS
+1357 KPDLSRREEWGKDN
-1371 DKYSL
+1371 DKYRLMSEPL
-1376 SNLTKEEAYILER
+1376 NYE
-1389 APKNSYGNLL
+1389 
-1399 APNGSPSNLTIKQY
+1399 
-1413 AQVRTKAFK
+1413 KA
-1422 NWFGDWE
+1422 D
-1429 NNPENASKVIDENG
+1429 
-1443 EPKLL
+1443 
-1448 YHFSPNS
+1448 
-1455 FFTFDSNAVKPDF
+1455 
-1468 FAYDEISGEQI
+1468 
-1479 ELDTENETE
+1479 
-1488 ALNQIEALN
+1488 LN
-1497 KKGFNFRLQSTVS
+1497 K
-1510 KGFYFGTKEQALKR
+1510 
-1524 KETLGSNE
+1524 
-1532 GNLMQVFLNIKNPIY
+1532 
-1547 STFENIE
+1547 
-1554 ENINNKNYD
+1554 
-1563 GAIIELN
+1563 EL
-1570 EDEAKYYSKDNWKQF
+1570 S
-1585 TSEYVAKSPNQI
+1585 
-1597 KSATDNTGIFSKEN
+1597 
-1611 DDIRYSLVDSQ
+1611 
-1622 SRQLWNKEK
+1622 
-1631 ELAWL
+1631 WL
-1636 KENLPQLEENDLIK
+1636 KENLPQLTDNELVE
-1650 IHKGLI
+1650 IHRGLI
-1656 NIGNLYAWG
+1656 NVGNLYAWG
-1665 RFKQGIVELSDIAAS
+1665 RFKDGIIELSDIAAS

-1693 MFLTEAETNKLLE
+1693 MFLTESETNKLLE
-1706 KARKEFGLTGKS
+1706 KARKELGLTGKS
-1718 DVAVEE
+1718 DIAVEE
-1724 TLADKFRD
+1724 SLADKFRD

-1859 DNAIYTDPI
+1859 DNAVYTDPT

-1917 MDMNQQ
+1917 MDINQQ

-1930 NNEETVKQEG
+1930 NNEEVVKQEG

-2088 NKEELVKSLKEN
+2088 NKEEFIKSLKEN

-2129 SGKFSNP
+2129 SGKFNNP
-2136 QINAWAREVSSML
+2136 QINAWAREVSGML

-2183 FLLNSFRVLR
+2183 FLLNSFRVMR

-2264 LTDVEDK
+2264 LTDVKDK

-2278 KSFFYTNNEGKF
+2278 KSFFYTDNEGKF
-2290 THPWLKELYN
+2290 THPWLKELYYTN
-2300 IKTKDLASEI
+2300 TKDLADEI

-2388 RIEVYNKRK
+2388 RIEVVKERAK
-2397 ALIKQGKL
+2397 KIKNGEI
-2405 YSIKNFDVT
+2405 YEIKNFD
-2414 INDQG
+2414 
-2419 KEKDGRGSKF
+2419 KRGSKF

-2483 KLKEFYYND
+2483 KLREFYYND

-2540 FKTIKMKDNEI
+2540 FKAIRMKDNEI

-2578 KFGYSNYTDSE
+2578 KFGYSNYIDSE

-2603 SGSNNATDGQTFI
+2603 SGLNNATDGQTFI

-2783 QMDTPEHFRN
+2783 QMDTPEHFRD

-2942 GHIEYADCIMPYT
+2942 GHIEYVDCIMPYT

-3074 NYLSD
+3074 NYLND

-3151 RDAFKTMISGANT
+3151 RDAFKTMVSGANT

-3170 ISTLEK
+3170 INTLEK
-3176 IEKKKSGGDRLFDP
+3176 IERKKSGGDRLFDP

-3340 TNEQSRFDLIKS
+3340 TNEQSRLDLKKN

-3369 SKSGGDIDLYEN
+3369 SKSGGNIDLYEN

-3648 MINNILGFNELFRET
+3648 MINNIPGFNELFRET
-3663 IFDDN
+3663 IFNDN
-3668 IRVNIDNLIDSY
+3668 IKVNIDNLIDSY

-3686 NNRIVPEISKGDNY
+3686 NNRMVPEISKGDNY

-3757 RVGSYGT
+3757 RVSGYGT

-3769 FIEGESSFTSNNLSE
+3769 FIEGESSFTSNHLSE

-3791 LNANLKRHETQAEID
+3791 LNANLKRHEAQAEID
-3806 LIKAMIEG
+3806 LVKAMIEG
-3814 ETDTQNNEELDNEL
+3814 ETNTQNNEELDSEL
-3828 SDKLASVAKEAEQI
+3828 SDKLASVSKEAEQI

>member
-1 MQNQE
+1 MEEDKLPN
-6 IVSPTNPPIMDLTGK
+6 LTGK
-21 IKTDDKGREYID
+21 IKTDENGREYID
-33 NPNMPNGREY
+33 NPNSPNGREY
-43 LLDTNVTAFDIY
+43 VYSSGVTNWDIY
-55 KRASET
+55 RKAAQENQT
-61 QSASDE
+61 PQS
-67 WLSGSPIQFN
+67 WLQGSPIQYN
-77 APEGY
+77 VADGY
-82 NTKMNFKTLK
+82 DTNMSYESLIN
-92 DPELRE
+92 PELRE
-98 DFFAEQQSLL
+98 DYFAKQQSLL

-120 ALTAGSLESLG
+120 AITAGTLESLS
-131 YLGNPNTYRALFGE
+131 YLVNSNTYRALFGE

-150 FENQFSKIF
+150 FESQLSKTF
-159 RELKESINDLTDPV
+159 RELKESMNDLTDPI

-193 WAGNAESIATTLSL
+193 WAGNAESIATVLSL
-207 MIPGIAA
+207 IIPGMAA
-214 AKGFSIVGKGLGKLG
+214 AKGFGVVGKGLGKLG
-229 MKLGATASGAA
+229 MRLGATAKGAA
-240 RTARITANVGAGLT
+240 NTARITANIGAGLT

-260 GMEAKESFDSFIEN
+260 GMEAKEAYNSFIEA
-274 HRYDDKYINDE
+274 HKLDDKYINDE
-285 VQLRLDAGKAA
+285 AQLRLDAGKAA

-412 TLNKIYTKALDRLNR
+412 TLNKIYTKALDRLNK

-440 PEAFKILSQH
+440 PDAFKILSQH

-500 IDSLQKYPAFRKNKK
+500 IDNLQKYPAFRKNKK
-515 ATTLYALVEQEGIKQ
+515 AATLYALVEQEGIKQ
-530 QALDQTL
+530 EALDQTL
-537 NNELNTA
+537 NNELDTV

-571 KNIDTINRVKDLGE
+571 KNIDTISRVKDLGK
-585 SNFKNHYKK
+585 SKFKNHYKK
-594 HIADNKQLIL
+594 HIADNKQSIL

-614 RNPKLEEIAY
+614 RNPKLEDIAY

-648 ESEET
+648 EPEET

-690 ESPEQDSD
+690 ESPEQDSG

-737 FGPVQQDSNDSIT
+737 FGPVQQDSNDTIT
-750 DKSRSKDEVV
+750 DKSRNRDEVI

-774 DYLAAREEAKKSAET
+774 EYLAARDEAKKSAET

-805 DLLRDFNLDNP
+805 DLLRDFSLDNP
-816 TESQANALAARFFDI
+816 TESQSNAFAARFFDI
-831 TEEPVAAE
+831 TEEPVTAE
-839 LIKEALMNKTPI
+839 LIKEALINKTPI
-851 NEQLLRG
+851 DEQLLG
-858 EEFVAYNEVLDYI
+858 EEEFIAYNEVLDYI

-898 NSQQSDNVETEYNQ
+898 NSQQSDNVETEYSQ

-937 KTIPQNRMDSLKYN
+937 KTIPQNRMDSIKYN

-1047 RIIPCN
+1047 RVIPCN

-1077 EALQVDSVEDIK
+1077 EALQVDNVNDIK
-1089 LGIVVGKETNGYTFN
+1089 LGIVIGKETSGYTFSVPSAD
-1104 IPGVDMNNFH
+1104 ISNFH

-1150 QQGSALHNYYRTN
+1150 QQGTALHNYYRTN

-1171 LDSDPEVSSKG
+1171 LDSDPEISSKG

-1190 VIRLVKNNSADLP
+1190 VIRLIKNNSTDLP

-1245 NKIMNELL
+1245 DKIMYELL

-1321 LTVDAIKEL
+1321 LIVDAVKEL
-1330 PNSPKKRGPLS
+1330 SNSPKKRGPLS
-1341 GPNNKLANKLK
+1341 GPNNKLATKLK

-1357 KPDLSRREEWGKDS
+1357 KPDLSRKAEWGKDD
-1371 DKYSL
+1371 DKYRLMSEPL
-1376 SNLTKEEAYILER
+1376 NYE
-1389 APKNSYGNLL
+1389 
-1399 APNGSPSNLTIKQY
+1399 
-1413 AQVRTKAFK
+1413 KA
-1422 NWFGDWE
+1422 D
-1429 NNPENASKVIDENG
+1429 
-1443 EPKLL
+1443 
-1448 YHFSPNS
+1448 
-1455 FFTFDSNAVKPDF
+1455 
-1468 FAYDEISGEQI
+1468 
-1479 ELDTENETE
+1479 
-1488 ALNQIEALN
+1488 LN
-1497 KKGFNFRLQSTVS
+1497 K
-1510 KGFYFGTKEQALKR
+1510 
-1524 KETLGSNE
+1524 
-1532 GNLMQVFLNIKNPIY
+1532 
-1547 STFENIE
+1547 
-1554 ENINNKNYD
+1554 
-1563 GAIIELN
+1563 EL
-1570 EDEAKYYSKDNWKQF
+1570 S
-1585 TSEYVAKSPNQI
+1585 
-1597 KSATDNTGIFSKEN
+1597 
-1611 DDIRYSLVDSQ
+1611 
-1622 SRQLWNKEK
+1622 
-1631 ELAWL
+1631 WL
-1636 KENLPQLEENDLIK
+1636 KENLPQLTDNELVE
-1650 IHKGLI
+1650 IHRGLI
-1656 NIGNLYAWG
+1656 NVGNLYAWG
-1665 RFKQGIVELSDIAAS
+1665 RFKDGIIELSDIAAS

-1693 MFLTEAETNKLLE
+1693 MFLTESETNKLLE
-1706 KARKEFGLTGKS
+1706 KARKELGLTGKS
-1718 DVAVEE
+1718 DIAVEE
-1724 TLADKFRD
+1724 SLADKFRD

-1746 RISDFFKN
+1746 KISDFFKN

-1859 DNAIYTDPI
+1859 DNAIYTDPT

-1930 NNEETVKQEG
+1930 NNEEVVKQEG

-2007 LMKTLESLSQ
+2007 LMKTLKSLSQ

-2088 NKEELVKSLKEN
+2088 NKEEFIKSLKEN

-2129 SGKFSNP
+2129 SGKFNNP

-2388 RIEVYNKRK
+2388 RIEVVKERAK
-2397 ALIKQGKL
+2397 KIKNGEI
-2405 YSIKNFDVT
+2405 YEIKNFD
-2414 INDQG
+2414 
-2419 KEKDGRGSKF
+2419 KRGSKF

-2540 FKTIKMKDNEI
+2540 FKAIRMKDNEI

-2571 EAMIIAS
+2571 VAMIIAS

-2603 SGSNNATDGQTFI
+2603 SGLNNATDGQTFI

-2933 NSLKVHMKD
+2933 NSLEVHMKD
-2942 GHIEYADCIMPYT
+2942 GHIEYVDCIMPYT

-3151 RDAFKTMISGANT
+3151 RDAFKTMVSGANT

-3176 IEKKKSGGDRLFDP
+3176 IDRKKLEGDRLFDP
-3190 GFLTDT
+3190 SFLTDT

-3229 KSAITLDG
+3229 KNAITLDG
-3237 KTVTRISPVKTLDGT
+3237 KTVTKISPVKTLDGT

-3325 YRDSIEEVIKAFSKH
+3325 YRDSIEEVIKVFSKH
-3340 TNEQSRFDLIKS
+3340 TNEQSRLDLKKN
-3352 GFTQFKQSDLIK
+3352 GFTQFKQSDLIE
-3364 AIENY
+3364 AIKNFN
-3369 SKSGGDIDLYEN
+3369 KSGGDIDLYEN

-3390 FKDLI
+3390 FRDLI

-3546 VKFLEIVNKD
+3546 IKFLEIVNKD

-3648 MINNILGFNELFRET
+3648 MINNIPGFNELFRET

-3757 RVGSYGT
+3757 RVSGYGT

-3769 FIEGESSFTSNNLSE
+3769 FIEGESSFTSNHLSE

-3791 LNANLKRHETQAEID
+3791 LNANLKRHEAQAEID
-3806 LIKAMIEG
+3806 LVKAMIEG
-3814 ETDTQNNEELDNEL
+3814 ETNTQNNEELDSEL
-3828 SDKLASVAKEAEQI
+3828 SDKLASVSKEAEQI

>member
-1 MQNQE
+1 MLVEKENSTPLME
-6 IVSPTNPPIMDLTGK
+6 EDKLPNLTGK
-21 IKTDDKGREYID
+21 IKTDENGREYID
-33 NPNMPNGREY
+33 NPNSPNGREY
-43 LLDTNVTAFDIY
+43 VYSSGVTNWDIY
-55 KRASET
+55 RKAAQENQT
-61 QSASDE
+61 PQS
-67 WLSGSPIQFN
+67 WLQGSPIQYN
-77 APEGY
+77 VADGY
-82 NTKMNFKTLK
+82 DTNMSYESLIN
-92 DPELRE
+92 PELRE
-98 DFFAEQQSLL
+98 DYFAKQQSLL

-120 ALTAGSLESLG
+120 AITAGTLESLG
-131 YLGNPNTYRALFGE
+131 YLVNPNTYRALFGE

-150 FENQFSKIF
+150 FENQFSKTF
-159 RELKESINDLTDPV
+159 RELKESMNDLTDPI

-207 MIPGIAA
+207 MIPGVAA
-214 AKGFSIVGKGLGKLG
+214 AKGFSVVGKGLGKLG
-229 MKLGATASGAA
+229 MKLGATAKGAA
-240 RTARITANVGAGLT
+240 NTARITANIGAGLT

-260 GMEAKESFDSFIEN
+260 GMEAKEAYDSFIEA
-274 HRYDDKYINDE
+274 HKLDDKYVNDE
-285 VQLRLDAGKAA
+285 AQLRLDAGKAA

-412 TLNKIYTKALDRLNR
+412 TLNKIYTKALDRLNK

-440 PEAFKILSQH
+440 PDAFKILSQH

-559 LALRNRAAQEVL
+559 FALRNRAAQEVL

-614 RNPKLEEIAY
+614 RNPKLEDIAY
-624 NLEKNFAERMISIDL
+624 NLEKNFAERIISLDL

-690 ESPEQDSD
+690 ESPEQDVD
-698 SKISNDEGLD
+698 SKASNDEGLD
-708 YSSTESGNISET
+708 YSDTESGNISET
-720 DEFDIDDSIT
+720 TEFDIDDSIT

-737 FGPVQQDSNDSIT
+737 FGPIQQDSNDTIT

-774 DYLAAREEAKKSAET
+774 DYLAARDEAKKSAET
-789 SALSKEAF
+789 NTLSKEAF
-797 NKIYKSED
+797 NKIYQSED
-805 DLLRDFNLDNP
+805 DLLRDFSLDNP

-851 NEQLLRG
+851 NEQLLG
-858 EEFVAYNEVLDYI
+858 EEEFIAYNEVLDYI

-881 DVTPSQD
+881 DVTPSQN

-962 EVANVGAKIFFGI
+962 EVANVGSKVFFGI

-1037 QGEPILINGK
+1037 QGEPVLINGK
-1047 RIIPCN
+1047 RVIPCN

-1077 EALQVDSVEDIK
+1077 EALQVDNVEDIK

-1203 FMIQKYNGSEYEDV
+1203 FMVQKYNGSEYEDV

-1357 KPDLSRREEWGKDS
+1357 KPDLSRKAEWGKDD
-1371 DKYSL
+1371 DKYRLMSEPL
-1376 SNLTKEEAYILER
+1376 NYE
-1389 APKNSYGNLL
+1389 
-1399 APNGSPSNLTIKQY
+1399 
-1413 AQVRTKAFK
+1413 KA
-1422 NWFGDWE
+1422 D
-1429 NNPENASKVIDENG
+1429 
-1443 EPKLL
+1443 
-1448 YHFSPNS
+1448 
-1455 FFTFDSNAVKPDF
+1455 
-1468 FAYDEISGEQI
+1468 
-1479 ELDTENETE
+1479 
-1488 ALNQIEALN
+1488 LN
-1497 KKGFNFRLQSTVS
+1497 K
-1510 KGFYFGTKEQALKR
+1510 
-1524 KETLGSNE
+1524 
-1532 GNLMQVFLNIKNPIY
+1532 
-1547 STFENIE
+1547 
-1554 ENINNKNYD
+1554 
-1563 GAIIELN
+1563 EL
-1570 EDEAKYYSKDNWKQF
+1570 S
-1585 TSEYVAKSPNQI
+1585 
-1597 KSATDNTGIFSKEN
+1597 
-1611 DDIRYSLVDSQ
+1611 
-1622 SRQLWNKEK
+1622 
-1631 ELAWL
+1631 WL
-1636 KENLPQLEENDLIK
+1636 KENLPQLTDNELVE
-1650 IHKGLI
+1650 IHRGLI
-1656 NIGNLYAWG
+1656 NVGNLYAWG
-1665 RFKQGIVELSDIAAS
+1665 RFKDGIIELSDIAAS

-1693 MFLTEAETNKLLE
+1693 MFLTESETNKLLE
-1706 KARKEFGLTGKS
+1706 KARKELGLTGKS
-1718 DVAVEE
+1718 DIAVEE

-1795 NWLSNITPSIYKR
+1795 NWLSNITPSVYKR

-1859 DNAIYTDPI
+1859 DNAIYTDPT

-1930 NNEETVKQEG
+1930 NNEEVVKQEG

-2088 NKEELVKSLKEN
+2088 NKEEFIKSLKEN

-2129 SGKFSNP
+2129 SGKFNNP
-2136 QINAWAREVSSML
+2136 QINAWAREVSGML

-2278 KSFFYTNNEGKF
+2278 KSFFYTDNEGKF

-2321 RYSELSKPDFLG
+2321 GYSELSKPDFLG

-2437 YNLDE
+2437 YNLNE

-2540 FKTIKMKDNEI
+2540 FKAIRMKDNEI

-2603 SGSNNATDGQTFI
+2603 SGLNNATDGQTFI

-2783 QMDTPEHFRN
+2783 QMDTPEHFRD

-2942 GHIEYADCIMPYT
+2942 GHIEYVDCIMPYT

-3113 QKSKLEKIKYNYKQF
+3113 QKSKLEKIKYNYKQY

-3325 YRDSIEEVIKAFSKH
+3325 YRDSIEEVIKVFSKH
-3340 TNEQSRFDLIKS
+3340 TNEQSRLDLKKN

-3364 AIENY
+3364 AIENFN
-3369 SKSGGDIDLYEN
+3369 KNGGDIDLFEN

-3390 FKDLI
+3390 FRDLI

-3408 RSETY
+3408 RTETY

-3648 MINNILGFNELFRET
+3648 MINNIPGFNELFRET

-3757 RVGSYGT
+3757 RVSGYGT

-3769 FIEGESSFTSNNLSE
+3769 FIEGESSFTSNHLSE

-3791 LNANLKRHETQAEID
+3791 LNANLKRHEAQAEID
-3806 LIKAMIEG
+3806 LVKAMIEG
-3814 ETDTQNNEELDNEL
+3814 ETNTQNNEELDSEL
-3828 SDKLASVAKEAEQI
+3828 SDKLASVSKEAEQI

>member
-1 MQNQE
+1 MEEDKLPN
-6 IVSPTNPPIMDLTGK
+6 LTGK
-21 IKTDDKGREYID
+21 IKTDENGREYID
-33 NPNMPNGREY
+33 NPNSPNGREY
-43 LLDTNVTAFDIY
+43 VYSSGVTNWDIY
-55 KRASET
+55 RKAAQENQT
-61 QSASDE
+61 PQS
-67 WLSGSPIQFN
+67 WLQGSPIQYN
-77 APEGY
+77 VADGY
-82 NTKMNFKTLK
+82 DTNMSYESLIN
-92 DPELRE
+92 PELRE
-98 DFFAEQQSLL
+98 DYFAKQQSLL

-120 ALTAGSLESLG
+120 AITAGTLESLG
-131 YLGNPNTYRALFGE
+131 YLVNPNTYRALFGE

-150 FENQFSKIF
+150 FENQFSKTF
-159 RELKESINDLTDPV
+159 RELKESMNDLTDPI

-207 MIPGIAA
+207 MIPGVAA
-214 AKGFSIVGKGLGKLG
+214 AKGFSVVGKGLGKLG
-229 MKLGATASGAA
+229 MRLGATAKGAA
-240 RTARITANVGAGLT
+240 NTARITANIGAGLT

-260 GMEAKESFDSFIEN
+260 GMEAKEAYDSFIEA
-274 HRYDDKYINDE
+274 HKLDDKYINDE
-285 VQLRLDAGKAA
+285 AQLRLDAGKAA
-296 SITMQAN
+296 SVTMQAN

-355 YVIQKEAEF
+355 YIIQKEAEF

-500 IDSLQKYPAFRKNKK
+500 IDNLQKYPAFRKNKK
-515 ATTLYALVEQEGIKQ
+515 AATLYALVEQEGIKQ

-537 NNELNTA
+537 NNELNTV

-571 KNIDTINRVKDLGE
+571 KNIDTISRVKDLGE
-585 SNFKNHYKK
+585 SKFKNHYKK
-594 HIADNKQLIL
+594 HIADNKQFIL
-604 QKNDLSNIIA
+604 QKNNLSNIIA

-690 ESPEQDSD
+690 ESPEQDVD
-698 SKISNDEGLD
+698 SKASNDEGLD
-708 YSSTESGNISET
+708 YSDTESGNISET
-720 DEFDIDDSIT
+720 TEFDIDDSIT

-737 FGPVQQDSNDSIT
+737 FGPIQQDSNDTIT

-774 DYLAAREEAKKSAET
+774 EYLAAREEAKKSAET

-816 TESQANALAARFFDI
+816 TESQANAFAARFFDI

-839 LIKEALMNKTPI
+839 LIKGALMNKTPI
-851 NEQLLRG
+851 NDQLLGG
-858 EEFVAYNEVLDYI
+858 EEFMAYNEVLDYI

-937 KTIPQNRMDSLKYN
+937 KTIPQNRMDSIKYN

-962 EVANVGAKIFFGI
+962 EVANVGSKIFFGI

-1010 REWKATDQEIQM
+1010 REWKATDQEIQL

-1037 QGEPILINGK
+1037 QGEPILVNGK
-1047 RIIPCN
+1047 RVIPCN

-1077 EALQVDSVEDIK
+1077 EALQVDNVEDIK
-1089 LGIVVGKETNGYTFN
+1089 LGIVVGKETNGYTFSV
-1104 IPGVDMNNFH
+1104 PSVDISNFH

-1150 QQGSALHNYYRTN
+1150 QQGTALHNYYRTN

-1171 LDSDPEVSSKG
+1171 LDSDPEISSKG

-1190 VIRLVKNNSADLP
+1190 VIRLIKNNSADLP

-1217 EAVSREEAINRVKES
+1217 EAISREEAINRVKES
-1232 LINIPYNLLNKSG
+1232 LINVPYNLLNKSG
-1245 NKIMNELL
+1245 DKIMTELL
-1253 NSDALQ
+1253 NSDVLQ

-1287 TISEVKEPTKETKIE
+1287 TISEVKEPTKEVKIE
-1302 EPKPKEKITDPVEQ
+1302 EPKPKEKTTDPVEQ

-1321 LTVDAIKEL
+1321 LTVDAVKEL
-1330 PNSPKKRGPLS
+1330 SNSPKKRGPLS

-1371 DKYSL
+1371 DKYRLMSEPL
-1376 SNLTKEEAYILER
+1376 NYE
-1389 APKNSYGNLL
+1389 
-1399 APNGSPSNLTIKQY
+1399 
-1413 AQVRTKAFK
+1413 KA
-1422 NWFGDWE
+1422 D
-1429 NNPENASKVIDENG
+1429 
-1443 EPKLL
+1443 
-1448 YHFSPNS
+1448 
-1455 FFTFDSNAVKPDF
+1455 
-1468 FAYDEISGEQI
+1468 
-1479 ELDTENETE
+1479 
-1488 ALNQIEALN
+1488 LN
-1497 KKGFNFRLQSTVS
+1497 K
-1510 KGFYFGTKEQALKR
+1510 
-1524 KETLGSNE
+1524 
-1532 GNLMQVFLNIKNPIY
+1532 
-1547 STFENIE
+1547 
-1554 ENINNKNYD
+1554 
-1563 GAIIELN
+1563 EL
-1570 EDEAKYYSKDNWKQF
+1570 S
-1585 TSEYVAKSPNQI
+1585 
-1597 KSATDNTGIFSKEN
+1597 
-1611 DDIRYSLVDSQ
+1611 
-1622 SRQLWNKEK
+1622 
-1631 ELAWL
+1631 WL
-1636 KENLPQLEENDLIK
+1636 KENLPQLTDNELVE
-1650 IHKGLI
+1650 IHRGLI
-1656 NIGNLYAWG
+1656 NVGNLYAWG
-1665 RFKQGIVELSDIAAS
+1665 RFKDGIIELSDIAAS

-1833 VDVIKQYSLED
+1833 VDIIKQYSLED

-2007 LMKTLESLSQ
+2007 LMKTLESLNQ

-2088 NKEELVKSLKEN
+2088 NKEEFVKSLKES
-2100 SDKIYKIYQE
+2100 SDKVSKIYKE
-2110 VSGNPFR
+2110 VSSNQFR

-2149 NTIGIDSKPSEL
+2149 NTIGIDSTPSEL

-2173 DNSNFQPMQD
+2173 ENSNFQPMQD

-2221 RIKALSKALSNVRP
+2221 RIKALSSALSNVRP

-2264 LTDVEDK
+2264 LTDVKDK

-2278 KSFFYTNNEGKF
+2278 KSFFYTDNEGKF
-2290 THPWLKELYN
+2290 THPWLKELYG
-2300 IKTKDLASEI
+2300 IRTKDLASEI

-2333 SKINLWFNNGARD
+2333 SKINLWYNNGARD

-2356 DASSMPVIRFVK
+2356 DASSMPVIRFPK
-2368 SYDLSYSVD
+2368 SYDLSYSLD

-2388 RIEVYNKRK
+2388 RIEVVKKRTEK
-2397 ALIKQGKL
+2397 IKNGEI
-2405 YSIKNFDVT
+2405 YEIKNFD
-2414 INDQG
+2414 
-2419 KEKDGRGSKF
+2419 KRGSKF

-2540 FKTIKMKDNEI
+2540 FKAIRMKDNEI

-2603 SGSNNATDGQTFI
+2603 SGLNNATDGQTFI

-2631 DDAKESSYQR
+2631 DSAKELSYQR

-2674 DINGKNTSL
+2674 DVNGKNTSL

-2750 ILPDAVLHFNGDPR
+2750 ILPDAILHFNGDPR
-2764 ELSETNVKYYYLS
+2764 ELSEANVKYYYLS

-2783 QMDTPEHFRN
+2783 QMDTPEHFRD

-2831 FDDILAWNYDKN
+2831 FDNILAWNYDKN

-2918 VSGGALYQV
+2918 VSGGALYQA

-2942 GHIEYADCIMPYT
+2942 GHIEYVDCIMPYT

-3018 IITITGSDF
+3018 ILTITGSDL
-3027 DVDKM
+3027 DIDKM
-3032 YFLSYAAKYT
+3032 YFLSYATKYT

-3061 SDTFSSG
+3061 SDIFSSG

-3079 LLEKYDS
+3079 LLERYDS
-3086 GEKLSTEETEAMI
+3086 GEKLSTEESEAMN
-3099 EVSKFLKEHQDLII
+3099 EVSKFLEEHSDLIF
-3113 QKSKLEKIKYNYKQF
+3113 QKSKLEKIKYNYKQS

-3151 RDAFKTMISGANT
+3151 RDAFKTMVSGANT

-3176 IEKKKSGGDRLFDP
+3176 IDRKKLEGDRLFDP
-3190 GFLTDT
+3190 SFLTDT

-3229 KSAITLDG
+3229 KNAITLDG
-3237 KTVTRISPVKTLDGT
+3237 KTVTKISPVKTLDGT

-3325 YRDSIEEVIKAFSKH
+3325 YRDSIEEVIKVFSKH
-3340 TNEQSRFDLIKS
+3340 TNEQSRLDLKKN
-3352 GFTQFKQSDLIK
+3352 GFTQFKQSDLIE
-3364 AIENY
+3364 AIKNFN
-3369 SKSGGDIDLYEN
+3369 KSGGDIDLYEN

-3390 FKDLI
+3390 FRDLI
-3395 EPANTLR
+3395 EPANVLR

-3426 AKAKKLSKKTIVS
+3426 AKAKKLSRKSIIS

-3484 YTPFNTRIFTAY
+3484 YTPFNTNIFTSY

-3526 SLDFFKFTKEQKNAW
+3526 SLDFFRFTKEQKNAW

-3546 VKFLEIVNKD
+3546 RKFLEIVNKD
-3556 NYLKNINEFTRRLT
+3556 NYLKNVNEFTRRLT

-3575 QTTLNGRQSIS
+3575 QSTLNGRQSIS

-3648 MINNILGFNELFRET
+3648 MINNIPGFNELFRET

-3727 TPYRYIKFN
+3727 IPYRYIKFN

-3751 ESAEYQ
+3751 ETAEYQ

-3791 LNANLKRHETQAEID
+3791 LNASLKRHETQAEID
-3806 LIKAMIEG
+3806 LIKAMVEG

>member
-1 MQNQE
+1 MLINTQNQE
-6 IVSPTNPPIMDLTGK
+6 NLIDNEIPDLTNSIKVDKTGK
-21 IKTDDKGREYID
+21 RYID
-33 NPNMPNGREY
+33 DPNSPSGRTY
-43 LLDTNVTAFDIY
+43 LYDSPISNYDIMKKAAEENILPKEWLQNSPIHYNVADGYDTNMDYESLI
-55 KRASET
+55 
-61 QSASDE
+61 
-67 WLSGSPIQFN
+67 N
-77 APEGY
+77 
-82 NTKMNFKTLK
+82 
-92 DPELRE
+92 PELRE
-98 DFFAEQQSLL
+98 DYFAKQQSLL

-120 ALTAGSLESLG
+120 AITAGTLESLG
-131 YLGNPNTYRALFGE
+131 YLVNPNTYRALFGE

-159 RELKESINDLTDPV
+159 RELKESMNDLTDPI

-214 AKGFSIVGKGLGKLG
+214 AKGFSTVGKGLGKLG
-229 MKLGATASGAA
+229 MRLGATAKGAA

-260 GMEAKESFDSFIEN
+260 SMEAKEAYDSFIEA
-274 HRYDDKYINDE
+274 HKLDDKYVNDE
-285 VQLRLDAGKAA
+285 AQLRLDAGKAA
-296 SITMQAN
+296 STTMLAN

-412 TLNKIYTKALDRLNR
+412 TLNKIYTKALDRLNK

-440 PEAFKILSQH
+440 PDAFKILSQH

-500 IDSLQKYPAFRKNKK
+500 IDNLQKYPAFRKNKK
-515 ATTLYALVEQEGIKQ
+515 AATLYALVEQEGIKQ

-690 ESPEQDSD
+690 ESPEQDVD
-698 SKISNDEGLD
+698 SKASNDEGLD
-708 YSSTESGNISET
+708 YSDTESGNISET
-720 DEFDIDDSIT
+720 TEFDIDDSIT

-737 FGPVQQDSNDSIT
+737 FGPIQQDSNDTIT

-816 TESQANALAARFFDI
+816 TESQANVFAARFFDI

-851 NEQLLRG
+851 NDQLLGG

-937 KTIPQNRMDSLKYN
+937 KTIPQNRMDSIKYN

-1047 RIIPCN
+1047 RVIPCN

-1077 EALQVDSVEDIK
+1077 EALQVDNVNDIK
-1089 LGIVVGKETNGYTFN
+1089 LGIVIGKETSGYTFSVPSAD
-1104 IPGVDMNNFH
+1104 ISNFH

-1150 QQGSALHNYYRTN
+1150 QQGTALHNYYRTN

-1171 LDSDPEVSSKG
+1171 LDPDPEVSSKG

-1190 VIRLVKNNSADLP
+1190 VIRLIKNNSTDLP

-1245 NKIMNELL
+1245 DKIMYELL

-1275 DRNLVDLNPVKE
+1275 DKNLVDLNPVKE
-1287 TISEVKEPTKETKIE
+1287 TISEVKEPTKEVKIE
-1302 EPKPKEKITDPVEQ
+1302 EPKPKEKTTDPVEQ

-1321 LTVDAIKEL
+1321 LTVDAVKEL

-1341 GPNNKLANKLK
+1341 GPNNKLATKLK

-1371 DKYSL
+1371 DKYRLMSEPL
-1376 SNLTKEEAYILER
+1376 NYE
-1389 APKNSYGNLL
+1389 
-1399 APNGSPSNLTIKQY
+1399 
-1413 AQVRTKAFK
+1413 KA
-1422 NWFGDWE
+1422 D
-1429 NNPENASKVIDENG
+1429 
-1443 EPKLL
+1443 
-1448 YHFSPNS
+1448 
-1455 FFTFDSNAVKPDF
+1455 
-1468 FAYDEISGEQI
+1468 
-1479 ELDTENETE
+1479 
-1488 ALNQIEALN
+1488 LN
-1497 KKGFNFRLQSTVS
+1497 K
-1510 KGFYFGTKEQALKR
+1510 
-1524 KETLGSNE
+1524 
-1532 GNLMQVFLNIKNPIY
+1532 
-1547 STFENIE
+1547 
-1554 ENINNKNYD
+1554 
-1563 GAIIELN
+1563 EL
-1570 EDEAKYYSKDNWKQF
+1570 S
-1585 TSEYVAKSPNQI
+1585 
-1597 KSATDNTGIFSKEN
+1597 
-1611 DDIRYSLVDSQ
+1611 
-1622 SRQLWNKEK
+1622 
-1631 ELAWL
+1631 WL
-1636 KENLPQLEENDLIK
+1636 KENLPQLTDNELVE
-1650 IHKGLI
+1650 IHRGLI
-1656 NIGNLYAWG
+1656 NVGNLYAWG
-1665 RFKQGIVELSDIAAS
+1665 RFKDGIIELSDIAAS

-1693 MFLTEAETNKLLE
+1693 MFLTESETNKLLE
-1706 KARKEFGLTGKS
+1706 KARKELGLTGKS
-1718 DVAVEE
+1718 DIAVEE

-1732 YVETDQITNKSILD
+1732 YVETDQISNKSILD
-1746 RISDFFKN
+1746 KISDFFKN
-1754 IYYLIKNKL
+1754 IYYLIRNKL

-1772 FYDINRGRYSKK
+1772 FYDINRGRYSRK

-1795 NWLSNITPSIYKR
+1795 NWLSNITPSVYKR

-1859 DNAIYTDPI
+1859 NNAVYTDPT

-1930 NNEETVKQEG
+1930 NNEEVVKQEG

-2088 NKEELVKSLKEN
+2088 NKEEFIKSLKEN

-2129 SGKFSNP
+2129 SGKFNNP
-2136 QINAWAREVSSML
+2136 QINAWAREVSGML

-2388 RIEVYNKRK
+2388 RIEVVKERAK
-2397 ALIKQGKL
+2397 KIKNGEI
-2405 YSIKNFDVT
+2405 YEIKNFD
-2414 INDQG
+2414 
-2419 KEKDGRGSKF
+2419 KRGSKF

-2540 FKTIKMKDNEI
+2540 FKAIRMKDNEI

-2603 SGSNNATDGQTFI
+2603 SGLNNATDGQTFI

-2783 QMDTPEHFRN
+2783 QMDTPEHFRD

-2933 NSLKVHMKD
+2933 NSLEVHMKD
-2942 GHIEYADCIMPYT
+2942 GHIECVDCIMPYT

-3018 IITITGSDF
+3018 IINITGSDF

-3086 GEKLSTEETEAMI
+3086 GEKLSTEESEAMN
-3099 EVSKFLKEHQDLII
+3099 EVSKFLKEHPDLIF

-3364 AIENY
+3364 AMENY

-3541 IYKFP
+3541 TYKFP

-3757 RVGSYGT
+3757 RVSGYGT

-3769 FIEGESSFTSNNLSE
+3769 FIEGESSFTSNHLSE

-3791 LNANLKRHETQAEID
+3791 LNANLKRHEAQAEID
-3806 LIKAMIEG
+3806 LVKAMIEG
-3814 ETDTQNNEELDNEL
+3814 ETNTQNNEELDSEL
-3828 SDKLASVAKEAEQI
+3828 SDKLASVSKEAEQI

>member
-1 MQNQE
+1 MQNKE

-67 WLSGSPIQFN
+67 WLSGSPVQFN

-92 DPELRE
+92 NPELKE

-131 YLGNPNTYRALFGE
+131 HLINPNTYRALFGE

-150 FENQFSKIF
+150 FENQVSKIF

-229 MKLGATASGAA
+229 MKLGATAAGAA

-260 GMEAKESFDSFIEN
+260 GMEAKESFDNFIEN

-412 TLNKIYTKALDRLNR
+412 TLNKIYTKALDRLNK

-440 PEAFKILSQH
+440 PDAFKILSQH

-500 IDSLQKYPAFRKNKK
+500 IDNLQKYPAFRKNKK
-515 ATTLYALVEQEGIKQ
+515 AATLYALVEQEGIKQ

-604 QKNDLSNIIA
+604 QKNDLANIIA

-690 ESPEQDSD
+690 ESPEQDVD
-698 SKISNDEGLD
+698 SKASNDEGLD
-708 YSSTESGNISET
+708 YSDTESGNISET
-720 DEFDIDDSIT
+720 TEFDIDDSIT

-737 FGPVQQDSNDSIT
+737 FGPIQQDSNDTIT

-816 TESQANALAARFFDI
+816 TESQANAFAARFFDI

-851 NEQLLRG
+851 NDQLLGG
-858 EEFVAYNEVLDYI
+858 EEFMAYNEVLDYI

-937 KTIPQNRMDSLKYN
+937 KTIPQNRMDSIKYN

-1047 RIIPCN
+1047 RVIPCN

-1077 EALQVDSVEDIK
+1077 EALQVDNVNDIK
-1089 LGIVVGKETNGYTFN
+1089 LGIVIGKETSGYTFSVPSAD
-1104 IPGVDMNNFH
+1104 ISNFH

-1150 QQGSALHNYYRTN
+1150 QQGTALYNYYRTN

-1171 LDSDPEVSSKG
+1171 LDPDPEISSKG

-1190 VIRLVKNNSADLP
+1190 VIRLIKNNSTDLP

-1245 NKIMNELL
+1245 DKIMYELL

-1275 DRNLVDLNPVKE
+1275 DKNLVDLNPVKE
-1287 TISEVKEPTKETKIE
+1287 TISEVKEPTKEVKIE
-1302 EPKPKEKITDPVEQ
+1302 EPKPKEKTTDPVEQ

-1321 LTVDAIKEL
+1321 LTVDAVKEL
-1330 PNSPKKRGPLS
+1330 PNSPKKRGHLS
-1341 GPNNKLANKLK
+1341 GPNNKLATKLK

-1371 DKYSL
+1371 DKYRLMSEPL
-1376 SNLTKEEAYILER
+1376 NYE
-1389 APKNSYGNLL
+1389 
-1399 APNGSPSNLTIKQY
+1399 
-1413 AQVRTKAFK
+1413 KA
-1422 NWFGDWE
+1422 D
-1429 NNPENASKVIDENG
+1429 
-1443 EPKLL
+1443 
-1448 YHFSPNS
+1448 
-1455 FFTFDSNAVKPDF
+1455 
-1468 FAYDEISGEQI
+1468 
-1479 ELDTENETE
+1479 
-1488 ALNQIEALN
+1488 LN
-1497 KKGFNFRLQSTVS
+1497 K
-1510 KGFYFGTKEQALKR
+1510 
-1524 KETLGSNE
+1524 
-1532 GNLMQVFLNIKNPIY
+1532 
-1547 STFENIE
+1547 
-1554 ENINNKNYD
+1554 
-1563 GAIIELN
+1563 EL
-1570 EDEAKYYSKDNWKQF
+1570 S
-1585 TSEYVAKSPNQI
+1585 
-1597 KSATDNTGIFSKEN
+1597 
-1611 DDIRYSLVDSQ
+1611 
-1622 SRQLWNKEK
+1622 
-1631 ELAWL
+1631 WL
-1636 KENLPQLEENDLIK
+1636 KENLPQLTDNELVE
-1650 IHKGLI
+1650 IHRGLI
-1656 NIGNLYAWG
+1656 NVGNLYAWG
-1665 RFKQGIVELSDIAAS
+1665 RFKDGIIELSDIAAS

-1693 MFLTEAETNKLLE
+1693 MFLTESETNKLLE
-1706 KARKEFGLTGKS
+1706 KARKELGLTGKS

-1859 DNAIYTDPI
+1859 NNAVYTDPT

-1930 NNEETVKQEG
+1930 NNEEVVKQEG

-2059 TMRVFGGNSVNKAG
+2059 TMKVFGGNSVNKAG

-2088 NKEELVKSLKEN
+2088 NKEEFIKSLKEN

-2129 SGKFSNP
+2129 SGKFNNP
-2136 QINAWAREVSSML
+2136 QINAWAREVSGML

-2388 RIEVYNKRK
+2388 RIEVVKERAK
-2397 ALIKQGKL
+2397 KIKNGEI
-2405 YSIKNFDVT
+2405 YEIKNFD
-2414 INDQG
+2414 
-2419 KEKDGRGSKF
+2419 KRGSKF

-2578 KFGYSNYTDSE
+2578 KFGYSNYIDSE

-2603 SGSNNATDGQTFI
+2603 SGLNNATDGQTFI

-2783 QMDTPEHFRN
+2783 QMDTPEHFRD

-2942 GHIEYADCIMPYT
+2942 GHIEYVDCIMPYT

-3325 YRDSIEEVIKAFSKH
+3325 YRDSIEEVIKVFSKH
-3340 TNEQSRFDLIKS
+3340 TNEQSRLDLKKN

-3364 AIENY
+3364 AIENFN
-3369 SKSGGDIDLYEN
+3369 KNGGDIDLFEN

-3390 FKDLI
+3390 FRDLI

-3408 RSETY
+3408 RTETY

-3426 AKAKKLSKKTIVS
+3426 AKAKKLGRKSIVS

-3456 LMHDPNI
+3456 LMHDPNV

-3484 YTPFNTRIFTAY
+3484 YTPFNTNIFTDY

-3546 VKFLEIVNKD
+3546 AKFLETVNGD

-3570 VQNEF
+3570 VQNEW
-3575 QTTLNGRQSIS
+3575 QSTLGGRQSIL

-3648 MINNILGFNELFRET
+3648 MINNIPGFNELFRET
-3663 IFDDN
+3663 IFSDN

-3727 TPYRYIKFN
+3727 IPYRYIKFN

-3757 RVGSYGT
+3757 RVSGYGT

-3769 FIEGESSFTSNNLSE
+3769 FIEGESSFTSNHLSE

-3791 LNANLKRHETQAEID
+3791 LNANLKRHEAQAEID
-3806 LIKAMIEG
+3806 LVKAMIEG
-3814 ETDTQNNEELDNEL
+3814 ETNTQNNEELDSEL
-3828 SDKLASVAKEAEQI
+3828 SDKLASVSKEAEQI

>member
-1 MQNQE
+1 MLVEKENSTPLVE
-6 IVSPTNPPIMDLTGK
+6 EDKLPNLTGK
-21 IKTDDKGREYID
+21 IKTDENGREYID
-33 NPNMPNGREY
+33 NPNSPNGREY
-43 LLDTNVTAFDIY
+43 VYSSGVTNWDIY
-55 KRASET
+55 RKAAQENQT
-61 QSASDE
+61 PQS
-67 WLSGSPIQFN
+67 WLQGSPIQYN
-77 APEGY
+77 VADGY
-82 NTKMNFKTLK
+82 DTNMSYESLIN
-92 DPELRE
+92 PELRE
-98 DFFAEQQSLL
+98 DYFAKQQSLL

-120 ALTAGSLESLG
+120 AITAGTLESLG
-131 YLGNPNTYRALFGE
+131 YLVNPNTYRALFGE

-150 FENQFSKIF
+150 FENQFSKTF
-159 RELKESINDLTDPV
+159 RELKESMNDLTDPI

-180 SDSLWEAMFDATF
+180 SDSLWDAMFDATF

-214 AKGFSIVGKGLGKLG
+214 AKGFSTIGKGLGKLG
-229 MKLGATASGAA
+229 MKLGATAKGAA
-240 RTARITANVGAGLT
+240 NTARITANVGAGLT

-260 GMEAKESFDSFIEN
+260 GMEAKEAYDSFIEA
-274 HRYDDKYINDE
+274 HKLDDKYVNDE
-285 VQLRLDAGKAA
+285 AQLRLDAGKAA

-303 MPLFLIDAFQF
+303 MPLFLLDAFQF

-412 TLNKIYTKALDRLNR
+412 TLNKIYTKALDRLNK

-440 PEAFKILSQH
+440 PDAFKILSQH

-468 IQMYEDR
+468 IQMYENR

-571 KNIDTINRVKDLGE
+571 KNIDTISRVKDLGE

-604 QKNDLSNIIA
+604 QKNNLSNIIA
-614 RNPKLEEIAY
+614 RNPKLEDIAY

-648 ESEET
+648 EPEET
-653 TKEKSSPKSKEKVSE
+653 TKEKTSPKSKEKVSE
-668 QTTKTSEEK
+668 QTTKTNEEK

-750 DKSRSKDEVV
+750 DKSRNKDEVV

-765 SINSASNLN
+765 SINSASSLN
-774 DYLAAREEAKKSAET
+774 EYLAARDEAKKSAET
-789 SALSKEAF
+789 NTLSKEAF
-797 NKIYKSED
+797 NKIYQSED
-805 DLLRDFNLDNP
+805 DLLRDFSLDNP

-851 NEQLLRG
+851 NEQLLG
-858 EEFVAYNEVLDYI
+858 EEEFIAYNEVLDYI

-937 KTIPQNRMDSLKYN
+937 KTIPQNRMDSIKYN

-962 EVANVGAKIFFGI
+962 EVANVGSKVFFGI

-1010 REWKATDQEIQM
+1010 REWKATDQEIHI

-1037 QGEPILINGK
+1037 QGEPVLINGK
-1047 RIIPCN
+1047 RVIPCN

-1077 EALQVDSVEDIK
+1077 EALQVDNVEDIK

-1357 KPDLSRREEWGKDS
+1357 KPDLSRKAEWGKDD
-1371 DKYSL
+1371 DKYRLMSEPL
-1376 SNLTKEEAYILER
+1376 NYE
-1389 APKNSYGNLL
+1389 
-1399 APNGSPSNLTIKQY
+1399 
-1413 AQVRTKAFK
+1413 KA
-1422 NWFGDWE
+1422 D
-1429 NNPENASKVIDENG
+1429 
-1443 EPKLL
+1443 
-1448 YHFSPNS
+1448 
-1455 FFTFDSNAVKPDF
+1455 
-1468 FAYDEISGEQI
+1468 
-1479 ELDTENETE
+1479 
-1488 ALNQIEALN
+1488 LN
-1497 KKGFNFRLQSTVS
+1497 K
-1510 KGFYFGTKEQALKR
+1510 
-1524 KETLGSNE
+1524 
-1532 GNLMQVFLNIKNPIY
+1532 
-1547 STFENIE
+1547 
-1554 ENINNKNYD
+1554 
-1563 GAIIELN
+1563 EL
-1570 EDEAKYYSKDNWKQF
+1570 S
-1585 TSEYVAKSPNQI
+1585 
-1597 KSATDNTGIFSKEN
+1597 
-1611 DDIRYSLVDSQ
+1611 
-1622 SRQLWNKEK
+1622 
-1631 ELAWL
+1631 WL
-1636 KENLPQLEENDLIK
+1636 KENLPQLTDNELVE
-1650 IHKGLI
+1650 IHRGLI
-1656 NIGNLYAWG
+1656 NVGNLYAWG
-1665 RFKQGIVELSDIAAS
+1665 RFKDGIIELSDIAAS

-1693 MFLTEAETNKLLE
+1693 MFLTESETNKLLE
-1706 KARKEFGLTGKS
+1706 KARKELGLTGKS
-1718 DVAVEE
+1718 DVVVEE

-1746 RISDFFKN
+1746 KISNFFKN
-1754 IYYLIKNKL
+1754 IYYLIRNKL

-1772 FYDINRGRYSKK
+1772 FYDINRGRYYKK

-1795 NWLSNITPSIYKR
+1795 NWLSNITPSVYKR

-1859 DNAIYTDPI
+1859 DNAIYTDPT

-1930 NNEETVKQEG
+1930 NNEEVVKQEG

-2110 VSGNPFR
+2110 VSSNPFR

-2161 VKVFQSNMRLND
+2161 VKVFQSNMKLND
-2173 DNSNFQPMQD
+2173 EKSNFQPMQD

-2204 DIRRNTYYDLE
+2204 DIKRNTYYDLE

-2221 RIKALSKALSNVRP
+2221 RIKALSSALSNVRP

-2264 LTDVEDK
+2264 LTDVTDK

-2278 KSFFYTNNEGKF
+2278 KSFFYTDNEDKF

-2300 IKTKDLASEI
+2300 IKVKDLASEI

-2333 SKINLWFNNGARD
+2333 SKINLWYNNGARD

-2356 DASSMPVIRFVK
+2356 DASSMPVIRFPK
-2368 SYDLSYSVD
+2368 SYDLSSSLD

-2388 RIEVYNKRK
+2388 RIEVVKERSK
-2397 ALIKQGKL
+2397 KIKNGEI
-2405 YSIKNFDVT
+2405 YEIKNFD
-2414 INDQG
+2414 
-2419 KEKDGRGSKF
+2419 KRGSKF

-2437 YNLDE
+2437 YNIDE

-2451 KYIEEAMEEGFKK
+2451 KYIEEAMEEGFEK

-2540 FKTIKMKDNEI
+2540 FKAIRMKDNEI

-2578 KFGYSNYTDSE
+2578 KFSYSNYTDSE

-2603 SGSNNATDGQTFI
+2603 SGLNNATDGQTFI

-2696 IPQMVQNSPLLSALV
+2696 IPQMVQNNSLLSALV

-2750 ILPDAVLHFNGDPR
+2750 ILPDTLLHFNGDPR
-2764 ELSETNVKYYYLS
+2764 ELSEANVKYYYLS

-2856 LARELQGGVMQ
+2856 LAKELQGGVMQ

-2918 VSGGALYQV
+2918 VSGGALYQA

-2942 GHIEYADCIMPYT
+2942 GHIEYVDCIMPYT

-3018 IITITGSDF
+3018 ILTITGSDL
-3027 DVDKM
+3027 DIDKM

-3042 PARYNLSKIRT
+3042 PAKYNLSKIRT

-3061 SDTFSSG
+3061 SDIFSSG

-3086 GEKLSTEETEAMI
+3086 GEKLSIEESEAMN
-3099 EVSKFLKEHQDLII
+3099 EVSKFLKEHPDLIF

-3151 RDAFKTMISGANT
+3151 KDAFKTMVSGANT

-3176 IEKKKSGGDRLFDP
+3176 LEKKKSEGDRLFDP
-3190 GFLTDT
+3190 SFLTDT
-3196 YYEYMAG
+3196 YYKYMAG

-3237 KTVTRISPVKTLDGT
+3237 RTVTRISPVKTLDGT

-3261 FLATVVDN
+3261 FLTTVVDN

-3325 YRDSIEEVIKAFSKH
+3325 YRDSIEEVIKVFSKH
-3340 TNEQSRFDLIKS
+3340 TNEQSRLDLKKN

-3364 AIENY
+3364 AIENFN
-3369 SKSGGDIDLYEN
+3369 KNGGDIDLFEN

-3390 FKDLI
+3390 FRDLI

-3408 RSETY
+3408 RTETY

-3426 AKAKKLSKKTIVS
+3426 AKAKKLGRKSIVS

-3456 LMHDPNI
+3456 LMHDPNV

-3484 YTPFNTRIFTAY
+3484 YTPFNTNIFTDY

-3546 VKFLEIVNKD
+3546 KKFLEIVNGD

-3570 VQNEF
+3570 VQNEW
-3575 QTTLNGRQSIS
+3575 QSTLGGRQSIP

-3625 KYNFVISGWGV
+3625 KYNFVISGWGI

-3641 NHVVPIS
+3641 NHIVPIS
-3648 MINNILGFNELFRET
+3648 MINNIPGFNELFRET
-3663 IFDDN
+3663 IFSDN

-3708 GLTLSHSSSI
+3708 GLSLSHSSSI

-3727 TPYRYIKFN
+3727 IPYRYIKFN

-3751 ESAEYQ
+3751 ETAEYQ
-3757 RVGSYGT
+3757 RVGGYGT

-3791 LNANLKRHETQAEID
+3791 LNAGLKRHETQAEID
-3806 LIKAMIEG
+3806 LLKAMIEG

-3828 SDKLASVAKEAEQI
+3828 SDKLASVSKEAEQI

>member
-1 MQNQE
+1 MEEDKLPN
-6 IVSPTNPPIMDLTGK
+6 LTGK
-21 IKTDDKGREYID
+21 IKTDENGREYID
-33 NPNMPNGREY
+33 NPNSPNGREY
-43 LLDTNVTAFDIY
+43 VYSSGVTNWDIY
-55 KRASET
+55 RKAAQENQT
-61 QSASDE
+61 PQS
-67 WLSGSPIQFN
+67 WLQGSPIQYN
-77 APEGY
+77 VADGY
-82 NTKMNFKTLK
+82 DTNMSYESLIN
-92 DPELRE
+92 PELRE
-98 DFFAEQQSLL
+98 DYFAKQQSLL

-120 ALTAGSLESLG
+120 AITAGTLESLS
-131 YLGNPNTYRALFGE
+131 YLVNPNTYRALFGE

-150 FENQFSKIF
+150 FENQLSKTF
-159 RELKESINDLTDPV
+159 RELKESMNDLTDPI

-180 SDSLWEAMFDATF
+180 SDSLWDAMFDATF

-214 AKGFSIVGKGLGKLG
+214 AKGFSTIGKGLGKLG
-229 MKLGATASGAA
+229 MKLGATAKGAA
-240 RTARITANVGAGLT
+240 NTARITANIGAGLT

-260 GMEAKESFDSFIEN
+260 GMEAKEAYDSFIEA
-274 HRYDDKYINDE
+274 HKLDDKYVNDE
-285 VQLRLDAGKAA
+285 AQLRLDAGKAA

-303 MPLFLIDAFQF
+303 MPLFLLDAFQF

-396 ILLGAAGGGLF
+396 ILLGATGGGLF

-412 TLNKIYTKALDRLNR
+412 TLNKIYTKALDRLNK

-440 PEAFKILSQH
+440 PDAFKILSQH

-571 KNIDTINRVKDLGE
+571 KNIDTISRVKDLGE

-604 QKNDLSNIIA
+604 QKNNLSNIIA
-614 RNPKLEEIAY
+614 RNPKLEDIAY

-648 ESEET
+648 EPEET
-653 TKEKSSPKSKEKVSE
+653 TKEKTSPKSKEKVSE
-668 QTTKTSEEK
+668 QTTKTNEEK

-690 ESPEQDSD
+690 ESSEQDSD

-750 DKSRSKDEVV
+750 DKSRNKDEVV

-765 SINSASNLN
+765 SINSAASLN
-774 DYLAAREEAKKSAET
+774 DYLTARDEAKKSAET
-789 SALSKEAF
+789 NTLSKEAF
-797 NKIYKSED
+797 NKIYQSED
-805 DLLRDFNLDNP
+805 DLLRDFSLDNP

-851 NEQLLRG
+851 NEQLLG
-858 EEFVAYNEVLDYI
+858 EEEFIAYNEVLDYI

-881 DVTPSQD
+881 NVTSSQD

-937 KTIPQNRMDSLKYN
+937 KTIPQNRMDSIKYN

-962 EVANVGAKIFFGI
+962 EVANVGSKVFFGI

-1010 REWKATDQEIQM
+1010 REWKATDQEIHI

-1047 RIIPCN
+1047 RVIPCN

-1077 EALQVDSVEDIK
+1077 EALQVDNVEDIK
-1089 LGIVVGKETNGYTFN
+1089 LGIVVGKETNGYTFSV
-1104 IPGVDMNNFH
+1104 PSVDMNNFH

-1203 FMIQKYNGSEYEDV
+1203 FMVQKYNGSEYEDV

-1357 KPDLSRREEWGKDS
+1357 KPDLSRKAEWGKDD
-1371 DKYSL
+1371 DKYRLMSEPL
-1376 SNLTKEEAYILER
+1376 NYE
-1389 APKNSYGNLL
+1389 
-1399 APNGSPSNLTIKQY
+1399 
-1413 AQVRTKAFK
+1413 KA
-1422 NWFGDWE
+1422 D
-1429 NNPENASKVIDENG
+1429 
-1443 EPKLL
+1443 
-1448 YHFSPNS
+1448 
-1455 FFTFDSNAVKPDF
+1455 
-1468 FAYDEISGEQI
+1468 
-1479 ELDTENETE
+1479 
-1488 ALNQIEALN
+1488 LN
-1497 KKGFNFRLQSTVS
+1497 K
-1510 KGFYFGTKEQALKR
+1510 
-1524 KETLGSNE
+1524 
-1532 GNLMQVFLNIKNPIY
+1532 
-1547 STFENIE
+1547 
-1554 ENINNKNYD
+1554 
-1563 GAIIELN
+1563 EL
-1570 EDEAKYYSKDNWKQF
+1570 S
-1585 TSEYVAKSPNQI
+1585 
-1597 KSATDNTGIFSKEN
+1597 
-1611 DDIRYSLVDSQ
+1611 
-1622 SRQLWNKEK
+1622 
-1631 ELAWL
+1631 WL
-1636 KENLPQLEENDLIK
+1636 KENLPQLTDNELVE
-1650 IHKGLI
+1650 IHRGLI
-1656 NIGNLYAWG
+1656 NVGNLYAWG
-1665 RFKQGIVELSDIAAS
+1665 RFKDGIIELSDIAAS

-1693 MFLTEAETNKLLE
+1693 MFLTESETNKLLE
-1706 KARKEFGLTGKS
+1706 KARKELGLTGKS
-1718 DVAVEE
+1718 DIAVEE

-1746 RISDFFKN
+1746 KISDFFKN
-1754 IYYLIKNKL
+1754 IYYLIRNKL

-1795 NWLSNITPSIYKR
+1795 NWLSNITPSVYKR

-1859 DNAIYTDPI
+1859 DNAIYTDPT

-1930 NNEETVKQEG
+1930 NNEEVVKQEG

-2110 VSGNPFR
+2110 VSSNPFR

-2161 VKVFQSNMRLND
+2161 VKVFQSNMKLND
-2173 DNSNFQPMQD
+2173 EKSNFQPMQD

-2204 DIRRNTYYDLE
+2204 DIKRNTYYDLE

-2221 RIKALSKALSNVRP
+2221 RIKALSSALSNVRP

-2264 LTDVEDK
+2264 LTDVTDK

-2278 KSFFYTNNEGKF
+2278 KSFFYTDNEGKF

-2300 IKTKDLASEI
+2300 IKVKDLANEI

-2333 SKINLWFNNGARD
+2333 SKINLWYNNGARD

-2356 DASSMPVIRFVK
+2356 DASSMPVIRFPK
-2368 SYDLSYSVD
+2368 SYDLSSSLD
-2377 GLVELAKAEIR
+2377 DLVELAKAEIR
-2388 RIEVYNKRK
+2388 RIEVVKERSK
-2397 ALIKQGKL
+2397 KIKNGEI
-2405 YSIKNFDVT
+2405 YEIKNFD
-2414 INDQG
+2414 
-2419 KEKDGRGSKF
+2419 KRGSKF

-2437 YNLDE
+2437 YNIDE

-2540 FKTIKMKDNEI
+2540 FKAIRMKDNEI

-2603 SGSNNATDGQTFI
+2603 SGLNNATDGQTFI

-2696 IPQMVQNSPLLSALV
+2696 IPQMVQNNSLLSALV

-2750 ILPDAVLHFNGDPR
+2750 ILPDALLHFNGDPR
-2764 ELSETNVKYYYLS
+2764 ELSEANVKYYYLS

-2783 QMDTPEHFRN
+2783 QMDTPEHFRD

-2918 VSGGALYQV
+2918 VSGGALYQA

-2942 GHIEYADCIMPYT
+2942 GHIEYVDCIMPYT

-2968 MIDPSKVEDKELLKV
+2968 MIDPSKVEDKELLKI

-3018 IITITGSDF
+3018 ILTITGSDL
-3027 DVDKM
+3027 DIDKM

-3042 PARYNLSKIRT
+3042 PVRYNLSKIRT

-3061 SDTFSSG
+3061 SDIFSSG

-3086 GEKLSTEETEAMI
+3086 GEKLSTEESEAMN
-3099 EVSKFLKEHQDLII
+3099 EVSKFLKEHPDLIF
-3113 QKSKLEKIKYNYKQF
+3113 QKSKLEKIKYNYKQS

-3151 RDAFKTMISGANT
+3151 KDAFKTMVSGANT

-3176 IEKKKSGGDRLFDP
+3176 LEKKKSEGDRLFDP
-3190 GFLTDT
+3190 SFLTDT

-3237 KTVTRISPVKTLDGT
+3237 RTVTRISPVKTLDGT

-3325 YRDSIEEVIKAFSKH
+3325 YRDSIEEVIKVFSKH
-3340 TNEQSRFDLIKS
+3340 TNEQSRLDLKKN

-3364 AIENY
+3364 AIENFN
-3369 SKSGGDIDLYEN
+3369 KNGGDIDLFEN

-3390 FKDLI
+3390 FRDLI

-3408 RSETY
+3408 RTETY

-3426 AKAKKLSKKTIVS
+3426 AKAKKLGRKSIVS

-3456 LMHDPNI
+3456 LMHDPNV

-3484 YTPFNTRIFTAY
+3484 YTPFNTNIFTDY

-3546 VKFLEIVNKD
+3546 KKFLEIVNGD
-3556 NYLKNINEFTRRLT
+3556 NYLKNVNEFTRRLT
-3570 VQNEF
+3570 VQNEW
-3575 QTTLNGRQSIS
+3575 QSTLGGRQSIP

-3641 NHVVPIS
+3641 NHIVPIS
-3648 MINNILGFNELFRET
+3648 MINNIPGFNELFRET
-3663 IFDDN
+3663 IFSDN

-3708 GLTLSHSSSI
+3708 GLSLSHSSSI

-3727 TPYRYIKFN
+3727 IPYRYIKFN

-3751 ESAEYQ
+3751 ETAEYQ
-3757 RVGSYGT
+3757 RVGGYGT

-3791 LNANLKRHETQAEID
+3791 LNAGLKRHETQAEID
-3806 LIKAMIEG
+3806 LLKAMMEG

-3828 SDKLASVAKEAEQI
+3828 SDKLASVSKEAEQI

>member
-1 MQNQE
+1 MEEDKLPN
-6 IVSPTNPPIMDLTGK
+6 LTGK
-21 IKTDDKGREYID
+21 IKTDENGREYID
-33 NPNMPNGREY
+33 NPNSPNGREY
-43 LLDTNVTAFDIY
+43 VYSSGVTNWDIY
-55 KRASET
+55 RKAAQENQT
-61 QSASDE
+61 PQS
-67 WLSGSPIQFN
+67 WLQGSPIQYN
-77 APEGY
+77 VADGY
-82 NTKMNFKTLK
+82 DTNMSYESLIN
-92 DPELRE
+92 PELRE
-98 DFFAEQQSLL
+98 DYFAKQQSLL

-120 ALTAGSLESLG
+120 AITAGTLESLG
-131 YLGNPNTYRALFGE
+131 YLVNPNTYRALFGE

-150 FENQFSKIF
+150 FENQFSKTF
-159 RELKESINDLTDPV
+159 RELKESMNDLTDPI

-214 AKGFSIVGKGLGKLG
+214 AKGFSTIGKGLGKLG
-229 MKLGATASGAA
+229 MKLGATAKGAA
-240 RTARITANVGAGLT
+240 NTARITANVGAGLT

-260 GMEAKESFDSFIEN
+260 GMEAKEAYDSFIEA
-274 HRYDDKYINDE
+274 HKLDDKYVNDE
-285 VQLRLDAGKAA
+285 AQLRLDAGKAA

-412 TLNKIYTKALDRLNR
+412 TLNKIYTKALDRLNK

-440 PEAFKILSQH
+440 PDAFKILSQH

-500 IDSLQKYPAFRKNKK
+500 IDNLQKYPAFRKNKK
-515 ATTLYALVEQEGIKQ
+515 AATLYALVEQEGIKQ

-559 LALRNRAAQEVL
+559 FALRNRAAQEVL

-614 RNPKLEEIAY
+614 RNPKLEDIAY

-690 ESPEQDSD
+690 ESPEQDVD
-698 SKISNDEGLD
+698 SKASNDEGLD
-708 YSSTESGNISET
+708 YSDTESGNISET
-720 DEFDIDDSIT
+720 TEFDIDDSIT

-737 FGPVQQDSNDSIT
+737 FGPIQQDSNDTIT

-816 TESQANALAARFFDI
+816 TESQANAFAARFFDI
-831 TEEPVAAE
+831 TEEPVATE

-851 NEQLLRG
+851 NDQLLGG

-937 KTIPQNRMDSLKYN
+937 KTIPQNRMDSIKYN

-983 HSADDADILIYD
+983 HSADDADVLIYD

-1047 RIIPCN
+1047 RVIPCN

-1077 EALQVDSVEDIK
+1077 EALQVDNVNDIK
-1089 LGIVVGKETNGYTFN
+1089 LGIVIGKETSGYTFSVPSAD
-1104 IPGVDMNNFH
+1104 ISNFH

-1150 QQGSALHNYYRTN
+1150 QQGTALYNYYRTN

-1171 LDSDPEVSSKG
+1171 LDPDPEISSKG

-1190 VIRLVKNNSADLP
+1190 VIRLIKNNSTDLP

-1321 LTVDAIKEL
+1321 LTVDAVKEL
-1330 PNSPKKRGPLS
+1330 SNSPKKRGPLS
-1341 GPNNKLANKLK
+1341 GPNNKLATKLK

-1371 DKYSL
+1371 DKYRLMSEPL
-1376 SNLTKEEAYILER
+1376 NYE
-1389 APKNSYGNLL
+1389 
-1399 APNGSPSNLTIKQY
+1399 
-1413 AQVRTKAFK
+1413 KA
-1422 NWFGDWE
+1422 D
-1429 NNPENASKVIDENG
+1429 
-1443 EPKLL
+1443 
-1448 YHFSPNS
+1448 
-1455 FFTFDSNAVKPDF
+1455 
-1468 FAYDEISGEQI
+1468 
-1479 ELDTENETE
+1479 
-1488 ALNQIEALN
+1488 LN
-1497 KKGFNFRLQSTVS
+1497 K
-1510 KGFYFGTKEQALKR
+1510 
-1524 KETLGSNE
+1524 
-1532 GNLMQVFLNIKNPIY
+1532 
-1547 STFENIE
+1547 
-1554 ENINNKNYD
+1554 
-1563 GAIIELN
+1563 EL
-1570 EDEAKYYSKDNWKQF
+1570 S
-1585 TSEYVAKSPNQI
+1585 
-1597 KSATDNTGIFSKEN
+1597 
-1611 DDIRYSLVDSQ
+1611 
-1622 SRQLWNKEK
+1622 
-1631 ELAWL
+1631 WL
-1636 KENLPQLEENDLIK
+1636 KENLPQLTDNELVE
-1650 IHKGLI
+1650 IHRGLI
-1656 NIGNLYAWG
+1656 NVGNLYAWG
-1665 RFKQGIVELSDIAAS
+1665 RFKDGVITLSDIAAS

-1693 MFLTEAETNKLLE
+1693 MFLTESETNKLLE
-1706 KARKEFGLTGKS
+1706 KARKELGLTGKS
-1718 DVAVEE
+1718 DIAVEE

-1746 RISDFFKN
+1746 KISDFFKN
-1754 IYYLIKNKL
+1754 IYYLIRNKL

-1795 NWLSNITPSIYKR
+1795 NWLSNITPSVYKR
-1808 RVDMLVDTFED
+1808 RVDILVDTFED

-1859 DNAIYTDPI
+1859 NNAVYTDPT

-1930 NNEETVKQEG
+1930 NNEEVVKQEG

-2088 NKEELVKSLKEN
+2088 NKEEFIKSLKEN

-2129 SGKFSNP
+2129 SGKFNNP
-2136 QINAWAREVSSML
+2136 QINAWAREVSGML

-2278 KSFFYTNNEGKF
+2278 KSFFYTDNEGKF

-2300 IKTKDLASEI
+2300 IKVKDLASEI

-2333 SKINLWFNNGARD
+2333 SKINLWYNNGARD

-2356 DASSMPVIRFVK
+2356 DASSMPVIRFPK
-2368 SYDLSYSVD
+2368 SYDLNHSLD

-2388 RIEVYNKRK
+2388 RIEVVKERSK
-2397 ALIKQGKL
+2397 KIKNGEI
-2405 YSIKNFDVT
+2405 YEIKNFD
-2414 INDQG
+2414 
-2419 KEKDGRGSKF
+2419 KRGSKF

-2437 YNLDE
+2437 YNIDE

-2540 FKTIKMKDNEI
+2540 FKAIRMKDNEI

-2603 SGSNNATDGQTFI
+2603 SGLNNATDGQTFI

-2696 IPQMVQNSPLLSALV
+2696 ISQMVQNSPLLSALV
-2711 KGMEDNGID
+2711 KGMEDNGLD

-2783 QMDTPEHFRN
+2783 QMDTPEHFRD

-2942 GHIEYADCIMPYT
+2942 GHIEYVDCIMPYT

-3456 LMHDPNI
+3456 LMHDSNV

-3648 MINNILGFNELFRET
+3648 MINNIPGFNELFRET

-3700 KFTDKDHS
+3700 KFIDKDHS

-3757 RVGSYGT
+3757 RVSGYGT

-3769 FIEGESSFTSNNLSE
+3769 FIEGESSFTSNHLSE

-3791 LNANLKRHETQAEID
+3791 LNANLKRHEAQAEID
-3806 LIKAMIEG
+3806 LVKAMIEG
-3814 ETDTQNNEELDNEL
+3814 ETNTQNNEELDSEL
-3828 SDKLASVAKEAEQI
+3828 SDKLASVSKEAEQI

>member
-1 MQNQE
+1 MLVEKENSTPLME
-6 IVSPTNPPIMDLTGK
+6 EDKLPNLTGK
-21 IKTDDKGREYID
+21 IKTDENGREYID
-33 NPNMPNGREY
+33 NPNSPNGREY
-43 LLDTNVTAFDIY
+43 VYSSGVTNWDIY
-55 KRASET
+55 RKAAQENQT
-61 QSASDE
+61 PQS
-67 WLSGSPIQFN
+67 WLQGSPIQYN
-77 APEGY
+77 VADGY
-82 NTKMNFKTLK
+82 DTNMSYESLIN
-92 DPELRE
+92 PELRE
-98 DFFAEQQSLL
+98 DYFAKQQSLL

-120 ALTAGSLESLG
+120 AITAGTLESLG
-131 YLGNPNTYRALFGE
+131 YLVNPNTYRALFGE

-150 FENQFSKIF
+150 FENQFSKTF
-159 RELKESINDLTDPV
+159 RELKESMNDLTDPI

-214 AKGFSIVGKGLGKLG
+214 AKGFSTIGKGLGKLG
-229 MKLGATASGAA
+229 MKLGATAKGAA
-240 RTARITANVGAGLT
+240 NTARITANVGAGLT

-260 GMEAKESFDSFIEN
+260 GMEAKEAYDSFIEA
-274 HRYDDKYINDE
+274 HKLDDKYVNDE
-285 VQLRLDAGKAA
+285 AQLRLDAGKAA

-412 TLNKIYTKALDRLNR
+412 TLNKIYTKALDRLNK

-440 PEAFKILSQH
+440 PDAFKILSQH

-491 ETLKAIKPT
+491 ETLKAVKLT
-500 IDSLQKYPAFRKNKK
+500 IDNLQKYPAFRKNKK
-515 ATTLYALVEQEGIKQ
+515 AATLYALVEQEGIKQ

-559 LALRNRAAQEVL
+559 FALRNRAAQEVL

-690 ESPEQDSD
+690 ESPEQDVD
-698 SKISNDEGLD
+698 SKASNDEGLD
-708 YSSTESGNISET
+708 YSDTESGNISET
-720 DEFDIDDSIT
+720 TEFDIDDSIT

-737 FGPVQQDSNDSIT
+737 FGPIQQDSNDTIT

-816 TESQANALAARFFDI
+816 TESQANAFAARFFDI

-851 NEQLLRG
+851 NDQLLGG

-937 KTIPQNRMDSLKYN
+937 KTIPQNRMDSIKYN

-962 EVANVGAKIFFGI
+962 EVANVGSKVFFGI

-1010 REWKATDQEIQM
+1010 REWKATDQEIHI

-1037 QGEPILINGK
+1037 QGEPVLINGK
-1047 RIIPCN
+1047 RVIPCN

-1077 EALQVDSVEDIK
+1077 EALQVDNVEDIK

-1203 FMIQKYNGSEYEDV
+1203 FMVQKYNGSEYEDV

-1275 DRNLVDLNPVKE
+1275 DKNLVDLNPVKE
-1287 TISEVKEPTKETKIE
+1287 TISEVKEPTKEVKIE
-1302 EPKPKEKITDPVEQ
+1302 EPKPKEKTTDPVEQ

-1321 LTVDAIKEL
+1321 LTVDAVKEL

-1341 GPNNKLANKLK
+1341 GPNNKLATKLK

-1371 DKYSL
+1371 DKYRLMSEPL
-1376 SNLTKEEAYILER
+1376 NYE
-1389 APKNSYGNLL
+1389 
-1399 APNGSPSNLTIKQY
+1399 
-1413 AQVRTKAFK
+1413 KA
-1422 NWFGDWE
+1422 D
-1429 NNPENASKVIDENG
+1429 
-1443 EPKLL
+1443 
-1448 YHFSPNS
+1448 
-1455 FFTFDSNAVKPDF
+1455 
-1468 FAYDEISGEQI
+1468 
-1479 ELDTENETE
+1479 
-1488 ALNQIEALN
+1488 LN
-1497 KKGFNFRLQSTVS
+1497 K
-1510 KGFYFGTKEQALKR
+1510 
-1524 KETLGSNE
+1524 
-1532 GNLMQVFLNIKNPIY
+1532 
-1547 STFENIE
+1547 
-1554 ENINNKNYD
+1554 
-1563 GAIIELN
+1563 EL
-1570 EDEAKYYSKDNWKQF
+1570 S
-1585 TSEYVAKSPNQI
+1585 
-1597 KSATDNTGIFSKEN
+1597 
-1611 DDIRYSLVDSQ
+1611 
-1622 SRQLWNKEK
+1622 
-1631 ELAWL
+1631 WL
-1636 KENLPQLEENDLIK
+1636 KENLPQLTDNELVE
-1650 IHKGLI
+1650 IHRGLI
-1656 NIGNLYAWG
+1656 NVGNLYAWG
-1665 RFKQGIVELSDIAAS
+1665 RFKDGIITLSDIAAS

-1693 MFLTEAETNKLLE
+1693 MFLTESETNKLLE
-1706 KARKEFGLTGKS
+1706 KARKELGLTGKS
-1718 DVAVEE
+1718 DIAVEE

-1746 RISDFFKN
+1746 KISDFFKN
-1754 IYYLIKNKL
+1754 IYYLIRNKL

-1772 FYDINRGRYSKK
+1772 FYDINRGRYSRK

-1795 NWLSNITPSIYKR
+1795 NWLSNITPSVYKR

-1859 DNAIYTDPI
+1859 DNAIYTDPT

-1892 QLALDMLKEISALEG
+1892 QLALDILKEISALEG

-1930 NNEETVKQEG
+1930 NNEEVVKQEG

-2022 DSIIDILKSDPK
+2022 DSIIDILKSNPK

-2129 SGKFSNP
+2129 SGKFNNP
-2136 QINAWAREVSSML
+2136 QINAWAREVSGML

-2540 FKTIKMKDNEI
+2540 FKAIRMKDNEI

-2571 EAMIIAS
+2571 AAMIIAS

-2783 QMDTPEHFRN
+2783 QMDTPEHFRD

-2933 NSLKVHMKD
+2933 NSLEVHMKD
-2942 GHIEYADCIMPYT
+2942 GHIECVDCIMPYT

-3018 IITITGSDF
+3018 IINITGSDF

-3086 GEKLSTEETEAMI
+3086 GEKLSTEESEAMN
-3099 EVSKFLKEHQDLII
+3099 EVSKFLKEHPDLIF

-3648 MINNILGFNELFRET
+3648 MINNIPGFNELFRET

-3757 RVGSYGT
+3757 RVSGYGT

-3769 FIEGESSFTSNNLSE
+3769 FIEGESSFTSNHLSE

-3791 LNANLKRHETQAEID
+3791 LNANLKRHEAQAEID
-3806 LIKAMIEG
+3806 LVKAMIEG
-3814 ETDTQNNEELDNEL
+3814 ETNTQNNEELDSEL
-3828 SDKLASVAKEAEQI
+3828 SDKLASVSKEAEQI

>member
-1 MQNQE
+1 MLINTQNQE
-6 IVSPTNPPIMDLTGK
+6 NLIDNEIPDLTNSIKVDKTGK
-21 IKTDDKGREYID
+21 RYID
-33 NPNMPNGREY
+33 DPNSPSGRTY
-43 LLDTNVTAFDIY
+43 LYDSPISNYDIMKKAAEENILPKEWFQNSPIHYNVADGYDTNMDYESLI
-55 KRASET
+55 
-61 QSASDE
+61 
-67 WLSGSPIQFN
+67 N
-77 APEGY
+77 
-82 NTKMNFKTLK
+82 
-92 DPELRE
+92 PELRE
-98 DFFAEQQSLL
+98 DYFAKQQSLL

-120 ALTAGSLESLG
+120 AITAGTLESLG
-131 YLGNPNTYRALFGE
+131 YLVNPNTYRALFGE

-159 RELKESINDLTDPV
+159 RELKESMNDLTDPI

-214 AKGFSIVGKGLGKLG
+214 AKGFSTVGKGLGKLG
-229 MKLGATASGAA
+229 MRLGATAKGAA

-260 GMEAKESFDSFIEN
+260 SMEAKETYDSFIEA
-274 HRYDDKYINDE
+274 HKLDDKYVNDE
-285 VQLRLDAGKAA
+285 AQLRLDAGKAA
-296 SITMQAN
+296 STTMLAN

-412 TLNKIYTKALDRLNR
+412 TLNKIYTKALDRLNK

-440 PEAFKILSQH
+440 PDAFKILSQH

-500 IDSLQKYPAFRKNKK
+500 IDNLQKYPAFRKNKK
-515 ATTLYALVEQEGIKQ
+515 AATLYALVEQEGIKQ

-690 ESPEQDSD
+690 ESPEQDVD
-698 SKISNDEGLD
+698 SKASNDEGLD
-708 YSSTESGNISET
+708 YSDTESGNISET
-720 DEFDIDDSIT
+720 TEFDIDDSIT

-737 FGPVQQDSNDSIT
+737 FGPIQQDSNDTIT

-816 TESQANALAARFFDI
+816 TESQANAFAAKFFDI

-851 NEQLLRG
+851 NDQLLGG
-858 EEFVAYNEVLDYI
+858 EEFMAYNEVLDYI

-937 KTIPQNRMDSLKYN
+937 KTIPQNRMDSIKYN

-1047 RIIPCN
+1047 RVIPCN

-1077 EALQVDSVEDIK
+1077 EALQVDNVNDIK
-1089 LGIVVGKETNGYTFN
+1089 LGIVIGKETSGYTFSVPSAD
-1104 IPGVDMNNFH
+1104 ISNFH

-1150 QQGSALHNYYRTN
+1150 QQGTALHNYYRTN

-1171 LDSDPEVSSKG
+1171 LDPDPEVSSKG

-1190 VIRLVKNNSADLP
+1190 VIRLIKNNSTDLP

-1245 NKIMNELL
+1245 DKIMYELL

-1275 DRNLVDLNPVKE
+1275 DKNLVDLNPVKE
-1287 TISEVKEPTKETKIE
+1287 TISEVKEPTKEVKIE
-1302 EPKPKEKITDPVEQ
+1302 EPKPKEKTTDPVEQ

-1321 LTVDAIKEL
+1321 LTVDAVKEL

-1341 GPNNKLANKLK
+1341 GPNNKLATKLK

-1371 DKYSL
+1371 DKYRLMSEPL
-1376 SNLTKEEAYILER
+1376 NYE
-1389 APKNSYGNLL
+1389 
-1399 APNGSPSNLTIKQY
+1399 
-1413 AQVRTKAFK
+1413 KA
-1422 NWFGDWE
+1422 D
-1429 NNPENASKVIDENG
+1429 
-1443 EPKLL
+1443 
-1448 YHFSPNS
+1448 
-1455 FFTFDSNAVKPDF
+1455 
-1468 FAYDEISGEQI
+1468 
-1479 ELDTENETE
+1479 
-1488 ALNQIEALN
+1488 LN
-1497 KKGFNFRLQSTVS
+1497 K
-1510 KGFYFGTKEQALKR
+1510 
-1524 KETLGSNE
+1524 
-1532 GNLMQVFLNIKNPIY
+1532 
-1547 STFENIE
+1547 
-1554 ENINNKNYD
+1554 
-1563 GAIIELN
+1563 EL
-1570 EDEAKYYSKDNWKQF
+1570 S
-1585 TSEYVAKSPNQI
+1585 
-1597 KSATDNTGIFSKEN
+1597 
-1611 DDIRYSLVDSQ
+1611 
-1622 SRQLWNKEK
+1622 
-1631 ELAWL
+1631 WL
-1636 KENLPQLEENDLIK
+1636 KENLPQLTDNELVE
-1650 IHKGLI
+1650 IHRGLI
-1656 NIGNLYAWG
+1656 NVGNLYAWG
-1665 RFKQGIVELSDIAAS
+1665 RFKDGIIELSDIAAS

-1693 MFLTEAETNKLLE
+1693 MFLTESETNKLLE
-1706 KARKEFGLTGKS
+1706 KARKELGLTGKS
-1718 DVAVEE
+1718 DIAVEE

-1795 NWLSNITPSIYKR
+1795 NWLSNITPSVYKR

-1859 DNAIYTDPI
+1859 DNAIYTDPT

-1930 NNEETVKQEG
+1930 NNEEVVKQEG

-2088 NKEELVKSLKEN
+2088 NKEEFIKSLKEN

-2129 SGKFSNP
+2129 SGKFNNP
-2136 QINAWAREVSSML
+2136 QINAWAREVSGML

-2388 RIEVYNKRK
+2388 RIEVVKERAK
-2397 ALIKQGKL
+2397 KIKNGEI
-2405 YSIKNFDVT
+2405 YEIKNFD
-2414 INDQG
+2414 
-2419 KEKDGRGSKF
+2419 KRGSKF

-2578 KFGYSNYTDSE
+2578 KFGYSNYIDSE

-2603 SGSNNATDGQTFI
+2603 SGLNNATDGQTFI

-2783 QMDTPEHFRN
+2783 QMDTPEHFRD

-2942 GHIEYADCIMPYT
+2942 GHIEYVDCIMPYT

-3176 IEKKKSGGDRLFDP
+3176 LEKKKSEGDRLFDP
-3190 GFLTDT
+3190 SFLTDT
-3196 YYEYMAG
+3196 YYEYMVG

-3229 KSAITLDG
+3229 KSAIILDG

-3325 YRDSIEEVIKAFSKH
+3325 YRDSIEEVIKVFSKH
-3340 TNEQSRFDLIKS
+3340 TNEQSRLDLKKN

-3364 AIENY
+3364 AIENFN
-3369 SKSGGDIDLYEN
+3369 KNGGDIDLFEN

-3648 MINNILGFNELFRET
+3648 MINNIPGFNELFRET

-3757 RVGSYGT
+3757 RVSGYGT

-3769 FIEGESSFTSNNLSE
+3769 FIEGESSFTSNHLSE

-3791 LNANLKRHETQAEID
+3791 LNANLKRHEAQAEID
-3806 LIKAMIEG
+3806 LVKAMIEG
-3814 ETDTQNNEELDNEL
+3814 ETNTQNNEELDSEL
-3828 SDKLASVAKEAEQI
+3828 SDKLASVSKEAEQI

>member
-1 MQNQE
+1 MLINTQNQE
-6 IVSPTNPPIMDLTGK
+6 NLIDNEIPDLTNSIKVDKTGK
-21 IKTDDKGREYID
+21 RYID
-33 NPNMPNGREY
+33 DPNSPSGRTY
-43 LLDTNVTAFDIY
+43 LYDSPISNYDIMKKAAEENILPKEWLQNSPIHYNVADGYDTNMDYESLI
-55 KRASET
+55 
-61 QSASDE
+61 
-67 WLSGSPIQFN
+67 N
-77 APEGY
+77 
-82 NTKMNFKTLK
+82 
-92 DPELRE
+92 PELRE
-98 DFFAEQQSLL
+98 DYFAKQQSLL

-120 ALTAGSLESLG
+120 AITAGTLESLG
-131 YLGNPNTYRALFGE
+131 YLVNPNTYRALFGE

-159 RELKESINDLTDPV
+159 RELKESMNDLTDPI

-207 MIPGIAA
+207 MIPGVAA
-214 AKGFSIVGKGLGKLG
+214 AKGFSVVGKGLGKLG
-229 MKLGATASGAA
+229 MRLGATAKGAA

-260 GMEAKESFDSFIEN
+260 SMEAKEAYDSFIEA
-274 HRYDDKYINDE
+274 HKLDDKYINDE

-355 YVIQKEAEF
+355 YIIQKEAEF

-412 TLNKIYTKALDRLNR
+412 TLNKIYTKALDRLNK

-440 PEAFKILSQH
+440 PDAFKILSQH

-500 IDSLQKYPAFRKNKK
+500 IDNLQKYPAFRKNKK
-515 ATTLYALVEQEGIKQ
+515 AATLYALVEQEGIKQ

-585 SNFKNHYKK
+585 NNFKNHYKK

-614 RNPKLEEIAY
+614 RNPKLEDIAY

-690 ESPEQDSD
+690 ESPEQDVD
-698 SKISNDEGLD
+698 SKASNDEGLD
-708 YSSTESGNISET
+708 YSDTESGNISET
-720 DEFDIDDSIT
+720 TEFDIDDSIT

-737 FGPVQQDSNDSIT
+737 FGPIQQDSNDSIT
-750 DKSRSKDEVV
+750 DKSRNKDEVV

-765 SINSASNLN
+765 SINSASSLN
-774 DYLAAREEAKKSAET
+774 EYLAARDEAKKSAET
-789 SALSKEAF
+789 NTLSKEAF
-797 NKIYKSED
+797 NKIYQSED
-805 DLLRDFNLDNP
+805 DLLRDFSLDNP

-851 NEQLLRG
+851 NEQLLG
-858 EEFVAYNEVLDYI
+858 EEEFIAYNEVLDYI

-937 KTIPQNRMDSLKYN
+937 KTIPQNRMDSIKYN

-962 EVANVGAKIFFGI
+962 EVANVGSKVFFGI

-1010 REWKATDQEIQM
+1010 REWKATDQEIHI

-1037 QGEPILINGK
+1037 QGEPVLINGK
-1047 RIIPCN
+1047 RVIPCN

-1077 EALQVDSVEDIK
+1077 EALQVDNVEDIK

-1203 FMIQKYNGSEYEDV
+1203 FMVQKYNGSEYEDV

-1302 EPKPKEKITDPVEQ
+1302 EPKPKEKTTDPVEQ

-1341 GPNNKLANKLK
+1341 SPNNKLANKLK

-1357 KPDLSRREEWGKDS
+1357 KPDLSRKAEWGKDD
-1371 DKYSL
+1371 DKYRLMSEPL
-1376 SNLTKEEAYILER
+1376 NYE
-1389 APKNSYGNLL
+1389 
-1399 APNGSPSNLTIKQY
+1399 
-1413 AQVRTKAFK
+1413 KA
-1422 NWFGDWE
+1422 D
-1429 NNPENASKVIDENG
+1429 
-1443 EPKLL
+1443 
-1448 YHFSPNS
+1448 
-1455 FFTFDSNAVKPDF
+1455 
-1468 FAYDEISGEQI
+1468 
-1479 ELDTENETE
+1479 
-1488 ALNQIEALN
+1488 LN
-1497 KKGFNFRLQSTVS
+1497 K
-1510 KGFYFGTKEQALKR
+1510 
-1524 KETLGSNE
+1524 
-1532 GNLMQVFLNIKNPIY
+1532 
-1547 STFENIE
+1547 
-1554 ENINNKNYD
+1554 
-1563 GAIIELN
+1563 EL
-1570 EDEAKYYSKDNWKQF
+1570 S
-1585 TSEYVAKSPNQI
+1585 
-1597 KSATDNTGIFSKEN
+1597 
-1611 DDIRYSLVDSQ
+1611 
-1622 SRQLWNKEK
+1622 
-1631 ELAWL
+1631 WL
-1636 KENLPQLEENDLIK
+1636 KENLPQLTDNELVE
-1650 IHKGLI
+1650 IHRGLI
-1656 NIGNLYAWG
+1656 NVGNLYAWG
-1665 RFKQGIVELSDIAAS
+1665 RFKDGIIELSDIAAS

-1693 MFLTEAETNKLLE
+1693 MFLTESETNKLLE
-1706 KARKEFGLTGKS
+1706 KARKELGLTGKS

-1732 YVETDQITNKSILD
+1732 YVETDQISNKSILD
-1746 RISDFFKN
+1746 KISDFFKN
-1754 IYYLIKNKL
+1754 IYYLIRNKL

-1795 NWLSNITPSIYKR
+1795 NWLSNITPSVYKR

-1859 DNAIYTDPI
+1859 DNAIYTDPT

-1930 NNEETVKQEG
+1930 NNEEVVKQEG

-2022 DSIIDILKSDPK
+2022 DSIIDILKSNPK

-2129 SGKFSNP
+2129 SGKFNNP
-2136 QINAWAREVSSML
+2136 QINAWAREVSGML

-2161 VKVFQSNMRLND
+2161 VKVFQSNMKLND
-2173 DNSNFQPMQD
+2173 EKSNFQPMQD

-2204 DIRRNTYYDLE
+2204 DIKRNTYYDLE

-2221 RIKALSKALSNVRP
+2221 RIKALSSALSNVRP

-2264 LTDVEDK
+2264 LTDVTDK
-2271 SAFEPFK
+2271 SAFESFK
-2278 KSFFYTNNEGKF
+2278 KSFFYTDNEGKF

-2300 IKTKDLASEI
+2300 IKVKDLASEI

-2527 QYGDWETLGIPEK
+2527 QCGDWETLGIPEK
-2540 FKTIKMKDNEI
+2540 FKAIRMKDNEI

-2603 SGSNNATDGQTFI
+2603 SGLNNATDGQTFI

-2696 IPQMVQNSPLLSALV
+2696 IPQMVQNNPLLSALV

-2750 ILPDAVLHFNGDPR
+2750 ILPDAVLHFNGDPK

-2783 QMDTPEHFRN
+2783 QMDTPEHFRD

-2831 FDDILAWNYDKN
+2831 FDNILAWNYDKN

-2942 GHIEYADCIMPYT
+2942 GHIEYVDCIMPYT

-3061 SDTFSSG
+3061 SDIFSSG

-3086 GEKLSTEETEAMI
+3086 GEKLSTEESEAMN
-3099 EVSKFLKEHQDLII
+3099 EVSKFLKEHPDLIF

-3325 YRDSIEEVIKAFSKH
+3325 YRDSIEEVIKVFSKH

-3352 GFTQFKQSDLIK
+3352 GFTQFKQSDLIE
-3364 AIENY
+3364 AIKNFN
-3369 SKSGGDIDLYEN
+3369 KSGGDIDLYEN

-3390 FKDLI
+3390 FRDLI

-3408 RSETY
+3408 RTETY

-3426 AKAKKLSKKTIVS
+3426 AKAKKLGRKSIVS

-3456 LMHDPNI
+3456 LMHDPNV

-3484 YTPFNTRIFTAY
+3484 YTPFNTNIFTAY

-3546 VKFLEIVNKD
+3546 KKFLEIVNGD

-3570 VQNEF
+3570 VQNEW
-3575 QTTLNGRQSIS
+3575 QSTLGGRQSIP

-3648 MINNILGFNELFRET
+3648 MINNIPGFNELFRET

-3751 ESAEYQ
+3751 ETAEYQ
-3757 RVGSYGT
+3757 RVGGYGT

-3791 LNANLKRHETQAEID
+3791 LNASLKRHETQAEID
-3806 LIKAMIEG
+3806 LLKAMIEG
-3814 ETDTQNNEELDNEL
+3814 ETNTQNNEELDSEL
-3828 SDKLASVAKEAEQI
+3828 SDKLASVSKEAEQI

>member
-1 MQNQE
+1 MEEDKLPN
-6 IVSPTNPPIMDLTGK
+6 LTGK
-21 IKTDDKGREYID
+21 IKTDENGREYID
-33 NPNMPNGREY
+33 NPNSPNGREY
-43 LLDTNVTAFDIY
+43 VYSSGVTNWDIY
-55 KRASET
+55 RKAAQENQT
-61 QSASDE
+61 PQS
-67 WLSGSPIQFN
+67 WLQGSPIQYN
-77 APEGY
+77 VADGY
-82 NTKMNFKTLK
+82 DTNMSYESLIN
-92 DPELRE
+92 PELRE
-98 DFFAEQQSLL
+98 DYFAKQQSLL

-120 ALTAGSLESLG
+120 AITAGTLESLG
-131 YLGNPNTYRALFGE
+131 YLINPNTYRALFGE

-150 FENQFSKIF
+150 FENQVSKIF
-159 RELKESINDLTDPV
+159 RELKESMNDLTDPI

-207 MIPGIAA
+207 MIPGVAA
-214 AKGFSIVGKGLGKLG
+214 AKGFSVVGKGLGKLG
-229 MKLGATASGAA
+229 MRLGATAKGAA
-240 RTARITANVGAGLT
+240 NTARITANIGAGLT

-260 GMEAKESFDSFIEN
+260 GMEAKEAYDSFIEA
-274 HRYDDKYINDE
+274 HKLDDKYINDE
-285 VQLRLDAGKAA
+285 AQLRLDAGKAA

-303 MPLFLIDAFQF
+303 MPLFLLDAFQF

-412 TLNKIYTKALDRLNR
+412 TLNKIYTKALDRLNK

-440 PEAFKILSQH
+440 PDAFKILSQH

-571 KNIDTINRVKDLGE
+571 KNIDTISRVKDLGE

-604 QKNDLSNIIA
+604 QKNNLSNIIA
-614 RNPKLEEIAY
+614 RNPKLEDIAY

-648 ESEET
+648 EPEET
-653 TKEKSSPKSKEKVSE
+653 TKEKTSPKSKEKVSE
-668 QTTKTSEEK
+668 QTTKTNEEK

-737 FGPVQQDSNDSIT
+737 FGPIQQDLNDSIT
-750 DKSRSKDEVV
+750 DKSRNKDEVV

-816 TESQANALAARFFDI
+816 TESQANAFAARFFDI

-851 NEQLLRG
+851 NDQLLGG

-924 YDKYTDSQGNQRI
+924 YDKYTDPQGNQRI
-937 KTIPQNRMDSLKYN
+937 KTIPQNRMDSIKYN

-962 EVANVGAKIFFGI
+962 EVANVGSKVFFGI

-1010 REWKATDQEIQM
+1010 REWKATDQEIHI

-1037 QGEPILINGK
+1037 QGEPVLINGK

-1077 EALQVDSVEDIK
+1077 EALQVDNVEDIK

-1203 FMIQKYNGSEYEDV
+1203 FMVQKYNGSEYEDV

-1287 TISEVKEPTKETKIE
+1287 TISEVKEPTKEVKIE

-1357 KPDLSRREEWGKDS
+1357 KPDLSRKAEWGKDD
-1371 DKYSL
+1371 DKYRLMSEPL
-1376 SNLTKEEAYILER
+1376 NYE
-1389 APKNSYGNLL
+1389 
-1399 APNGSPSNLTIKQY
+1399 
-1413 AQVRTKAFK
+1413 KA
-1422 NWFGDWE
+1422 D
-1429 NNPENASKVIDENG
+1429 
-1443 EPKLL
+1443 
-1448 YHFSPNS
+1448 
-1455 FFTFDSNAVKPDF
+1455 
-1468 FAYDEISGEQI
+1468 
-1479 ELDTENETE
+1479 
-1488 ALNQIEALN
+1488 LN
-1497 KKGFNFRLQSTVS
+1497 K
-1510 KGFYFGTKEQALKR
+1510 
-1524 KETLGSNE
+1524 
-1532 GNLMQVFLNIKNPIY
+1532 
-1547 STFENIE
+1547 
-1554 ENINNKNYD
+1554 
-1563 GAIIELN
+1563 EL
-1570 EDEAKYYSKDNWKQF
+1570 S
-1585 TSEYVAKSPNQI
+1585 
-1597 KSATDNTGIFSKEN
+1597 
-1611 DDIRYSLVDSQ
+1611 
-1622 SRQLWNKEK
+1622 
-1631 ELAWL
+1631 WL
-1636 KENLPQLEENDLIK
+1636 KENLPQLTDNELVE
-1650 IHKGLI
+1650 IHRGLI
-1656 NIGNLYAWG
+1656 NVGNLYAWG
-1665 RFKQGIVELSDIAAS
+1665 RFKDGIIELSDIAAS

-1693 MFLTEAETNKLLE
+1693 MFLTESETNKLLE
-1706 KARKEFGLTGKS
+1706 KARKELGLTGKS

-1732 YVETDQITNKSILD
+1732 YVETDQISNKSILD
-1746 RISDFFKN
+1746 KISDFFKN
-1754 IYYLIKNKL
+1754 IYYLIRNKL

-1772 FYDINRGRYSKK
+1772 FYDINRGRYSRK

-1795 NWLSNITPSIYKR
+1795 NWLSNITPSVYKR

-1859 DNAIYTDPI
+1859 DNAIYTDPT

-1930 NNEETVKQEG
+1930 NNEEVVKQEG

-2022 DSIIDILKSDPK
+2022 DSIIDILKSNPK

-2129 SGKFSNP
+2129 SGKFNNP
-2136 QINAWAREVSSML
+2136 QINAWAREVSGML

-2204 DIRRNTYYDLE
+2204 NIRRNTYYDLE

-2278 KSFFYTNNEGKF
+2278 KSFFYTDNEGKF

-2300 IKTKDLASEI
+2300 IKVKDLASEI

-2333 SKINLWFNNGARD
+2333 SKINLWYNNGARD

-2356 DASSMPVIRFVK
+2356 DASSMPVIRFPK
-2368 SYDLSYSVD
+2368 SYDLSHSLD

-2388 RIEVYNKRK
+2388 RIEVVKERSK
-2397 ALIKQGKL
+2397 KIKNGEI
-2405 YSIKNFDVT
+2405 YEIKNFD
-2414 INDQG
+2414 
-2419 KEKDGRGSKF
+2419 KRGSKF

-2437 YNLDE
+2437 YNIDE

-2451 KYIEEAMEEGFKK
+2451 KYIEEAMEEGFEK

-2540 FKTIKMKDNEI
+2540 FKAIRMKDNEI

-2603 SGSNNATDGQTFI
+2603 SGLNNATDGQTFI

-2665 APHITDSGV
+2665 APHITDSGA

-2783 QMDTPEHFRN
+2783 QMDTPEHFRD

-2942 GHIEYADCIMPYT
+2942 GHIEYVDCIMPYT

-3151 RDAFKTMISGANT
+3151 RDAFKTMVSGANT

-3663 IFDDN
+3663 IFNDN
-3668 IRVNIDNLIDSY
+3668 IKVNIDNLIDSY

-3757 RVGSYGT
+3757 RVSGYGT

-3769 FIEGESSFTSNNLSE
+3769 FIEGESSFTSNHLSE

-3791 LNANLKRHETQAEID
+3791 LNANLKRHEAQAEID
-3806 LIKAMIEG
+3806 LVKAMIEG
-3814 ETDTQNNEELDNEL
+3814 ETNNQNNEELDSEL
-3828 SDKLASVAKEAEQI
+3828 SDKLASVSKEAEQI

>member
-1 MQNQE
+1 MLINTKNQE
-6 IVSPTNPPIMDLTGK
+6 NLIDNEIPDLTNSIKVDKTGK
-21 IKTDDKGREYID
+21 RYID
-33 NPNMPNGREY
+33 DPNSPSGRTY
-43 LLDTNVTAFDIY
+43 LYDSPISNYDIMKKAAEENILPKEWLQNSPIHYNVADGYDTNMDYESLI
-55 KRASET
+55 
-61 QSASDE
+61 
-67 WLSGSPIQFN
+67 N
-77 APEGY
+77 
-82 NTKMNFKTLK
+82 
-92 DPELRE
+92 PELRE
-98 DFFAEQQSLL
+98 DYFAKQQSLL

-120 ALTAGSLESLG
+120 AITAGTLESLG
-131 YLGNPNTYRALFGE
+131 YLVNPNTYRALFGE

-159 RELKESINDLTDPV
+159 RELKESMNDLTDPI

-214 AKGFSIVGKGLGKLG
+214 AKGFSTVGKGLGKLG
-229 MKLGATASGAA
+229 MRLGATAKGAA

-260 GMEAKESFDSFIEN
+260 SMEAKEAYDSFIEA
-274 HRYDDKYINDE
+274 HKLDDKYINDE

-412 TLNKIYTKALDRLNR
+412 TLNKIYTKALDRLNK

-440 PEAFKILSQH
+440 PDAFKILSQH

-500 IDSLQKYPAFRKNKK
+500 IDNLQKYPAFRKNKK
-515 ATTLYALVEQEGIKQ
+515 AATLYALVEQEGIKQ

-690 ESPEQDSD
+690 ESPEQDVD
-698 SKISNDEGLD
+698 SKASNDEGLD
-708 YSSTESGNISET
+708 YSDTESGNISET
-720 DEFDIDDSIT
+720 TEFDIDDSIT

-737 FGPVQQDSNDSIT
+737 FGPIQQDSNDTIT

-816 TESQANALAARFFDI
+816 TESQANAFAARFFDI

-851 NEQLLRG
+851 NDQLLGG

-1037 QGEPILINGK
+1037 QGEPVLINGK
-1047 RIIPCN
+1047 RVIPCN

-1077 EALQVDSVEDIK
+1077 EALQVDNVEDIK

-1190 VIRLVKNNSADLP
+1190 VIRLVKNNSTDLP

-1217 EAVSREEAINRVKES
+1217 EAISREEAINRVKES

-1302 EPKPKEKITDPVEQ
+1302 EPKPKEKTTDPVEQ

-1371 DKYSL
+1371 DKYRLMSEPL
-1376 SNLTKEEAYILER
+1376 NYE
-1389 APKNSYGNLL
+1389 
-1399 APNGSPSNLTIKQY
+1399 
-1413 AQVRTKAFK
+1413 KA
-1422 NWFGDWE
+1422 D
-1429 NNPENASKVIDENG
+1429 
-1443 EPKLL
+1443 
-1448 YHFSPNS
+1448 
-1455 FFTFDSNAVKPDF
+1455 
-1468 FAYDEISGEQI
+1468 
-1479 ELDTENETE
+1479 
-1488 ALNQIEALN
+1488 LN
-1497 KKGFNFRLQSTVS
+1497 K
-1510 KGFYFGTKEQALKR
+1510 
-1524 KETLGSNE
+1524 
-1532 GNLMQVFLNIKNPIY
+1532 
-1547 STFENIE
+1547 
-1554 ENINNKNYD
+1554 
-1563 GAIIELN
+1563 EL
-1570 EDEAKYYSKDNWKQF
+1570 S
-1585 TSEYVAKSPNQI
+1585 
-1597 KSATDNTGIFSKEN
+1597 
-1611 DDIRYSLVDSQ
+1611 
-1622 SRQLWNKEK
+1622 
-1631 ELAWL
+1631 WL
-1636 KENLPQLEENDLIK
+1636 KENLPQLTDNELVE
-1650 IHKGLI
+1650 IHRGLI
-1656 NIGNLYAWG
+1656 NVGNLYAWG
-1665 RFKQGIVELSDIAAS
+1665 RFKDGIIELSDIAAS

-1693 MFLTEAETNKLLE
+1693 MFLTESETNKLLE
-1706 KARKEFGLTGKS
+1706 KARKELGLTGKS
-1718 DVAVEE
+1718 DIAVEE

-1795 NWLSNITPSIYKR
+1795 NWLSNITPSVYKR

-1859 DNAIYTDPI
+1859 NNAVYTDPT

-1930 NNEETVKQEG
+1930 NNEEVVKQEG

-2059 TMRVFGGNSVNKAG
+2059 TMKVFGGNSVNKAG

-2129 SGKFSNP
+2129 SGKFNNP
-2136 QINAWAREVSSML
+2136 QINAWAREVSGML

-2161 VKVFQSNMRLND
+2161 VKVFQSNMKLND
-2173 DNSNFQPMQD
+2173 EKSNFQPMQD

-2388 RIEVYNKRK
+2388 RIEVVKERSK
-2397 ALIKQGKL
+2397 KIKNGEI
-2405 YSIKNFDVT
+2405 YEIKNFD
-2414 INDQG
+2414 
-2419 KEKDGRGSKF
+2419 KRGSKF

-2540 FKTIKMKDNEI
+2540 FKAIRMKDNEI

-2603 SGSNNATDGQTFI
+2603 SGLNNATDGQTFI

-2750 ILPDAVLHFNGDPR
+2750 ILPDAILHFNGDPR

-2942 GHIEYADCIMPYT
+2942 GHIEYVDCIMPYT

-3190 GFLTDT
+3190 SFLTDT

-3364 AIENY
+3364 AIENFN
-3369 SKSGGDIDLYEN
+3369 KNGGDIDLFEN

-3390 FKDLI
+3390 FRDLI

-3408 RSETY
+3408 RTETY

-3426 AKAKKLSKKTIVS
+3426 AKAKKLGRKSIVS

-3456 LMHDPNI
+3456 LMHDPNV

-3484 YTPFNTRIFTAY
+3484 YTPFNTNIFTDY

-3546 VKFLEIVNKD
+3546 KKFLEIVNGD
-3556 NYLKNINEFTRRLT
+3556 NYLKNVNEFTRRLT
-3570 VQNEF
+3570 VQNEW
-3575 QTTLNGRQSIS
+3575 QSTLGGRQSIP

-3625 KYNFVISGWGV
+3625 KYNFVISGWGI

-3641 NHVVPIS
+3641 NHIVPIS
-3648 MINNILGFNELFRET
+3648 MINNIPGFNELFRET
-3663 IFDDN
+3663 IFSDN

-3708 GLTLSHSSSI
+3708 GLSLSHSSSI

-3727 TPYRYIKFN
+3727 IPYRYIKFN

-3751 ESAEYQ
+3751 ETAEYQ
-3757 RVGSYGT
+3757 RVGGYGT

-3791 LNANLKRHETQAEID
+3791 LNAGLKKHETQAEID
-3806 LIKAMIEG
+3806 LLKAMMEG

-3828 SDKLASVAKEAEQI
+3828 SDKLASISKEAEQI

>member
-1 MQNQE
+1 MLINTQNQE
-6 IVSPTNPPIMDLTGK
+6 NLIDNEIPDLTNSIKVDKTGK
-21 IKTDDKGREYID
+21 RYID
-33 NPNMPNGREY
+33 DPNSPSGRTY
-43 LLDTNVTAFDIY
+43 LYDSPISNYDIMKKAAEENILPKEWLQNSPIHYNVADGYDTNMDYESLI
-55 KRASET
+55 
-61 QSASDE
+61 
-67 WLSGSPIQFN
+67 N
-77 APEGY
+77 
-82 NTKMNFKTLK
+82 
-92 DPELRE
+92 PELRE
-98 DFFAEQQSLL
+98 DYFAKQQSLL

-120 ALTAGSLESLG
+120 AITAGTLESLG
-131 YLGNPNTYRALFGE
+131 YLVNPNTYRALFGE

-159 RELKESINDLTDPV
+159 RELKESMNDLTDPI

-214 AKGFSIVGKGLGKLG
+214 AKGFSTVGKGLGKLG
-229 MKLGATASGAA
+229 MRLGATAKGAA

-260 GMEAKESFDSFIEN
+260 SMEAKEAYDSFIEA
-274 HRYDDKYINDE
+274 HKLDDKYVNDE
-285 VQLRLDAGKAA
+285 AQLRLDAGKAA
-296 SITMQAN
+296 STTMLAN

-355 YVIQKEAEF
+355 HVIQKEAEF

-412 TLNKIYTKALDRLNR
+412 TLNKIYTKALDRLNK

-440 PEAFKILSQH
+440 PDAFKILSQH

-500 IDSLQKYPAFRKNKK
+500 IDNLQKYPAFRKNKK
-515 ATTLYALVEQEGIKQ
+515 AATLYALVEQEGIKQ

-690 ESPEQDSD
+690 ESPEQDVD
-698 SKISNDEGLD
+698 SKASNDEGLD
-708 YSSTESGNISET
+708 YSDTESGNISET
-720 DEFDIDDSIT
+720 TEFDIDDSIT

-737 FGPVQQDSNDSIT
+737 FGPIQQDSNDTIT

-816 TESQANALAARFFDI
+816 TESQANAFAARFFDI

-851 NEQLLRG
+851 NDQLLGG
-858 EEFVAYNEVLDYI
+858 EEFMAYNEVLDYI

-924 YDKYTDSQGNQRI
+924 YDKYTDPQGNQRI
-937 KTIPQNRMDSLKYN
+937 KTIPQNRMDSIKYN

-1010 REWKATDQEIQM
+1010 REWKATDQEIHI

-1037 QGEPILINGK
+1037 QGEPVLINGK
-1047 RIIPCN
+1047 RVIPCN

-1077 EALQVDSVEDIK
+1077 EALQVDNVNDIK
-1089 LGIVVGKETNGYTFN
+1089 LGIVIGKETSGYTFSVPSAD
-1104 IPGVDMNNFH
+1104 ISNFH

-1150 QQGSALHNYYRTN
+1150 QQGTALHNYYRTN

-1171 LDSDPEVSSKG
+1171 LDPDPEVSSKG

-1190 VIRLVKNNSADLP
+1190 VIRLIKNNSTDLP

-1245 NKIMNELL
+1245 DKIMYELL

-1275 DRNLVDLNPVKE
+1275 DKNLVDLNPVKE
-1287 TISEVKEPTKETKIE
+1287 TISEVKEPTKEVKIE
-1302 EPKPKEKITDPVEQ
+1302 EPKPKEKTTDPVEQ

-1321 LTVDAIKEL
+1321 LTVDAVKEL

-1341 GPNNKLANKLK
+1341 GPNNKLATKLK

-1371 DKYSL
+1371 DKYRLMSEPL
-1376 SNLTKEEAYILER
+1376 NYE
-1389 APKNSYGNLL
+1389 
-1399 APNGSPSNLTIKQY
+1399 
-1413 AQVRTKAFK
+1413 KA
-1422 NWFGDWE
+1422 N
-1429 NNPENASKVIDENG
+1429 
-1443 EPKLL
+1443 
-1448 YHFSPNS
+1448 
-1455 FFTFDSNAVKPDF
+1455 
-1468 FAYDEISGEQI
+1468 
-1479 ELDTENETE
+1479 
-1488 ALNQIEALN
+1488 LN
-1497 KKGFNFRLQSTVS
+1497 K
-1510 KGFYFGTKEQALKR
+1510 
-1524 KETLGSNE
+1524 
-1532 GNLMQVFLNIKNPIY
+1532 
-1547 STFENIE
+1547 
-1554 ENINNKNYD
+1554 
-1563 GAIIELN
+1563 EL
-1570 EDEAKYYSKDNWKQF
+1570 S
-1585 TSEYVAKSPNQI
+1585 
-1597 KSATDNTGIFSKEN
+1597 
-1611 DDIRYSLVDSQ
+1611 
-1622 SRQLWNKEK
+1622 
-1631 ELAWL
+1631 WL
-1636 KENLPQLEENDLIK
+1636 KENLPQLTDNELVE
-1650 IHKGLI
+1650 IHRGLI
-1656 NIGNLYAWG
+1656 NVGNLYAWG
-1665 RFKQGIVELSDIAAS
+1665 RFKDGIIELSDIAAS

-1693 MFLTEAETNKLLE
+1693 MFLTESETNKLLE
-1706 KARKEFGLTGKS
+1706 KARKELGLTGKS
-1718 DVAVEE
+1718 DIAVEE

-1795 NWLSNITPSIYKR
+1795 NWLSNITPSVYKR

-1859 DNAIYTDPI
+1859 NNAVYTDPT

-1930 NNEETVKQEG
+1930 NNEEVVKQEG

-2088 NKEELVKSLKEN
+2088 NKEEFIKSLKEN

-2129 SGKFSNP
+2129 SGKFNNP
-2136 QINAWAREVSSML
+2136 QINAWAREVSGML

-2388 RIEVYNKRK
+2388 RIEVVKERAK
-2397 ALIKQGKL
+2397 KIKNGEI
-2405 YSIKNFDVT
+2405 YEIKNFD
-2414 INDQG
+2414 
-2419 KEKDGRGSKF
+2419 KRGSKF

-2540 FKTIKMKDNEI
+2540 FKAIRMKDNEI

-2578 KFGYSNYTDSE
+2578 KFGYFNYTDSE

-2603 SGSNNATDGQTFI
+2603 SGLNNATDGQTFI

-2734 NTSQELKD
+2734 NSSQELKD

-2783 QMDTPEHFRN
+2783 QMDTPEHFRD

-2942 GHIEYADCIMPYT
+2942 GHIEYVDCIMPYT
-2955 YSNQLAQLADENG
+2955 YTNQLAQLADENG

-3364 AIENY
+3364 AIENFN
-3369 SKSGGDIDLYEN
+3369 KNGGDIDLFEN

-3390 FKDLI
+3390 FRDLI

-3408 RSETY
+3408 RTETY

-3648 MINNILGFNELFRET
+3648 MINNIPGFNELFRET

-3757 RVGSYGT
+3757 RVSGYGT

-3769 FIEGESSFTSNNLSE
+3769 FIEGESSFTSNHLSE

-3791 LNANLKRHETQAEID
+3791 LNANLKRHEAQAEID
-3806 LIKAMIEG
+3806 LVKVMIEG
-3814 ETDTQNNEELDNEL
+3814 ETNNQNNEELDSEL
-3828 SDKLASVAKEAEQI
+3828 SDKLASVSKEAEQI